1 MLENNASESHACQFF
16 SETKMGQK
24 NRPRGKIRKTI
35 SVLLCFALVLAL
47 IPISVLATAL
57 HFYPVIT
64 YTENGQ
70 TKTLS
75 LSNDDS
81 VGLWN
86 YGGDNDADLF
96 LISLPSGAEIQNIS
110 IPDMSQYVIEMEIDG
125 VDDVLDATSYYSQKT
140 FPTLQTIKE
149 QVTIISDTG
158 FRTPDS
164 NADEGYSYALADD
177 ETGITEEMLNKI
189 PNKSVEGYLL
199 VFYVKDSRDNWIA
212 LPGIIIQYP
221 TGNSSVP
228 ETPEIK
234 EIKTEIAKVDGE
246 AASKW
251 IQSGDRYNGKTTSQ
265 NEAGFWS
272 DLQPILT
279 TAKDIVAGKSSA
291 NPSEILT
298 KLKNAIVNLIP
309 IGQINPTNLYET
321 IERCKKSNDDLKGY
335 NDKTVNAYR
344 TALTEAN
351 AYLDALFQKDA
362 ETGKVEPTTE
372 NVAGNQGKADGYA
385 TKLTNAYK
393 ELASALDRYGSVS
406 LALDAIPALCELADK
421 AIGNTALD
429 GRDTLKTKRDAAYAV
444 WQEYV
449 ETQLNLN
456 ASEYREIRTAYRELF
471 DAYYL
476 GLTNT
481 ADSITVNVRV
491 TDSASLKKPTGFP
504 QGEWASTTWT
514 GSVTLTGD
522 QTLGALETQLTD
534 KGKLYYG
541 GKIDNYGA
549 ASYAAIINGVYPHSL
564 QSFNSY
570 FSDDYYENGTRV
582 YYSDRYVLH
591 DGDMVELALLPT
603 PEVSSYAGAG
613 NSLNENYTMRYMQT
627 ARFEQDGEP
636 VTGTLTVNEGEPLTL
651 HVSRA
656 YASLQNYTGEY
667 SAFSGAK
674 LYVSPENSG
683 TTAAAAGEAAAPTF
697 DTGYQTDEN
706 GNVTVTLY
714 GSGWVHLYAVDPRDG
729 KGFWGNT
736 DVSGGPQIEEL
747 PSMTVGASVWIY
759 VNAKSGDELTAG
771 LAALKQELD
780 DSYQDVDRTL
790 FTNDELKQIDDT
802 YAEKREA
809 FQTVTNLTNAKNLVR
824 EFDALVAQLEKAHK
838 NSDFPKERSI
848 QGALNCLPD
857 DVRDFTQGFAE
868 RFRYLQSMIDS
879 ATQHQI
885 NQMTTAQKAKYEKLK
900 EAYGEDGTNLPA
912 EVDPTVTVK
921 VMGDTDYQNDFIVAN
936 DRSYSYVPSDYAK
949 DDSRVNVPGSDDN
962 RIRTSAA
969 LGAFDGTDGY
979 RVQEGSYYQL
989 IIARKLEGGAYE
1001 CSYNATV
1008 VKVEVEDEDGNPIEG
1023 VTVRTPNYTDANPDS
1038 SRRRF
1043 FYEPSSTGYDGKG
1056 ANGMKAAIIT
1066 FDCVMP
1072 HNIVVK
1078 VYLEKVATPDELTAA
1093 KTSLKNELTTAYQAY
1108 VKSNYSNTNWN
1119 TLVKAYNDGIAN
1131 IGKAED
1137 VTTATA
1143 AKTAALEAMAA
1154 VDADMAQD
1162 YGTVYV
1168 TIENT
1173 TFTHDLWPTGKT
1185 YWEGTPIN
1193 HFEVNLTAASTM
1205 MTCVVDALDQ
1215 HGWSQTGASS
1225 NYISSINGLSA
1236 FDGGSQSGWMGTL
1249 NDWFTNE
1256 GFGNFTVANG
1266 KLGDGDEIR
1275 IMYTRTGYGEDLGGT
1290 WNNQNTTLRALD
1302 VTNGT
1307 IFPAFTSGTIGS
1319 TNEYT
1324 LQIDDEKAEIK
1335 ITPTA
1340 TNKNFLVKTFLNE
1353 QVTNNTEGVSFYK
1366 RTQTIPVVAGDTI
1379 YVGCGVKGWPT
1390 MNTQAGNTQTANGT
1404 WYVLKVVNAQ
1414 VDDGSA
1420 YVMGLIDKYCVKVE
1434 SYNYKSM
1441 ENGLSITRAAYEAL
1455 SDTSKQNVTNY
1466 QKLLDAEAGVAS
1478 FKKTADLS
1486 VKIAALPSVYRAT
1499 LEDVEQI
1506 KSVQEIYESLTQ
1518 EEKDRLTVNEY
1529 NKLMALIEKIDG
1541 LNQAAADKVIADSTA
1556 IGPIDEITL
1565 ESAKQIQKARAGYDA
1580 LNKYAQYIVEYAKP
1594 VNYYTLLDAEV
1605 KLKELQDAAAEQER
1619 IDRAAAAAVD
1629 NLIDAIGE
1637 VTLKSKQAIET
1648 ARAAYDNLTPTQK
1661 TYVTKLDTLTAA
1673 ETAYKALVDR
1683 KAADDVIEKINA
1695 IGKVTLESK
1704 TAIEAARAAYNAL
1717 TNDQKLLVENYD
1729 VLTAAE
1735 AELARLEAEAKD
1747 KADREAA
1754 AQVDEMIERLFP
1766 VTRYS
1771 GPAIRMARAAYEA
1784 LTEDQKAL
1792 VTRYSDLVRAEKEYS
1807 AIPPLTPSTPAKP
1820 SQKPDTSKDN
1830 LSFTDVTSG
1839 SWYYDG
1845 VKYVCDNGLMNGTSA
1860 NEFNPNANT
1869 TRSMIVTILARMEG
1883 VNTSGGETWYARGR
1897 EWSMGAGISDG
1908 TNMTGKITREQLAA
1922 MLYRYA
1928 KMKGYDVSASASL
1941 SGYTDASSVSGWAT
1955 DAMRWAVSAG
1965 LINGRTATTLAPQG
1979 NATRAEVASIL
1990 MRFMQKYT
1998 K

>member
-1 MLENNASESHACQFF
+1 
-16 SETKMGQK
+16 MGQK
-24 NRPRGKIRKTI
+24 EPSPRRSIALALAILITFGLFSPLCVAATSPYEIDSGNIVGSQNIGTLNGYNLYLVNISKQYDTIKLQEGNDSSTGELVSFLYGDGDYDGITGGSITRNSTNFEKTAAYFQKEKSNI
-35 SVLLCFALVLAL
+35 SAVTFSEQSDYLLCRLTEFDWVVTFMPVTVGYIL
-47 IPISVLATAL
+47 IAWEKAASVDKTAL
-57 HFYPVIT
+57 D
-64 YTENGQ
+64 
-70 TKTLS
+70 TK
-75 LSNDDS
+75 
-81 VGLWN
+81 
-86 YGGDNDADLF
+86 
-96 LISLPSGAEIQNIS
+96 
-110 IPDMSQYVIEMEIDG
+110 
-125 VDDVLDATSYYSQKT
+125 
-140 FPTLQTIKE
+140 
-149 QVTIISDTG
+149 
-158 FRTPDS
+158 
-164 NADEGYSYALADD
+164 
-177 ETGITEEMLNKI
+177 ITEAESKNAS
-189 PNKSVEGYLL
+189 NC
-199 VFYVKDSRDNWIA
+199 
-212 LPGIIIQYP
+212 
-221 TGNSSVP
+221 
-228 ETPEIK
+228 
-234 EIKTEIAKVDGE
+234 KTED
-246 AASKW
+246 
-251 IQSGDRYNGKTTSQ
+251 DRYNAGTKAVSE
-265 NEAGFWS
+265 NGFWS
-272 DLQPILT
+272 DFQTALT
-279 TAKDIVAGKSSA
+279 SAESVNNSAAATQDQVDSALETLTAAMA
-291 NPSEILT
+291 
-298 KLKNAIVNLIP
+298 NLIP

-321 IERCKKSNDDLKGY
+321 IERCKKYNDDLNGY
-335 NDKTVNAYR
+335 TEKTANAYR

-351 AYLDALFQKDA
+351 AYLASLFDENGATA
-362 ETGKVEPTTE
+362 ENIADNQPT
-372 NVAGNQGKADGYA
+372 ADGYA
-385 TKLTNAYK
+385 EKLTNAVK

-406 LALDAIPALCELADK
+406 LALDAIPALCDLADK
-421 AIGNTALD
+421 AVSNTALN
-429 GRDTLKTKRDAAYAV
+429 GRDELKTARDAAYAV
-444 WQEYV
+444 WQKYE
-449 ETQLNLN
+449 ETQLDLN
-456 ASEYREIRTAYRELF
+456 ASEYREIRTAYRTLF

-481 ADSITVNVRV
+481 AESITVNVRV
-491 TDSASLKKPTGFP
+491 TDSASLKDPDFYHVDSAWT
-504 QGEWASTTWT
+504 STTWT

-522 QTLGALETQLTD
+522 QTLGALETQL
-534 KGKLYYG
+534 GSKLYNKG
-541 GKIDNYGA
+541 RLDGYGA
-549 ASYAAIINGVYPHSL
+549 ASYAALVNGVYAHSL
-564 QSFNSY
+564 RSFSGY
-570 FSDDYYENGTRV
+570 FSDDFYENGTLV

-591 DGDMVELALLPT
+591 DGDTVELVLLPQ
-603 PEVSSYAGAG
+603 PKIASYAGAP
-613 NSLNENYTMRYMQT
+613 NPLAENYTMRYMQT
-627 ARFEQDGEP
+627 ARFEQGGAP
-636 VTGTLTVNEGEPLTL
+636 VTGTLTVTEGEPLTL

-656 YASLQNYTGEY
+656 YASLQSYTGEY

-683 TTAAAAGEAAAPTF
+683 NTAATAGEAAAPSF
-697 DTGYQTDEN
+697 DTGYQTDAN
-706 GNVTVTLY
+706 GDVTVTLY
-714 GSGWVHLYAVDPRDG
+714 GSGWVHLYAADLRED

-747 PSMTVGASVWIY
+747 PSMTAGASVWVY
-759 VNAKSGDELTAG
+759 VTAKSGDELTEG

-790 FTNDELKQIDDT
+790 FTTDELKQIDDK
-802 YAEKREA
+802 YSESCEK
-809 FQTVTNLTNAKNLVR
+809 FKSLDNLTDAKNLVR
-824 EFDALVAQLEKAHK
+824 EFNELIAKLTAEHQGGDNGGAYTIQYTIDAL
-838 NSDFPKERSI
+838 
-848 QGALNCLPD
+848 PD
-857 DVRDFTQGFAE
+857 EVGDFTQGFAE
-868 RFRYLQSMIDS
+868 RFRYLQNVIDN

-885 NQMTTAQKAKYEKLK
+885 NQMTTAQKAKYDKLK
-900 EAYGEDGTNLPA
+900 EAYGEDGTTLPA

-921 VMGDTDYQNDFIVAN
+921 VVEGKEYQGDFIVAN
-936 DRSYSYVPSDYAK
+936 NRSYPYVSKSYANDN
-949 DDSRVNVPGSDDN
+949 SRVNVPLATSTS
-962 RIRTSAA
+962 IRTSAA
-969 LGAFDGTDGY
+969 LGAFDGADGY
-979 RVQEGSYYQL
+979 RLQEGSEYHL
-989 IIARKLEGGAYE
+989 IIARKLDGKVYE
-1001 CSYNATV
+1001 CDYNAKV

-1023 VTVRTPNYTDANPDS
+1023 VTIRTPNYTEANSDS
-1038 SRRRF
+1038 SNMRF
-1043 FYEPSSTGYDGKG
+1043 FYDPTCSNDNNSKG
-1056 ANGMKAAIIT
+1056 EYGMKAAIIG
-1066 FDCVMP
+1066 FACVMP
-1072 HNIVVK
+1072 RNIVVK

-1093 KTSLKNELTTAYQAY
+1093 KTQLKNELTAAYQKY
-1108 VKSNYSNTNWN
+1108 TKSEYSNANWN

-1131 IGKAED
+1131 IEKAED

-1168 TIENT
+1168 TVENT

-1185 YWEGTPIN
+1185 YWEGAPIN
-1193 HFEVNLTAASTM
+1193 HFEVDLTAASTM

-1215 HGWSQTGASS
+1215 HGWAQTGASS

-1275 IMYTRTGYGEDLGGT
+1275 IMYTMTGYGADLGGT
-1290 WNNQNTTLRALD
+1290 WDNQNTTLKALD

-1307 IFPAFTSGTIGS
+1307 IFPDFTSGTIGS

-1340 TNKNFLVKTFLNE
+1340 ANKNFLVKTFLNE
-1353 QVTNNTEGVSFYK
+1353 QVTDNTEGVSFYK

-1390 MNTQAGNTQTANGT
+1390 MNAQAGNTQTANGT

-1414 VDDGSA
+1414 VDDGSE
-1420 YVMGLIDKYCVKVE
+1420 YVMGLIDRYC
-1434 SYNYKSM
+1434 YTPTLANYMYMDS
-1441 ENGLSITRAAYEAL
+1441 GLSITRAAYDAL
-1455 SDTSKQNVTNY
+1455 SDTSRDNVTNY
-1466 QKLLDAEAGVAS
+1466 QKLVDAEKGVAS

-1541 LNQAAADKVIADSTA
+1541 LNQAAADKVIADIAA

-1565 ESAKQIQKARAGYDA
+1565 ESAEQIQKARAGYDA

-1629 NLIDAIGE
+1629 SLIDEIGD
-1637 VTLKSKQAIET
+1637 VTLESKQAIET

-1673 ETAYKALVDR
+1673 EAAYKTLVDR
-1683 KAADDVIEKINA
+1683 KAADDVTEKINE

-1717 TNDQKLLVENYD
+1717 TDDQKPLVENYD

-1735 AELARLEAEAKD
+1735 AELARLEAEAKYE
-1747 KADREAA
+1747 ADLAAA

-1766 VTRYS
+1766 VNRYS
-1771 GPAIRMARAAYEA
+1771 GPAIRMARAAYDA

-1792 VTRYSDLVRAEKEYS
+1792 VKHYDDLVKAEAEFA
-1807 AIPPLTPSTPAKP
+1807 AIPPLHPVGPSKPSTPT
-1820 SQKPDTSKDN
+1820 KPDTSKDN
-1830 LSFTDVTSG
+1830 LPFTDVASG

-1845 VKYVCDNGLMNGTSA
+1845 VKYACDNGLMNGTGA
-1860 NEFNPNANT
+1860 NAFNPNADT

-1883 VNTSGGETWYARGR
+1883 VNTSGGATWYTAGR
-1897 EWSMGAGISDG
+1897 AWAMENGISDG
-1908 TNMTGKITREQLAA
+1908 TNMEGKITREQLAA

-1941 SGYTDASSVSGWAT
+1941 SGYADASSVSGWAKE
-1955 DAMRWAVSAG
+1955 AMQWAVGSG
-1965 LINGRTATTLAPQG
+1965 LIQGSG
-1979 NATRAEVASIL
+1979 NALTPQANASRAQIATIL
-1990 MRFMQKYT
+1990 MRFAQSIAK
-1998 K
+1998 

>member
-1 MLENNASESHACQFF
+1 MGKWFLGDAERHRPFHTRSIALALAILITFGLFSPLCVAATPSYEIDSGNIVGSQNIGTLNGYNLYLVNISKQYDTIKLQEGNDSSTGELVSFLYGDGDYDGITGGSITRNSTNFKKTATYFQKEKSNISAVTF
-16 SETKMGQK
+16 SEQ
-24 NRPRGKIRKTI
+24 
-35 SVLLCFALVLAL
+35 SDYLLCRLTEFDWVVTFAPVTVGYIL
-47 IPISVLATAL
+47 IAWEKAASVDKTAL
-57 HFYPVIT
+57 D
-64 YTENGQ
+64 
-70 TKTLS
+70 TK
-75 LSNDDS
+75 
-81 VGLWN
+81 
-86 YGGDNDADLF
+86 
-96 LISLPSGAEIQNIS
+96 
-110 IPDMSQYVIEMEIDG
+110 
-125 VDDVLDATSYYSQKT
+125 
-140 FPTLQTIKE
+140 
-149 QVTIISDTG
+149 
-158 FRTPDS
+158 
-164 NADEGYSYALADD
+164 
-177 ETGITEEMLNKI
+177 ITEAENK
-189 PNKSVEGYLL
+189 
-199 VFYVKDSRDNWIA
+199 
-212 LPGIIIQYP
+212 
-221 TGNSSVP
+221 NSSNC
-228 ETPEIK
+228 
-234 EIKTEIAKVDGE
+234 KTEK
-246 AASKW
+246 
-251 IQSGDRYNGKTTSQ
+251 DRYNAGTKAVS
-265 NEAGFWS
+265 EKGFWS
-272 DLQPILT
+272 DFQTALT
-279 TAKDIVAGKSSA
+279 SAKSVNENTAATQQQVDSA
-291 NPSEILT
+291 LGALT
-298 KLKNAIVNLIP
+298 ATMANLIP

-351 AYLDALFQKDA
+351 AYLESLFQKND

-406 LALDAIPALCELADK
+406 LALDAIPALCDLADK

-476 GLTNT
+476 DLTNT

-491 TDSASLKKPTGFP
+491 TDSASLKDPDFYHVDS
-504 QGEWASTTWT
+504 EWTSTTWT

-522 QTLGALETQLTD
+522 QTLGALETQL
-534 KGKLYYG
+534 GSKLYNKG
-541 GKIDNYGA
+541 RLDGYGA
-549 ASYAAIINGVYPHSL
+549 ASYAALINGVYAHSL
-564 QSFNSY
+564 QSFSYY
-570 FSDDYYENGTRV
+570 FSDDYNENGTRV

-591 DGDMVELALLPT
+591 DGDTVELVLLPQ
-603 PEVSSYAGAG
+603 PKISSYAGAP
-613 NSLNENYTMRYMQT
+613 NPLAENYTMRYMQT
-627 ARFEQDGEP
+627 ARFEQDGVP

-667 SAFSGAK
+667 SAFSGAE

-683 TTAAAAGEAAAPTF
+683 TTAATAGDAAAPSL
-697 DTGYQTDEN
+697 DTGYQTDAN
-706 GNVTVTLY
+706 GDVTVTLY
-714 GSGWVHLYAVDPRDG
+714 GSGWVHLYAADLRDD
-729 KGFWGNT
+729 KGYFGNT

-790 FTNDELKQIDDT
+790 FTDDERKQIDET
-802 YAEKREA
+802 YAEKCEA
-809 FQTVTNLTNAKNLVR
+809 FQTVTNLTDAKNLVR

-838 NSDFPKERSI
+838 NSDFPKETSI
-848 QGALNCLPD
+848 QSALNCLPD

-936 DRSYSYVPSDYAK
+936 NRSYNYVPSDYANA
-949 DDSRVNVPGSDDN
+949 DSRVNVPGSKE
-962 RIRTSAA
+962 RSIRTSAA

-1008 VKVEVEDEDGNPIEG
+1008 VKVEVEDEAGSPIEG
-1023 VTVRTPNYTDANPDS
+1023 VTVQTPNYTDANQYS

-1056 ANGMKAAIIT
+1056 EAGMKAAIIT

-1072 HNIVVK
+1072 RNIVVK
-1078 VYLEKVATPDELTAA
+1078 VYLEKVATPDELTKA

-1143 AKTAALEAMAA
+1143 AKTAALAAMAA

-1185 YWEGTPIN
+1185 YWEGAPIN

-1205 MTCVVDALDQ
+1205 MTCVVDALNE

-1390 MNTQAGNTQTANGT
+1390 MNAQAGNTQTANGT

-1441 ENGLSITRAAYEAL
+1441 ENGLSITRAAYDAL

-1466 QKLLDAEAGVAS
+1466 QKLLDAEVGVAS

-1529 NKLMALIEKIDG
+1529 NKLMALIEKIDR
-1541 LNQAAADKVIADSTA
+1541 LNQAAADKVIADIAA

-1565 ESAKQIQKARAGYDA
+1565 ESAEQIQKARAGYDA

-1683 KAADDVIEKINA
+1683 KAADDVIEKIKE

-1792 VTRYSDLVRAEKEYS
+1792 VKHYDDLVKAEAEFA
-1807 AIPPLTPSTPAKP
+1807 AIPPLRPVGPSKPSKPST
-1820 SQKPDTSKDN
+1820 PDTSKDN
-1830 LSFTDVTSG
+1830 LPFTDVASG

-1883 VNTSGGETWYARGR
+1883 VNTSGGATWYARGR
-1897 EWSMGAGISDG
+1897 EWAMGAGISDG

>member
-1 MLENNASESHACQFF
+1 
-16 SETKMGQK
+16 MGQK
-24 NRPRGKIRKTI
+24 EPSPRRSIALALAILITFGLFSPLCVAATPSYEIDSGNIVGSQNIGTLNGYNLYLVNISKQYDTIKLQEGNDSSTGELVSFLYGDGDYDGITGGSITRNSTNFEKTATYFQKEKSNI
-35 SVLLCFALVLAL
+35 SAVTFSEQSDYLLCRLTEFDWVVTFAPVTVGYIL
-47 IPISVLATAL
+47 IVWEKAASVDKTAL
-57 HFYPVIT
+57 D
-64 YTENGQ
+64 
-70 TKTLS
+70 TK
-75 LSNDDS
+75 
-81 VGLWN
+81 
-86 YGGDNDADLF
+86 
-96 LISLPSGAEIQNIS
+96 
-110 IPDMSQYVIEMEIDG
+110 
-125 VDDVLDATSYYSQKT
+125 
-140 FPTLQTIKE
+140 
-149 QVTIISDTG
+149 
-158 FRTPDS
+158 
-164 NADEGYSYALADD
+164 
-177 ETGITEEMLNKI
+177 ITEAESKNAS
-189 PNKSVEGYLL
+189 NC
-199 VFYVKDSRDNWIA
+199 
-212 LPGIIIQYP
+212 
-221 TGNSSVP
+221 
-228 ETPEIK
+228 
-234 EIKTEIAKVDGE
+234 KTED
-246 AASKW
+246 
-251 IQSGDRYNGKTTSQ
+251 DRYNAGTKAVSE
-265 NEAGFWS
+265 NGFWS
-272 DLQPILT
+272 DFQTALT
-279 TAKDIVAGKSSA
+279 SAESVNNSAAATQDQVDSALETLTAAMA
-291 NPSEILT
+291 
-298 KLKNAIVNLIP
+298 NLIP

-321 IERCKKSNDDLKGY
+321 IERCKKYNDDLNGY
-335 NDKTVNAYR
+335 TEKTANAYR

-351 AYLDALFQKDA
+351 AYLASLFDENGATA
-362 ETGKVEPTTE
+362 ENIADNQPT
-372 NVAGNQGKADGYA
+372 ADGYA
-385 TKLTNAYK
+385 EKLTNAVK

-406 LALDAIPALCELADK
+406 LALDAIPALCDLADK
-421 AIGNTALD
+421 AVSNTALN
-429 GRDTLKTKRDAAYAV
+429 GRDELKTARDAAYAV
-444 WQEYV
+444 WQKYE
-449 ETQLNLN
+449 ETQLDLN
-456 ASEYREIRTAYRELF
+456 ASEYREIRTAYRTLF

-481 ADSITVNVRV
+481 AESITVNVRV
-491 TDSASLKKPTGFP
+491 TDSASLKDPDFYHVDSAWT
-504 QGEWASTTWT
+504 STTWT

-522 QTLGALETQLTD
+522 QTLGALETQL
-534 KGKLYYG
+534 GSKLYNKG
-541 GKIDNYGA
+541 RLDGYGA
-549 ASYAAIINGVYPHSL
+549 ASYAALVNGVYAHSL
-564 QSFNSY
+564 RSFSGY
-570 FSDDYYENGTRV
+570 FSDDFYENGTLV

-591 DGDMVELALLPT
+591 DGDTVELVLLPQ
-603 PEVSSYAGAG
+603 PKIASYAGAP
-613 NSLNENYTMRYMQT
+613 NPLAENYTMRYMQT
-627 ARFEQDGEP
+627 ARFEQGGAP
-636 VTGTLTVNEGEPLTL
+636 VTGTLTVTEGEPLTL

-656 YASLQNYTGEY
+656 YASLQSYTGEY

-683 TTAAAAGEAAAPTF
+683 NTAATAGEAAAPSF
-697 DTGYQTDEN
+697 DTGYQTDAN
-706 GNVTVTLY
+706 GDVTVTLY
-714 GSGWVHLYAVDPRDG
+714 GSGWVHLYAADLRED

-747 PSMTVGASVWIY
+747 PSMTAGASVWVY
-759 VNAKSGDELTAG
+759 VTAKSGDELTEG

-790 FTNDELKQIDDT
+790 FTTDELKQIDDK
-802 YAEKREA
+802 YSESCEK
-809 FQTVTNLTNAKNLVR
+809 FKSLDNLTDAKNLVR
-824 EFDALVAQLEKAHK
+824 EFNELIAKLTAEHQGSDNGGAYTIQYTIDAL
-838 NSDFPKERSI
+838 
-848 QGALNCLPD
+848 PD
-857 DVRDFTQGFAE
+857 EVGDFTQGFAE
-868 RFRYLQSMIDS
+868 RFRYLQNVIDN

-885 NQMTTAQKAKYEKLK
+885 NQMTTAQKAKYDKLK
-900 EAYGEDGTNLPA
+900 EAYGEDGTTLPA

-921 VMGDTDYQNDFIVAN
+921 VVEGKEYQGDFIVAN
-936 DRSYSYVPSDYAK
+936 NRSYPYVSKSYANDN
-949 DDSRVNVPGSDDN
+949 SRVNVPLATSTS
-962 RIRTSAA
+962 IRTSAA
-969 LGAFDGTDGY
+969 LGAFDGADGY
-979 RVQEGSYYQL
+979 RLQEGSEYHL
-989 IIARKLEGGAYE
+989 IIARKLDGKVYE
-1001 CSYNATV
+1001 CDYNAKV

-1023 VTVRTPNYTDANPDS
+1023 VTIRTPNYTEANSDS
-1038 SRRRF
+1038 SNMRF
-1043 FYEPSSTGYDGKG
+1043 FYDPTCSNDNNSKG
-1056 ANGMKAAIIT
+1056 EYGMKAAIIG
-1066 FDCVMP
+1066 FACVMP
-1072 HNIVVK
+1072 RNIVVK

-1093 KTSLKNELTTAYQAY
+1093 KTQLKNELTAAYQKY
-1108 VKSNYSNTNWN
+1108 TKSEYSNANWN

-1131 IGKAED
+1131 IEKAED

-1168 TIENT
+1168 TVENT

-1185 YWEGTPIN
+1185 YWEGAPIN
-1193 HFEVNLTAASTM
+1193 HFEVDLTAASTM

-1215 HGWSQTGASS
+1215 HGWAQTGASS

-1275 IMYTRTGYGEDLGGT
+1275 IMYTMTGYGADLGGT
-1290 WNNQNTTLRALD
+1290 WDNQNTTLKALD

-1307 IFPAFTSGTIGS
+1307 IFPDFTSGTIGS

-1340 TNKNFLVKTFLNE
+1340 ANKNFLVKTFLNE
-1353 QVTNNTEGVSFYK
+1353 QVTDNTEGVSFYK

-1379 YVGCGVKGWPT
+1379 YVGCGVKGWLT
-1390 MNTQAGNTQTANGT
+1390 MNAQAGNTQTANGT

-1414 VDDGSA
+1414 VDDGSE
-1420 YVMGLIDKYCVKVE
+1420 YVMGLIDRYC
-1434 SYNYKSM
+1434 YTPTLANYMYMDS
-1441 ENGLSITRAAYEAL
+1441 GLSITRAAYDAL
-1455 SDTSKQNVTNY
+1455 SDTSRDNVTNY
-1466 QKLLDAEAGVAS
+1466 QKLVDAEKGVAS

-1541 LNQAAADKVIADSTA
+1541 LNQAAADKVIADIAA

-1683 KAADDVIEKINA
+1683 KAADDVIEKINE

-1792 VTRYSDLVRAEKEYS
+1792 VTRYNDLVRAEKEYA
-1807 AIPPLTPSTPAKP
+1807 AIPPLRPVGPSKPSKPST
-1820 SQKPDTSKDN
+1820 PDTSKDN
-1830 LSFTDVTSG
+1830 LPFTDVASG

-1845 VKYVCDNGLMNGTSA
+1845 VKYACDNGLMNGTSA
-1860 NEFNPNANT
+1860 NAFSPNADT

>member
-1 MLENNASESHACQFF
+1 MGKWFLGDAERHRPFHTRSIALALAILITFGLFSPLCVAATPSYEIDSGNIVGSQNIGTLNGYNLYLVNISKQYDTIKLQEGNDSSTGELVSFLYGDGDYDGITGGSITRNSTNFKKTATYFQKEKSNISAVTF
-16 SETKMGQK
+16 SEQ
-24 NRPRGKIRKTI
+24 
-35 SVLLCFALVLAL
+35 SDYLLCRLTEFDWVVTFAPVTVGYIL
-47 IPISVLATAL
+47 IAWEKAASVDKTAL
-57 HFYPVIT
+57 D
-64 YTENGQ
+64 
-70 TKTLS
+70 TK
-75 LSNDDS
+75 
-81 VGLWN
+81 
-86 YGGDNDADLF
+86 
-96 LISLPSGAEIQNIS
+96 
-110 IPDMSQYVIEMEIDG
+110 
-125 VDDVLDATSYYSQKT
+125 
-140 FPTLQTIKE
+140 
-149 QVTIISDTG
+149 
-158 FRTPDS
+158 
-164 NADEGYSYALADD
+164 
-177 ETGITEEMLNKI
+177 ITEAENK
-189 PNKSVEGYLL
+189 
-199 VFYVKDSRDNWIA
+199 
-212 LPGIIIQYP
+212 
-221 TGNSSVP
+221 NSSNC
-228 ETPEIK
+228 
-234 EIKTEIAKVDGE
+234 KTEK
-246 AASKW
+246 
-251 IQSGDRYNGKTTSQ
+251 DRYNAGTKAVS
-265 NEAGFWS
+265 EKGFWS
-272 DLQPILT
+272 DFQTALT
-279 TAKDIVAGKSSA
+279 SAKSVNENTAATQQQVDSA
-291 NPSEILT
+291 LGALT
-298 KLKNAIVNLIP
+298 ATMANLIP

-351 AYLDALFQKDA
+351 AYLESLFQKND

-406 LALDAIPALCELADK
+406 LALDAIPALCDLADK

-476 GLTNT
+476 DLTNT

-491 TDSASLKKPTGFP
+491 TDSASLKDPDFYHVDS
-504 QGEWASTTWT
+504 EWTSTTWT

-522 QTLGALETQLTD
+522 QTLGALETQL
-534 KGKLYYG
+534 GSKLYNKG
-541 GKIDNYGA
+541 RLDGYGA
-549 ASYAAIINGVYPHSL
+549 ASYAALINGVYAHSL
-564 QSFNSY
+564 QSFSYY
-570 FSDDYYENGTRV
+570 FSDDYNENGTRV

-591 DGDMVELALLPT
+591 DGDTVELVLLPQ
-603 PEVSSYAGAG
+603 PKISSYAGAP
-613 NSLNENYTMRYMQT
+613 NPLAENYTMRYMQT
-627 ARFEQDGEP
+627 ARFEQDGVP

-667 SAFSGAK
+667 SAFSGAE

-683 TTAAAAGEAAAPTF
+683 TTAATAGDAAAPSL
-697 DTGYQTDEN
+697 DTGYQTDAN
-706 GNVTVTLY
+706 GDVTVTLY
-714 GSGWVHLYAVDPRDG
+714 GSGWVHLYAADLRDD
-729 KGFWGNT
+729 KGYFGNT

-747 PSMTVGASVWIY
+747 PSMTAGASVWVY
-759 VNAKSGDELTAG
+759 VNPKSGDELASG

-790 FTNDELKQIDDT
+790 FTEAELKQIDDT
-802 YAEKREA
+802 YNESCEK
-809 FQTVTNLTNAKNLVR
+809 FKSLDNLTDAKKLVR
-824 EFDALVAQLEKAHK
+824 EFDALVAQLSKQHQG
-838 NSDFPKERSI
+838 SDAWRANNLRY
-848 QGALNCLPD
+848 ALDMLPD
-857 DVRDFTQGFAE
+857 DLNDFTQGFAE
-868 RFRYLQSMIDS
+868 RFRWLQSEMAL
-879 ATQHQI
+879 ATEHQI
-885 NQMTTAQKAKYEKLK
+885 NQMSTAQKAKYEKLK
-900 EAYGEDGTNLPA
+900 EAYGTDGSTLPA
-912 EVDPTVTVK
+912 AVNPTVTVT
-921 VMGDTDYQNDFIVAN
+921 VTDGTEYQGDFIVAN
-936 DRSYSYVPSDYAK
+936 NRSYAYVSDEYANGNE
-949 DDSRVNVPGSDDN
+949 RVNIPSATGKL
-962 RIRTSAA
+962 RKEAA
-969 LGAFDGTDGY
+969 LGAFDATDY
-979 RVQEGSYYQL
+979 RVQEGATYQL
-989 IIARKLEGGAYE
+989 TIARKLESGAYE
-1001 CSYNATV
+1001 CSYSAKV

-1023 VTVRTPNYTDANPDS
+1023 VTVQTPNYTDANPDS

-1056 ANGMKAAIIT
+1056 ESGMKAAIIT

-1072 HNIVVK
+1072 RNIVVK

-1193 HFEVNLTAASTM
+1193 HFEVGLTAASTM
-1205 MTCVVDALDQ
+1205 MTCVVDALNE

-1275 IMYTRTGYGEDLGGT
+1275 IMYTRTGYGEDIGGT

-1366 RTQTIPVVAGDTI
+1366 RTQSIPVVAGDTI

-1390 MNTQAGNTQTANGT
+1390 MNAQAGNTQTANGT

-1441 ENGLSITRAAYEAL
+1441 ESGLSITRAAYDAL

-1466 QKLLDAEAGVAS
+1466 QKLVDAENGVAS

-1499 LEDVEQI
+1499 LEDVEPI

-1529 NKLMALIEKIDG
+1529 NKLMALIEKIDR
-1541 LNQAAADKVIADSTA
+1541 LNQAAADKVIADIAA

-1792 VTRYSDLVRAEKEYS
+1792 VTRYSDLVRAEKEYA
-1807 AIPPLTPSTPAKP
+1807 AIPPLRPVGPSKPSKPST
-1820 SQKPDTSKDN
+1820 PDTSKDN
-1830 LSFTDVTSG
+1830 LPFTDVASG

-1883 VNTSGGETWYARGR
+1883 VNTSSGATWYAAGR
-1897 EWSMGAGISDG
+1897 EWAMGAGISDG

-1928 KMKGYDVSASASL
+1928 KLKGYDVSASADI
-1941 SGYTDASSVSGWAT
+1941 SGYTDASSVSSWAT

>member
-1 MLENNASESHACQFF
+1 M
-16 SETKMGQK
+16 K
-24 NRPRGKIRKTI
+24 NDTHINGEPRKCGVLHFRKSI
-35 SVLLCFALVLAL
+35 AVLLCVILIFGMLPTSVFAANSNYE
-47 IPISVLATAL
+47 ISNAFEANKKIGTYTD
-57 HFYPVIT
+57 HPVYLFVVSNSYNSITVQKPADEAYTSVFLSAGRGNSYTGKSIT
-64 YTENGQ
+64 Y
-70 TKTLS
+70 LS
-75 LSNDDS
+75 SEYTTANSFYNSTQFDATIVAQINTDYDHILLRLNKS
-81 VGLWN
+81 GR
-86 YGGDNDADLF
+86 GGG
-96 LISLPSGAEIQNIS
+96 IKG
-110 IPDMSQYVIEMEIDG
+110 YVIIEWEKPAS
-125 VDDVLDATSYYSQKT
+125 LDKT
-140 FPTLQTIKE
+140 
-149 QVTIISDTG
+149 G
-158 FRTPDS
+158 
-164 NADEGYSYALADD
+164 LASK
-177 ETGITEEMLNKI
+177 ITEAEGKNASNYKI
-189 PNKSVEGYLL
+189 E
-199 VFYVKDSRDNWIA
+199 D
-212 LPGIIIQYP
+212 
-221 TGNSSVP
+221 
-228 ETPEIK
+228 
-234 EIKTEIAKVDGE
+234 
-246 AASKW
+246 
-251 IQSGDRYNGKTTSQ
+251 DRYNAGTKAVSE
-265 NEAGFWS
+265 NGFWS
-272 DLQPILT
+272 DFQTALT
-279 TAKDIVAGKSSA
+279 SAKSVNGDANATQTEVDSA
-291 NPSEILT
+291 LETL
-298 KLKNAIVNLIP
+298 NATMANLIP

-321 IERCKKSNDDLKGY
+321 IERCKKSNDDLKGCTE
-335 NDKTVNAYR
+335 KTVNAYR

-351 AYLDALFQKDA
+351 AYLDALFQKNA
-362 ETGKVEPTTE
+362 EGVVEPTAE
-372 NVAGNQGKADGYA
+372 NVADNQGKADDYA
-385 TKLTNAYK
+385 TTLSKATA
-393 ELASALDRYGSVS
+393 ELARTLDRYGNVS
-406 LALDAIPALCELADK
+406 LALDAIPALCKLADK
-421 AIGNTALD
+421 AISNTALN

-444 WQEYV
+444 WQKYA

-456 ASEYREIRTAYRELF
+456 ASEYKEIRTAYRDLF
-471 DAYYL
+471 NAYYL

-481 ADSITVNVRV
+481 AESITVNVRV
-491 TDSASLKKPTGFP
+491 TDTASLKDPDFYHVDST
-504 QGEWASTTWT
+504 WTSTTWT

-522 QTLGALETQLTD
+522 QTLGALETQL
-534 KGKLYYG
+534 GSKLYNKG
-541 GKIDNYGA
+541 RQDGFGA
-549 ASYAAIINGVYPHSL
+549 VSYAALINGVYPHSL
-564 QSFNSY
+564 QRFGSY
-570 FSDDYYENGTRV
+570 FTDDYYENGTLV

-591 DGDMVELALLPT
+591 DGDTVELALLPQPT
-603 PEVSSYAGAG
+603 VSAYVGEVS
-613 NSLNENYTMRYMQT
+613 LDTNYTMRYMQT
-627 ARFEQDGEP
+627 ARFEQDDVP
-636 VTGTLTVNEGEPLTL
+636 VSGTLTVTEGEPLTL

-674 LYVSPENSG
+674 LYASPENSG
-683 TTAAAAGEAAAPTF
+683 TTAATAGEAAAPTF
-697 DTGYQTDEN
+697 DTGYQSDEN

-729 KGFWGNT
+729 KGFFGNT

-771 LAALKQELD
+771 LAALKQELN

-790 FTNDELKQIDDT
+790 FTNDELKQIDEA
-802 YAEKREA
+802 YAKKCEA
-809 FQTVTNLTNAKNLVR
+809 FQTVTNLTDAKNLVR

-838 NSDFPKERSI
+838 NSDFPKENSI
-848 QGALNCLPD
+848 QGALNRLPD

-885 NQMTTAQKAKYEKLK
+885 NQMTTAQRAKYEKLK

-912 EVDPTVTVK
+912 EVDPTVTVT
-921 VMGDTDYQNDFIVAN
+921 VMGGTDYQNDFIVAN
-936 DRSYSYVPSDYAK
+936 DRSYSYVLSDYANA
-949 DDSRVNVPGSDDN
+949 DSRVNVPGSKDS

-969 LGAFDGTDGY
+969 LGAFDGTDDY

-1008 VKVEVEDEDGNPIEG
+1008 VKVEVEDVDGNPIEG
-1023 VTVRTPNYTDANPDS
+1023 VTVQTPNYTDANQYS

-1072 HNIVVK
+1072 RNIVVK

-1108 VKSNYSNTNWN
+1108 VKSKYSNTKWN

-1143 AKTAALEAMAA
+1143 AKIAALEAMAA

-1193 HFEVNLTAASTM
+1193 HFEVDLTAASTM
-1205 MTCVVDALDQ
+1205 ITCVVDALDV

-1225 NYISSINGLSA
+1225 NYITSINGLAA

-1256 GFGNFTVANG
+1256 GFGNFSVANG

-1353 QVTNNTEGVSFYK
+1353 QVTDETEGVSFYK

-1390 MNTQAGNTQTANGT
+1390 MNAQAGNTQTSNGT

-1441 ENGLSITRAAYEAL
+1441 ESGLSITRAAYDAL

-1541 LNQAAADKVIADSTA
+1541 LNQAAADKVIADIAA

-1580 LNKYAQYIVEYAKP
+1580 LNKYAQYIVECAES
-1594 VNYYTLLDAEV
+1594 VNYYTLLDAEA

-1619 IDRAAAAAVD
+1619 IDKAAAAAVD
-1629 NLIDAIGE
+1629 SLIDEIGD
-1637 VTLKSKQAIET
+1637 VTLDSKQAIET
-1648 ARAAYDNLTPTQK
+1648 ARAAYDNLTPPQK
-1661 TYVTKLDTLTAA
+1661 TYVTKLNTLTAA
-1673 ETAYKALVDR
+1673 EAAYKNLVDQ
-1683 KAADDVIEKINA
+1683 KAADDVMEKINE

-1717 TNDQKLLVENYD
+1717 TDDQKPLVENYD
-1729 VLTAAE
+1729 VLTDAE
-1735 AELARLEAEAKD
+1735 TELARLEAEAKYE
-1747 KADREAA
+1747 ADLAAA

-1766 VTRYS
+1766 VNRYS
-1771 GPAIRMARAAYEA
+1771 GPAIRMARAAYDA

-1792 VTRYSDLVRAEKEYS
+1792 VKHYDDLVKAEAEFA
-1807 AIPPLTPSTPAKP
+1807 AIPPITPVGPSKPSKPST
-1820 SQKPDTSKDN
+1820 PDTSKDN
-1830 LSFTDVTSG
+1830 LPFTDVVSG

-1845 VKYVCDNGLMNGTSA
+1845 VKYACDNGLMNGTSA
-1860 NEFNPNANT
+1860 NAFSPNADT

-1883 VNTSGGETWYARGR
+1883 VNTSGGATWYTAGR
-1897 EWSMGAGISDG
+1897 AWAMENGISDG
-1908 TNMTGKITREQLAA
+1908 TNMEGKITREQLAA

-1941 SGYTDASSVSGWAT
+1941 SGYADASSVSGWAKE
-1955 DAMRWAVSAG
+1955 AMQWAVGSG
-1965 LINGRTATTLAPQG
+1965 LIQGSG
-1979 NATRAEVASIL
+1979 NALTPQANASRAQIATIL
-1990 MRFMQKYT
+1990 MRFAQSIAK
-1998 K
+1998 

>member
-1 MLENNASESHACQFF
+1 MKKKRIFAVCILIALAVSLLPINVFAALENNVTPIIKYSVG
-16 SETKMGQK
+16 SETGKIAELTNIGTWNGGTQYK
-24 NRPRGKIRKTI
+24 ECYVYLCKLPSAASICEITIQDADKYDVAVGIYGNNKKLVNRPTSYVGTTSEYVEDKTVISYVTGSQFRGERINTSACYYKLLSRITGKRDETLRKISTNPKTKG
-35 SVLLCFALVLAL
+35 
-47 IPISVLATAL
+47 
-57 HFYPVIT
+57 Y
-64 YTENGQ
+64 
-70 TKTLS
+70 
-75 LSNDDS
+75 
-81 VGLWN
+81 
-86 YGGDNDADLF
+86 
-96 LISLPSGAEIQNIS
+96 
-110 IPDMSQYVIEMEIDG
+110 G
-125 VDDVLDATSYYSQKT
+125 VD
-140 FPTLQTIKE
+140 I
-149 QVTIISDTG
+149 QVKSGKSAYDKPMIVVQ
-158 FRTPDS
+158 FE
-164 NADEGYSYALADD
+164 DEY
-177 ETGITEEMLNKI
+177 TGIDT
-189 PNKSVEGYLL
+189 
-199 VFYVKDSRDNWIA
+199 
-212 LPGIIIQYP
+212 
-221 TGNSSVP
+221 
-228 ETPEIK
+228 
-234 EIKTEIAKVDGE
+234 AKLE
-246 AASKW
+246 AAIK
-251 IQSGDRYNGKTTSQ
+251 
-265 NEAGFWS
+265 
-272 DLQPILT
+272 
-279 TAKDIVAGKSSA
+279 
-291 NPSEILT
+291 
-298 KLKNAIVNLIP
+298 
-309 IGQINPTNLYET
+309 
-321 IERCKKSNDDLKGY
+321 RCKVY
-335 NDKTVNAYR
+335 NDKLSRYTEKTANAYR
-344 TALTEAN
+344 IALDNAERYLASLFDDDGTPTA
-351 AYLDALFQKDA
+351 
-362 ETGKVEPTTE
+362 E
-372 NVAGNQGKADGYA
+372 NVKTNQSKADGYA
-385 TKLTNAYK
+385 DALDEATA
-393 ELASALDRYGSVS
+393 ELAPTLDRYGDVS
-406 LALDAIPALCELADK
+406 LALDAIPALCKLADK
-421 AIGNTALD
+421 AIGNTALN
-429 GRDTLKTKRDAAYAV
+429 GCDTLKTKRDAAYAV
-444 WQEYV
+444 WQKYA

-476 GLTNT
+476 GLANT
-481 ADSITVNVRV
+481 AESITVNVRV
-491 TDSASLKKPTGFP
+491 TDTASLNNPDGFKDD
-504 QGEWASTTWT
+504 WTSTTWT

-522 QTLGALETQLTD
+522 QTLGALETQIAD
-534 KGKLYYG
+534 KLYWG
-541 GKIDNYGA
+541 GKMDGFGA
-549 ASYAAIINGVYPHSL
+549 VSYAAIINGVYPHSL
-564 QSFNSY
+564 QNFSSY
-570 FSDDYYENGTRV
+570 FIDDYYEDHAYV
-582 YYSDRYVLH
+582 CYSDQYVLH
-591 DGDMVELALLPT
+591 DGDTVELALLPT
-603 PEVSSYAGAG
+603 PTVSSYVGEI
-613 NSLNENYTMRYMQT
+613 SLNTNYTMRYMQT
-627 ARFEQDGEP
+627 ARFEQDGAP
-636 VTGTLTVNEGEPLTL
+636 ITGTLTATEGEPLTL

-697 DTGYQTDEN
+697 DTGYQTDAN
-706 GNVTVTLY
+706 GDVTVTLY

-729 KGFWGNT
+729 KGFFGNT

-790 FTNDELKQIDDT
+790 FTDDELRQIDEA
-802 YAEKREA
+802 YAGKCEA
-809 FQTVTNLTNAKNLVR
+809 FQTVTNLTDAKNLVR

-838 NSDFPKERSI
+838 NSDFQKENSI
-848 QGALNCLPD
+848 QGALNRLPD
-857 DVRDFTQGFAE
+857 DVRDFTQGFAA

-936 DRSYSYVPSDYAK
+936 NRSYNYVPSDYANA
-949 DDSRVNVPGSDDN
+949 DSRVNVPGSKDSS
-962 RIRTSAA
+962 IRTSAA

-1008 VKVEVEDEDGNPIEG
+1008 VKVEVEDEDGSPIEG

-1056 ANGMKAAIIT
+1056 ESGMKAAIIT

-1072 HNIVVK
+1072 RNIVVK

-1205 MTCVVDALDQ
+1205 MTCVVDALDE

-1390 MNTQAGNTQTANGT
+1390 MNAQAGNTQTSNGT

-1455 SDTSKQNVTNY
+1455 SETSKQNVTNY

-1506 KSVQEIYESLTQ
+1506 KSAQEIYESLTQ

-1541 LNQAAADKVIADSTA
+1541 LNQAAADKVIADIAA
-1556 IGPIDEITL
+1556 IGPINEITL

-1580 LNKYAQYIVEYAKP
+1580 LNKYAQYIVECAEP
-1594 VNYYTLLDAEV
+1594 VNYYTLLDAEA

-1619 IDRAAAAAVD
+1619 IDKAAAAAVD
-1629 NLIDAIGE
+1629 SLVDEIGD
-1637 VTLKSKQAIET
+1637 VTLDSKQAIET

-1661 TYVTKLDTLTAA
+1661 TYVTKLNTLTAA
-1673 ETAYKALVDR
+1673 EAAYKNLVDQ
-1683 KAADDVIEKINA
+1683 KAADDVMEKINE
-1695 IGKVTLESK
+1695 IGEVTLDSK

-1717 TNDQKLLVENYD
+1717 TPDQKPLVENYN
-1729 VLTAAE
+1729 VLTDAE
-1735 AELARLEAEAKD
+1735 AELARLEAEAKYE
-1747 KADREAA
+1747 ADLAA
-1754 AQVDEMIERLFP
+1754 VAQVDEMIERLFP
-1766 VTRYS
+1766 VNRYS
-1771 GPAIRMARAAYEA
+1771 GPAIRMARAAYDA

-1792 VTRYSDLVRAEKEYS
+1792 VKHYDDLVKAEAEF
-1807 AIPPLTPSTPAKP
+1807 AEIPPITPVGPSKPSKPST
-1820 SQKPDTSKDN
+1820 PDTSKDN
-1830 LSFTDVTSG
+1830 LPFTDVASG

-1845 VKYVCDNGLMNGTSA
+1845 VKYACDNGLMNGTSA
-1860 NEFNPNANT
+1860 NAFSPNADT

-1883 VNTSGGETWYARGR
+1883 VNTSGGATWYTAGR
-1897 EWSMGAGISDG
+1897 AWAMENGISDG
-1908 TNMTGKITREQLAA
+1908 TNMEGKITREQLAA

-1941 SGYTDASSVSGWAT
+1941 SGYTDASSVSGWAKE
-1955 DAMRWAVSAG
+1955 AMQWAVGSG
-1965 LINGRTATTLAPQG
+1965 LIQGSG
-1979 NATRAEVASIL
+1979 NALTPQANASRAQIATIL
-1990 MRFMQKYT
+1990 MRFAQSIAK
-1998 K
+1998 

>member
-1 MLENNASESHACQFF
+1 MGRMF
-16 SETKMGQK
+16 SGGAERH
-24 NRPRGKIRKTI
+24 RPFYLR
-35 SVLLCFALVLAL
+35 S
-47 IPISVLATAL
+47 TAL
-57 HFYPVIT
+57 MLAIILIISAFILPCLAATSLYQIDLS
-64 YTENGQ
+64 
-70 TKTLS
+70 TLS
-75 LSNDDS
+75 ANQIAGTLDSFNVYIVNVASQYDAIKLVQPDGSAIYAYSSDENSGDDYNFLWGKEITKESTYYTRITAYLDTKKEQLSNVS
-81 VGLWN
+81 FA
-86 YGGDNDADLF
+86 DNTDY
-96 LISLPSGAEIQNIS
+96 SLCRVAEFS
-110 IPDMSQYVIEMEIDG
+110 W
-125 VDDVLDATSYYSQKT
+125 AT
-140 FPTLQTIKE
+140 F
-149 QVTIISDTG
+149 
-158 FRTPDS
+158 
-164 NADEGYSYALADD
+164 NA
-177 ETGITEEMLNKI
+177 ETT
-189 PNKSVEGYLL
+189 GYLL
-199 VFYVKDSRDNWIA
+199 IA
-212 LPGIIIQYP
+212 WEKSGGTAADKTALAAKITEADGK
-221 TGNSSVP
+221 NSSNC
-228 ETPEIK
+228 
-234 EIKTEIAKVDGE
+234 KTED
-246 AASKW
+246 
-251 IQSGDRYNGKTTSQ
+251 DRYNAGTKAVSE
-265 NEAGFWS
+265 NGFWS
-272 DLQPILT
+272 DFQ
-279 TAKDIVAGKSSA
+279 TALDSAKSVNKNDDATQDEVDSA
-291 NPSEILT
+291 LEALS
-298 KLKNAIVNLIP
+298 AAMANLIP

-351 AYLDALFQKDA
+351 AYLASLFQKND
-362 ETGKVEPTTE
+362 ETGTIEPTAE
-372 NVAGNQGKADGYA
+372 NVAANQGKADGYA
-385 TKLTNAYK
+385 TALSTAAA
-393 ELASALDRYGSVS
+393 ELAKALDRYGSTS
-406 LALDAIPALCELADK
+406 LALDAIPALCKLADE

-481 ADSITVNVRV
+481 AESITVNVRV
-491 TDSASLKKPTGFP
+491 TDTASLNNPDGFKDD
-504 QGEWASTTWT
+504 WTSTTWT

-522 QTLGALETQLTD
+522 QTLGALETQL
-534 KGKLYYG
+534 GSKLYNKG
-541 GKIDNYGA
+541 RQDGFGA
-549 ASYAAIINGVYPHSL
+549 VSYAALINGVYAHSL
-564 QSFNSY
+564 QSFSGY
-570 FSDDYYENGTRV
+570 FSDDYYENGTLV

-591 DGDMVELALLPT
+591 DGDTVELALLPQPT
-603 PEVSSYAGAG
+603 VSAYVGEI
-613 NSLNENYTMRYMQT
+613 SLDTNYTMRYMQT
-627 ARFEQDGEP
+627 ARFEQAGAP
-636 VTGTLTVNEGEPLTL
+636 VTGTLTATEGEPLTL

-683 TTAAAAGEAAAPTF
+683 TTAATAGEAAAPTF
-697 DTGYQTDEN
+697 DTGYQTDAN
-706 GNVTVTLY
+706 GDVTVTLY

-729 KGFWGNT
+729 KGFFGNT

-747 PSMTVGASVWIY
+747 PSMTAGASVWVY
-759 VNAKSGDELTAG
+759 VNAKSGDELASG

-790 FTNDELKQIDDT
+790 FTEEELKQIDDT
-802 YAEKREA
+802 YNESCEK
-809 FQTVTNLTNAKNLVR
+809 FKSLDNLTDAKALVR

-838 NSDFPKERSI
+838 NSDFPKETSI
-848 QGALNCLPD
+848 QGALNRLPD

-868 RFRYLQSMIDS
+868 RFRHLQSMIDS

-1008 VKVEVEDEDGNPIEG
+1008 VKVEVEDEDGSPIEG
-1023 VTVRTPNYTDANPDS
+1023 VTVQTPNYTDANPDS

-1056 ANGMKAAIIT
+1056 ESGMKAAIIT

-1072 HNIVVK
+1072 RNIVVK

-1093 KTSLKNELTTAYQAY
+1093 KTQLKNELAAAYQKY
-1108 VKSNYSNTNWN
+1108 TKSEYSNANWN

-1185 YWEGTPIN
+1185 YWEGAPIN
-1193 HFEVNLTAASTM
+1193 HFEVDLTAASTM
-1205 MTCVVDALDQ
+1205 MTCVVDALDE

-1390 MNTQAGNTQTANGT
+1390 MNAQAGNTQTSNGT

-1455 SDTSKQNVTNY
+1455 SETSKQNVTNY

-1506 KSVQEIYESLTQ
+1506 KSAQEIYESLTQ

-1541 LNQAAADKVIADSTA
+1541 LNQAAADKVIADIAA
-1556 IGPIDEITL
+1556 IGPINEITL

-1580 LNKYAQYIVEYAKP
+1580 LNKYAQYIVECAEP
-1594 VNYYTLLDAEV
+1594 VNYYTLLDAEA

-1619 IDRAAAAAVD
+1619 IDKAAAAAVD
-1629 NLIDAIGE
+1629 SLVDEIGD
-1637 VTLKSKQAIET
+1637 VTLDSKQAIET

-1661 TYVTKLDTLTAA
+1661 TYVTKLNTLTAA
-1673 ETAYKALVDR
+1673 EAAYKNLVDQ
-1683 KAADDVIEKINA
+1683 KAADDVMEKINE
-1695 IGKVTLESK
+1695 IGEVTLDSK

-1717 TNDQKLLVENYD
+1717 TPDQKPLVENYN
-1729 VLTAAE
+1729 VLTDAE
-1735 AELARLEAEAKD
+1735 AELARLEAEAKYE
-1747 KADREAA
+1747 ADLAAA

-1766 VTRYS
+1766 VNRYS
-1771 GPAIRMARAAYEA
+1771 GPAIRMARAAYDA

-1792 VTRYSDLVRAEKEYS
+1792 VKHYDDLVKAEAEF
-1807 AIPPLTPSTPAKP
+1807 AEIPPITPVGPSKPSKPST
-1820 SQKPDTSKDN
+1820 PDTSKDN
-1830 LSFTDVTSG
+1830 LPFTDVASG

-1845 VKYVCDNGLMNGTSA
+1845 VKYACDNGLMNGTSA
-1860 NEFNPNANT
+1860 NAFSPNADT

-1883 VNTSGGETWYARGR
+1883 VNTSGGATWYTAGR
-1897 EWSMGAGISDG
+1897 AWAMENGISDG
-1908 TNMTGKITREQLAA
+1908 TNMEGKITREQLAA

-1941 SGYTDASSVSGWAT
+1941 SGYTDASSVSGWAKE
-1955 DAMRWAVSAG
+1955 AMQWAVGSG
-1965 LINGRTATTLAPQG
+1965 LIQGSG
-1979 NATRAEVASIL
+1979 NALTPQANASRAQIATIL
-1990 MRFMQKYT
+1990 MRFAQSIAK
-1998 K
+1998 

>member
-1 MLENNASESHACQFF
+1 MGKWFLGDAERHRPFHTRSIALALAILITFGLFSPLCVAATPSYEIDSGNIVGSQNIGTLNGYNLYLVNISKQYDTIKLQEGNDSSTGELVSFLYGDGDYDGITGGSITRNSTNFKKTATYFQKEKSNISAVTF
-16 SETKMGQK
+16 SEQ
-24 NRPRGKIRKTI
+24 
-35 SVLLCFALVLAL
+35 SDYLLCRLTEFDWVVTFAPVTVGYIL
-47 IPISVLATAL
+47 IAWEKAASVDKTAL
-57 HFYPVIT
+57 D
-64 YTENGQ
+64 
-70 TKTLS
+70 TK
-75 LSNDDS
+75 
-81 VGLWN
+81 
-86 YGGDNDADLF
+86 
-96 LISLPSGAEIQNIS
+96 
-110 IPDMSQYVIEMEIDG
+110 
-125 VDDVLDATSYYSQKT
+125 
-140 FPTLQTIKE
+140 
-149 QVTIISDTG
+149 
-158 FRTPDS
+158 
-164 NADEGYSYALADD
+164 
-177 ETGITEEMLNKI
+177 ITEAENK
-189 PNKSVEGYLL
+189 
-199 VFYVKDSRDNWIA
+199 
-212 LPGIIIQYP
+212 
-221 TGNSSVP
+221 NSSNC
-228 ETPEIK
+228 
-234 EIKTEIAKVDGE
+234 KTEK
-246 AASKW
+246 
-251 IQSGDRYNGKTTSQ
+251 DRYNAGTKAVS
-265 NEAGFWS
+265 EKGFWS
-272 DLQPILT
+272 DFQTALT
-279 TAKDIVAGKSSA
+279 SAKSVNENTAATQQQVDSA
-291 NPSEILT
+291 LGALT
-298 KLKNAIVNLIP
+298 ATMANLIP

-351 AYLDALFQKDA
+351 AYLESLFQKND

-406 LALDAIPALCELADK
+406 LALDAIPALCDLADK

-476 GLTNT
+476 DLTNT

-491 TDSASLKKPTGFP
+491 TDSASLKDPDFYHVDS
-504 QGEWASTTWT
+504 EWTSTTWT

-522 QTLGALETQLTD
+522 QTLGALETQL
-534 KGKLYYG
+534 GSKLYNKG
-541 GKIDNYGA
+541 RFDGNGA
-549 ASYAAIINGVYPHSL
+549 ASYAALINDVYAHSL
-564 QSFNSY
+564 QSFSGY
-570 FSDDYYENGTRV
+570 FSDDYYENGTFT

-591 DGDMVELALLPT
+591 DGDTVELVLLPK

-627 ARFEQDGEP
+627 ARFEQDGAP
-636 VTGTLTVNEGEPLTL
+636 VTGTLTVTEGEPLTL

-656 YASLQNYTGEY
+656 YASLQSYTGEY
-667 SAFSGAK
+667 SAFSGAE

-683 TTAAAAGEAAAPTF
+683 TNAAAAGDAAAPSF
-697 DTGYQTDEN
+697 DTGYQTDAN
-706 GNVTVTLY
+706 GDVTVTLY
-714 GSGWVHLYAVDPRDG
+714 GSGWVHLYAADLRED

-790 FTNDELKQIDDT
+790 FTDDELKQIDEA
-802 YAEKREA
+802 YAKKCEA
-809 FQTVTNLTNAKNLVR
+809 FQTVTNLTAAKNLVR

-838 NSDFPKERSI
+838 NSDFPKETSI
-848 QGALNCLPD
+848 QSALNCLPD

-900 EAYGEDGTNLPA
+900 EAYGTDGSTLPA
-912 EVDPTVTVK
+912 AVNPTVTVTIAD
-921 VMGDTDYQNDFIVAN
+921 GADYQGDFIVAN
-936 DRSYSYVPSDYAK
+936 NRSYAYVSDEYANGN
-949 DDSRVNVPGSDDN
+949 DRVNVPGSTEKS
-962 RIRTSAA
+962 IRTSAA

-1023 VTVRTPNYTDANPDS
+1023 VTVQTPNYTDANQNS

-1056 ANGMKAAIIT
+1056 ESGMKAAIIT

-1072 HNIVVK
+1072 RNIVVK

-1205 MTCVVDALDQ
+1205 MTCVVDALDV

-1340 TNKNFLVKTFLNE
+1340 ANKNFLVKTFLNE
-1353 QVTNNTEGVSFYK
+1353 QVTDNTEGVSFYK
-1366 RTQTIPVVAGDTI
+1366 RTQTISVVAGDTI

-1390 MNTQAGNTQTANGT
+1390 MNAQAGNTQTANGT

-1455 SDTSKQNVTNY
+1455 SETSKQNVTNY
-1466 QKLLDAEAGVAS
+1466 QKLVDAENGVAS

-1499 LEDVEQI
+1499 LEDVEPI

-1529 NKLMALIEKIDG
+1529 NKLMALIEKIDR
-1541 LNQAAADKVIADSTA
+1541 LNQAAADKVIADIAA

-1683 KAADDVIEKINA
+1683 KAADDVIEKINE
-1695 IGKVTLESK
+1695 IGKVTLDSK

-1771 GPAIRMARAAYEA
+1771 GPAIRMARAAYDA

-1792 VTRYSDLVRAEKEYS
+1792 VTRYNDLVRAEKEYA
-1807 AIPPLTPSTPAKP
+1807 AIPPLRPVGPSKP

-1830 LSFTDVTSG
+1830 LPFTDVTSG

-1883 VNTSGGETWYARGR
+1883 VNTSGGATWYAAGR
-1897 EWSMGAGISDG
+1897 AWAMENGISDG
-1908 TNMTGKITREQLAA
+1908 TNMEGKITREQLAA

-1941 SGYTDASSVSGWAT
+1941 SGYTDASSVSGWAKE
-1955 DAMRWAVSAG
+1955 AMQWAVGSG
-1965 LINGRTATTLAPQG
+1965 LIQGSG
-1979 NATRAEVASIL
+1979 NALTPQANASRAQIATIL
-1990 MRFMQKYT
+1990 MRFAQSIAK
-1998 K
+1998 

>member
-1 MLENNASESHACQFF
+1 MGKWFLGDAERHRPFHTRSIALALAILITFGLFSPLCVAATPSYEIDSGNIVGSQNIGTLNGYNLYLVNISKQYDTIKLQEGNDSSTGELVSFLYGDRGSDGIKGGSITRNSDNFKKTATYFQKEKSNISAVTF
-16 SETKMGQK
+16 SEQ
-24 NRPRGKIRKTI
+24 
-35 SVLLCFALVLAL
+35 SDYLLCRLTEFDWVVTFSPVTVGYIL
-47 IPISVLATAL
+47 IAWEKAASVDKTAL
-57 HFYPVIT
+57 D
-64 YTENGQ
+64 
-70 TKTLS
+70 TK
-75 LSNDDS
+75 
-81 VGLWN
+81 
-86 YGGDNDADLF
+86 
-96 LISLPSGAEIQNIS
+96 
-110 IPDMSQYVIEMEIDG
+110 
-125 VDDVLDATSYYSQKT
+125 
-140 FPTLQTIKE
+140 
-149 QVTIISDTG
+149 
-158 FRTPDS
+158 
-164 NADEGYSYALADD
+164 
-177 ETGITEEMLNKI
+177 ITEAENK
-189 PNKSVEGYLL
+189 
-199 VFYVKDSRDNWIA
+199 
-212 LPGIIIQYP
+212 
-221 TGNSSVP
+221 NSSNC
-228 ETPEIK
+228 
-234 EIKTEIAKVDGE
+234 KTED
-246 AASKW
+246 
-251 IQSGDRYNGKTTSQ
+251 DRYNAGTKAVS
-265 NEAGFWS
+265 EKGFWS
-272 DLQPILT
+272 DFQTALT
-279 TAKDIVAGKSSA
+279 SAKSVNDAANATQTEVNSALEALTATMA
-291 NPSEILT
+291 
-298 KLKNAIVNLIP
+298 NLIP
-309 IGQINPTNLYET
+309 AEQINPTNLYET
-321 IERCKKSNDDLKGY
+321 IERCKKSNDDLKRY
-335 NDKTVNAYR
+335 TEKTANAYR

-351 AYLDALFQKDA
+351 AYLDALFQKNA
-362 ETGKVEPTTE
+362 EGVVEPTAE
-372 NVAGNQGKADGYA
+372 NVKTNQSKADGYA
-385 TKLTNAYK
+385 GALDEATA
-393 ELASALDRYGSVS
+393 ELARTLDRFGSVS
-406 LALDAIPALCELADK
+406 LALDAIPALCKLADK
-421 AIGNTALD
+421 AISNTALN

-667 SAFSGAK
+667 SAFSGAE
-674 LYVSPENSG
+674 LYVSPESASS
-683 TTAAAAGEAAAPTF
+683 TAATAGEAVAPSL
-697 DTGYQTDEN
+697 DTGYQTDAN
-706 GNVTVTLY
+706 GDVTVTLY
-714 GSGWVHLYAVDPRDG
+714 GSGWVHLYAADLRDD

-747 PSMTVGASVWIY
+747 PSMTAGASVWVY
-759 VNAKSGDELTAG
+759 VNAKSGDELASG

-790 FTNDELKQIDDT
+790 FTEEELKQIDDT
-802 YAEKREA
+802 YNESCEK
-809 FQTVTNLTNAKNLVR
+809 FKSLDNLTDAKALVR
-824 EFDALVAQLEKAHK
+824 EFDALVAQLSKQHQG
-838 NSDFPKERSI
+838 SDAWRANNLRY
-848 QGALNCLPD
+848 ALDMLPD
-857 DVRDFTQGFAE
+857 DLNDFTQGFAE
-868 RFRYLQSMIDS
+868 RFRWLQSEMAL
-879 ATQHQI
+879 ATEHQI
-885 NQMTTAQKAKYEKLK
+885 NQMSTAQKAKYEKLK
-900 EAYGEDGTNLPA
+900 EAYGTDGSTLPA
-912 EVDPTVTVK
+912 AVNPTVTVT
-921 VMGDTDYQNDFIVAN
+921 VTDGTEYQGDFIVAN
-936 DRSYSYVPSDYAK
+936 NRSYAYVSDEYANGN
-949 DDSRVNVPGSDDN
+949 DRVNVPGSTEKS
-962 RIRTSAA
+962 IRTSAA

-1056 ANGMKAAIIT
+1056 ENGMKAAIIT

-1131 IGKAED
+1131 IEKAAD
-1137 VTTATA
+1137 VTAATA

-1185 YWEGTPIN
+1185 YWEGAPIN
-1193 HFEVNLTAASTM
+1193 HFEVGLTAASTM
-1205 MTCVVDALDQ
+1205 MTCVVDALNE

-1225 NYISSINGLSA
+1225 NYITSINGLAA

-1249 NDWFTNE
+1249 NDWFTNV

-1266 KLGDGDEIR
+1266 QLGDGDEIR
-1275 IMYTRTGYGEDLGGT
+1275 IMYTRTGFGADLGGT
-1290 WNNQNTTLRALD
+1290 WGGEDAQNTTLKALE
-1302 VTNGT
+1302 VTGGT

-1324 LQIDDEKAEIK
+1324 LKIDDEKAEIK

-1353 QVTNNTEGVSFYK
+1353 QVTDKNEGVSFYK

-1390 MNTQAGNTQTANGT
+1390 MNTQAGNTQTSNGT
-1404 WYVLKVVNAQ
+1404 WYVLKVVNAK

-1420 YVMGLIDKYCVKVE
+1420 YVMGLIDKYCIKVE

-1455 SDTSKQNVTNY
+1455 SETSKQNVTNY

-1499 LEDVEQI
+1499 LEDVEPI

-1529 NKLMALIEKIDG
+1529 NKLMALIEKIDR
-1541 LNQAAADKVIADSTA
+1541 LNQAAADKVIADIAA

-1580 LNKYAQYIVEYAKP
+1580 LNKYAQDIVEYAKP

-1792 VTRYSDLVRAEKEYS
+1792 VKHYDDLVKAEAEFA
-1807 AIPPLTPSTPAKP
+1807 AIPPITPVGPSKPSKPST
-1820 SQKPDTSKDN
+1820 PDTSKDN
-1830 LSFTDVTSG
+1830 LPFTDVASG

-1883 VNTSGGETWYARGR
+1883 VNTSGGATWYARGR
-1897 EWSMGAGISDG
+1897 EWAMENGISDG
-1908 TNMTGKITREQLAA
+1908 TNMEGKITREQLAA

-1928 KMKGYDVSASASL
+1928 KLKGYDVSASADI
-1941 SGYTDASSVSGWAT
+1941 SGYTDASSVSSWAT

>member
-1 MLENNASESHACQFF
+1 MGNGSPANNASCYSNGWWSLDLENHFSTGLSSISGESFYN
-16 SETKMGQK
+16 ST
-24 NRPRGKIRKTI
+24 
-35 SVLLCFALVLAL
+35 
-47 IPISVLATAL
+47 ATYYGA
-57 HFYPVIT
+57 VVWD
-64 YTENGQ
+64 ENGNFVCRIIFQ
-70 TKTLS
+70 
-75 LSNDDS
+75 
-81 VGLWN
+81 VGGTDESPIPTDGLETAI
-86 YGGDNDADLF
+86 NDAK
-96 LISLPSGAEIQNIS
+96 A
-110 IPDMSQYVIEMEIDG
+110 
-125 VDDVLDATSYYSQKT
+125 LDASNYYTS
-140 FPTLQTIKE
+140 
-149 QVTIISDTG
+149 D
-158 FRTPDS
+158 
-164 NADEGYSYALADD
+164 
-177 ETGITEEMLNKI
+177 
-189 PNKSVEGYLL
+189 
-199 VFYVKDSRDNWIA
+199 
-212 LPGIIIQYP
+212 
-221 TGNSSVP
+221 
-228 ETPEIK
+228 
-234 EIKTEIAKVDGE
+234 
-246 AASKW
+246 
-251 IQSGDRYNGKTTSQ
+251 DRYNAKFDKTST
-265 NEAGFWS
+265 NGFWN
-272 DLQPILT
+272 DLQT
-279 TAKDIVAGKSSA
+279 
-291 NPSEILT
+291 EILSAE
-298 KLKNAIVNLIP
+298 AIKENPTSEDEVNDAIDALGEAVANLIP

-321 IERCKKSNDDLKGY
+321 IERCKKSNDALKGY

-351 AYLDALFQKDA
+351 AYLDALFQKNA
-362 ETGKVEPTTE
+362 EGIVEPTTE
-372 NVAGNQGKADGYA
+372 NVADNQGKADGYA
-385 TKLTNAYK
+385 TALSTADA
-393 ELASALDRYGSVS
+393 ELARTPDRYGDVS

-421 AIGNTALD
+421 AISNTALN

-444 WQEYV
+444 WQKYA

-456 ASEYREIRTAYRELF
+456 ASEYTEIRTAYRDLF

-481 ADSITVNVRV
+481 AESITVNVRV
-491 TDSASLKKPTGFP
+491 TDTASLEDPDFYHVDST
-504 QGEWASTTWT
+504 WTSTTWT

-522 QTLGALETQLTD
+522 QTLGALETQL
-534 KGKLYYG
+534 GSKLYNKG
-541 GKIDNYGA
+541 RQDGFGA
-549 ASYAAIINGVYPHSL
+549 VSYAAIINGVYPHSL
-564 QSFNSY
+564 QRFGSY
-570 FSDDYYENGTRV
+570 FTDDYYENGTLV

-591 DGDMVELALLPT
+591 DGDTVELALLPQPT
-603 PEVSSYAGAG
+603 VSAYVGEVP
-613 NSLNENYTMRYMQT
+613 LDTNYTMRYMQT
-627 ARFEQDGEP
+627 ARFEQDDVP
-636 VTGTLTVNEGEPLTL
+636 VSGTLTVTEGEPLTL

-674 LYVSPENSG
+674 LYASPENSG
-683 TTAAAAGEAAAPTF
+683 TTAATAGEAAAPTF
-697 DTGYQTDEN
+697 DTGYQSDEN

-729 KGFWGNT
+729 KGFFGNT
-736 DVSGGPQIEEL
+736 DVSGGPQIKEL

-790 FTNDELKQIDDT
+790 FTNDELKQIDET
-802 YAEKREA
+802 YAEKCEA
-809 FQTVTNLTNAKNLVR
+809 FQTVTNLTDAKNLVR

-857 DVRDFTQGFAE
+857 DVRDFTLGFAE

-885 NQMTTAQKAKYEKLK
+885 NQMTTAQRAKYEKLK

-936 DRSYSYVPSDYAK
+936 DRSYSYVLSDYANA
-949 DDSRVNVPGSDDN
+949 DSRVNVPGSTES

-1023 VTVRTPNYTDANPDS
+1023 VTVQTPNYTDANQNS

-1056 ANGMKAAIIT
+1056 ENGMKAAIIS

-1072 HNIVVK
+1072 RNIVVK

-1093 KTSLKNELTTAYQAY
+1093 KTQLKNELAAAYQKY
-1108 VKSNYSNTNWN
+1108 TKSEYSNANWN

-1193 HFEVNLTAASTM
+1193 HFEVDLTSASTM
-1205 MTCVVDALDQ
+1205 MTCVVDALDV

-1256 GFGNFTVANG
+1256 GFGNFSVANG

-1353 QVTNNTEGVSFYK
+1353 QVTDNTEGVSFYK

-1390 MNTQAGNTQTANGT
+1390 MNAQAGNTQTSNGT

-1420 YVMGLIDKYCVKVE
+1420 YVMGLIDKYCIKVE

-1441 ENGLSITRAAYEAL
+1441 ESGLSITRAAYEAL

-1541 LNQAAADKVIADSTA
+1541 LNQAAADKVIADIAA

-1580 LNKYAQYIVEYAKP
+1580 LNKYAQYIVECAEP
-1594 VNYYTLLDAEV
+1594 VNYYTLLDAEA

-1629 NLIDAIGE
+1629 SLIDEIGD
-1637 VTLKSKQAIET
+1637 VTLDSKQAIET

-1661 TYVTKLDTLTAA
+1661 TYVTKLNTLTAA
-1673 ETAYKALVDR
+1673 EAAYKNLVDQ
-1683 KAADDVIEKINA
+1683 KAADDVMEKINE
-1695 IGKVTLESK
+1695 IGEVTLDSK

-1717 TNDQKLLVENYD
+1717 TPDQKPLVENYN
-1729 VLTAAE
+1729 VLTDAE
-1735 AELARLEAEAKD
+1735 AELARLEAEAKYE
-1747 KADREAA
+1747 ADLAAA

-1766 VTRYS
+1766 VNRYS
-1771 GPAIRMARAAYEA
+1771 GPAIRMARAAYDA

-1792 VTRYSDLVRAEKEYS
+1792 VKHYDDLVKAEAEFA
-1807 AIPPLTPSTPAKP
+1807 AIPPITPVGPSKPSKPST
-1820 SQKPDTSKDN
+1820 PDTSKDN
-1830 LSFTDVTSG
+1830 LPFTDVVSG

-1845 VKYVCDNGLMNGTSA
+1845 VKYACDNGLMNGTSA
-1860 NEFNPNANT
+1860 NAFSPNADT

-1883 VNTSGGETWYARGR
+1883 VNTSGGATWYTAGR
-1897 EWSMGAGISDG
+1897 AWAMENGISDG
-1908 TNMTGKITREQLAA
+1908 TNMEGKITREQLAA

-1941 SGYTDASSVSGWAT
+1941 SGYTDASSVSGWAKE
-1955 DAMRWAVSAG
+1955 AMQWAVGSG
-1965 LINGRTATTLAPQG
+1965 LIQGSG
-1979 NATRAEVASIL
+1979 NALTPQANASRAQIATIL
-1990 MRFMQKYT
+1990 MRFAQSIAK
-1998 K
+1998 

>member
-1 MLENNASESHACQFF
+1 MPVTVGYILIAWEKAASVDKTALDTKITEAESKNASNC
-16 SETKMGQK
+16 
-24 NRPRGKIRKTI
+24 
-35 SVLLCFALVLAL
+35 
-47 IPISVLATAL
+47 
-57 HFYPVIT
+57 
-64 YTENGQ
+64 
-70 TKTLS
+70 
-75 LSNDDS
+75 
-81 VGLWN
+81 
-86 YGGDNDADLF
+86 
-96 LISLPSGAEIQNIS
+96 
-110 IPDMSQYVIEMEIDG
+110 
-125 VDDVLDATSYYSQKT
+125 
-140 FPTLQTIKE
+140 
-149 QVTIISDTG
+149 
-158 FRTPDS
+158 
-164 NADEGYSYALADD
+164 
-177 ETGITEEMLNKI
+177 
-189 PNKSVEGYLL
+189 
-199 VFYVKDSRDNWIA
+199 
-212 LPGIIIQYP
+212 
-221 TGNSSVP
+221 
-228 ETPEIK
+228 
-234 EIKTEIAKVDGE
+234 KTED
-246 AASKW
+246 
-251 IQSGDRYNGKTTSQ
+251 DRYNAGTKAVSE
-265 NEAGFWS
+265 NGFWS
-272 DLQPILT
+272 DFQTALT
-279 TAKDIVAGKSSA
+279 SAESVNNSAAATQDQVDSALETLTAAMA
-291 NPSEILT
+291 
-298 KLKNAIVNLIP
+298 NLIP

-406 LALDAIPALCELADK
+406 LALDAIPALCDLADK

-476 GLTNT
+476 DLTNT

-491 TDSASLKKPTGFP
+491 TDSASLKDPDFYHVDS
-504 QGEWASTTWT
+504 EWTSTTWT

-522 QTLGALETQLTD
+522 QTLGALETQL
-534 KGKLYYG
+534 GSKLYNKG
-541 GKIDNYGA
+541 RQDGFGA
-549 ASYAAIINGVYPHSL
+549 VSYAAIINGVYPHSL
-564 QSFNSY
+564 QHFSSY
-570 FSDDYYENGTRV
+570 FTDDYYEDQAYV
-582 YYSDRYVLH
+582 CYSDRYVLH
-591 DGDMVELALLPT
+591 DGDTVELALLPT
-603 PEVSSYAGAG
+603 PTVSSYVGEI
-613 NSLNENYTMRYMQT
+613 SLNTNYTMRYMQT
-627 ARFEQDGEP
+627 ARFEQDGAP
-636 VTGTLTVNEGEPLTL
+636 VTGTLTATEGEPLTL

-683 TTAAAAGEAAAPTF
+683 TTAATAGEAAAPTF
-697 DTGYQTDEN
+697 DTGYQSDAN

-729 KGFWGNT
+729 KGFFGNT
-736 DVSGGPQIEEL
+736 DVSGGPQIKEL

-790 FTNDELKQIDDT
+790 FTDDERKQIDET
-802 YAEKREA
+802 YAEKCEA
-809 FQTVTNLTNAKNLVR
+809 FQTVTNLTAAKNLVR

-838 NSDFPKERSI
+838 NSDFPKETSI
-848 QGALNCLPD
+848 QSALNCLPD

-936 DRSYSYVPSDYAK
+936 DRSYNYVPSDYANA
-949 DDSRVNVPGSDDN
+949 DSRVNVPGSKE
-962 RIRTSAA
+962 RSIRTSAA

-1008 VKVEVEDEDGNPIEG
+1008 VKVEVEDEAGNPIEG
-1023 VTVRTPNYTDANPDS
+1023 VTVQTPNYTDANQNS

-1056 ANGMKAAIIT
+1056 ESGMKAAIIT

-1193 HFEVNLTAASTM
+1193 HFEVGLTAASTM

-1256 GFGNFTVANG
+1256 GFGNFSVANG

-1290 WNNQNTTLRALD
+1290 WSNQNTTLEALD

-1307 IFPAFTSGTIGS
+1307 IFPDFTSGTIGS

-1340 TNKNFLVKTFLNE
+1340 ANKNFLVKTFLNE

-1390 MNTQAGNTQTANGT
+1390 MNAQAGNTQTANGT

-1455 SDTSKQNVTNY
+1455 SETSKQNVTNY
-1466 QKLLDAEAGVAS
+1466 QKLVDAENGVAS

-1499 LEDVEQI
+1499 LEDVEPI

-1529 NKLMALIEKIDG
+1529 NKLMALIEKIDR
-1541 LNQAAADKVIADSTA
+1541 LNQAAADKVIADIAA

-1683 KAADDVIEKINA
+1683 KAADDVIEKINE

-1717 TNDQKLLVENYD
+1717 TPDQKPLVENYD

-1771 GPAIRMARAAYEA
+1771 GPAIRMARAAYDA

-1792 VTRYSDLVRAEKEYS
+1792 VTRYNDLVRAEKEYA

-1830 LSFTDVTSG
+1830 LPFTDVTSG

-1845 VKYVCDNGLMNGTSA
+1845 VKYAYDNGLMNGTSA

-1883 VNTSGGETWYARGR
+1883 VNTSGGATWYTAGR
-1897 EWSMGAGISDG
+1897 AWAMENGISDG
-1908 TNMTGKITREQLAA
+1908 TNMEGKITREQLAA

>member
-1 MLENNASESHACQFF
+1 MGKWFLGDAERHRPFHTRSIALALAILITFGLFSPLCVAATPSYEIDSGNIVGSQNIGTLNGYNLYLVNISKQYDTIKLQEGNDSSTGELVSFLYGDGDYDGITGGSITRNSTNFKKTATYFQKEKSNISAVTF
-16 SETKMGQK
+16 SEQ
-24 NRPRGKIRKTI
+24 
-35 SVLLCFALVLAL
+35 SDYLLCRLTEFDWVVTFAPVTVGYIL
-47 IPISVLATAL
+47 IAWEKAASVDKTAL
-57 HFYPVIT
+57 D
-64 YTENGQ
+64 
-70 TKTLS
+70 TK
-75 LSNDDS
+75 
-81 VGLWN
+81 
-86 YGGDNDADLF
+86 
-96 LISLPSGAEIQNIS
+96 
-110 IPDMSQYVIEMEIDG
+110 
-125 VDDVLDATSYYSQKT
+125 
-140 FPTLQTIKE
+140 
-149 QVTIISDTG
+149 
-158 FRTPDS
+158 
-164 NADEGYSYALADD
+164 
-177 ETGITEEMLNKI
+177 ITEAENK
-189 PNKSVEGYLL
+189 
-199 VFYVKDSRDNWIA
+199 
-212 LPGIIIQYP
+212 
-221 TGNSSVP
+221 NSSNC
-228 ETPEIK
+228 
-234 EIKTEIAKVDGE
+234 KTEK
-246 AASKW
+246 
-251 IQSGDRYNGKTTSQ
+251 DRYNAGTKAVS
-265 NEAGFWS
+265 EKGFWS
-272 DLQPILT
+272 DFQTALT
-279 TAKDIVAGKSSA
+279 SAKSVNENTAATQQQVDSA
-291 NPSEILT
+291 LGALT
-298 KLKNAIVNLIP
+298 ATMANLIP

-351 AYLDALFQKDA
+351 AYLESLFQKND

-406 LALDAIPALCELADK
+406 LALDAIPALCDLADK

-476 GLTNT
+476 DLTNT

-491 TDSASLKKPTGFP
+491 TDSASLKDPDFYHVDS
-504 QGEWASTTWT
+504 EWTSTTWT

-522 QTLGALETQLTD
+522 QTLGALETQL
-534 KGKLYYG
+534 GSKLYNKG
-541 GKIDNYGA
+541 RLDGYGA
-549 ASYAAIINGVYPHSL
+549 ASYAALINGVYAHSL
-564 QSFNSY
+564 QSFSYY
-570 FSDDYYENGTRV
+570 FSDDYNENGTRV

-591 DGDMVELALLPT
+591 DGDTVELVLLPQ
-603 PEVSSYAGAG
+603 PKISSYAGAP
-613 NSLNENYTMRYMQT
+613 NPLAENYTMRYMQT
-627 ARFEQDGEP
+627 ARFEQDGVP

-667 SAFSGAK
+667 SAFSGAE

-683 TTAAAAGEAAAPTF
+683 TTAATAGDAAAPSL
-697 DTGYQTDEN
+697 DTGYQTDAN
-706 GNVTVTLY
+706 GDVTVTLY
-714 GSGWVHLYAVDPRDG
+714 GSGWVHLYAADLRDD
-729 KGFWGNT
+729 KGYFGNT

-747 PSMTVGASVWIY
+747 PSMTAGASVWVY
-759 VNAKSGDELTAG
+759 VNPKSGDELASG

-790 FTNDELKQIDDT
+790 FTNDELKQIDET
-802 YAEKREA
+802 YAEKCEA
-809 FQTVTNLTNAKNLVR
+809 FQTVTNLTDAKNLVR

-838 NSDFPKERSI
+838 NSDFPKENSI
-848 QGALNCLPD
+848 QGALNRLPD

-868 RFRYLQSMIDS
+868 RFRYLQSMIGS

-885 NQMTTAQKAKYEKLK
+885 NQMTTAQKAKYEKLAK
-900 EAYGEDGTNLPA
+900 AYGEDGSTLLPA
-912 EVDPTVTVK
+912 VNPTVTVTIADGK
-921 VMGDTDYQNDFIVAN
+921 DYQDDFIVAN
-936 DRSYSYVPSDYAK
+936 NRSYNYVSDEYANGN
-949 DDSRVNVPGSDDN
+949 DRVNVPGSTEDN
-962 RIRTSAA
+962 IRTSAA

-989 IIARKLEGGAYE
+989 IIARKLEGGAYA
-1001 CSYNATV
+1001 CSYNAKV
-1008 VKVEVEDEDGNPIEG
+1008 VKVEVEDEAGNPIEG
-1023 VTVRTPNYTDANPDS
+1023 VTVQTPNYTDANQDS

-1043 FYEPSSTGYDGKG
+1043 FYEPSSTGHDGKG
-1056 ANGMKAAIIT
+1056 ENGMKAAIIT

-1072 HNIVVK
+1072 RNIVVK
-1078 VYLEKVATPDELTAA
+1078 VYLEKVATPDELTKA

-1131 IGKAED
+1131 IEKAAD

-1162 YGTVYV
+1162 YGSVYV

-1173 TFTHDLWPTGKT
+1173 TFTHDLWPTGKK
-1185 YWEGTPIN
+1185 YWEGTPID
-1193 HFEVNLTAASTM
+1193 HVKVNLTAASTM
-1205 MTCVVDALDQ
+1205 MTCVVDALDAY
-1215 HGWSQTGASS
+1215 GWSQTGASS
-1225 NYISSINGLSA
+1225 NYISSINDLAA
-1236 FDGGSQSGWMGTL
+1236 FNGGSQSGWMGTL
-1249 NDWFTNE
+1249 NDWFTNV

-1266 KLGDGDEIR
+1266 NLGDGDEIR

-1290 WNNQNTTLRALD
+1290 WSNQNTTLRALD

-1307 IFPAFTSGTIGS
+1307 IFPDFTSGTIGS

-1324 LQIDDEKAEIK
+1324 LKIDDEKAEIK

-1340 TNKNFLVKTFLNE
+1340 ANKNFLVKTFLNE
-1353 QVTNNTEGVSFYK
+1353 QVTGNTEGVSFYK

-1390 MNTQAGNTQTANGT
+1390 MNAQAGNTQTANGT

-1420 YVMGLIDKYCVKVE
+1420 YVMGLIDKYCIKVE

-1441 ENGLSITRAAYEAL
+1441 ESGLGITRAAYEAL
-1455 SDTSKQNVTNY
+1455 SETSKQNVTNY

-1529 NKLMALIEKIDG
+1529 NKLMALIEKIDR
-1541 LNQAAADKVIADSTA
+1541 LNQAAADKVIADITA

-1580 LNKYAQYIVEYAKP
+1580 LNKYAQYIVECAEP
-1594 VNYYTLLDAEV
+1594 VNYYTLLDAEA

-1629 NLIDAIGE
+1629 SLVDEIGD
-1637 VTLKSKQAIET
+1637 VTLDSKQAIET

-1673 ETAYKALVDR
+1673 ETAYKNLVDQ
-1683 KAADDVIEKINA
+1683 KAADDVMEKINE
-1695 IGKVTLESK
+1695 IGEVTLDSK

-1717 TNDQKLLVENYD
+1717 TNDQKLLVENYN

-1735 AELARLEAEAKD
+1735 AELARLEAEAKYE
-1747 KADREAA
+1747 ADLAAA

-1766 VTRYS
+1766 VNRYS

-1792 VTRYSDLVRAEKEYS
+1792 VTRYNDLVRAEKEYA
-1807 AIPPLTPSTPAKP
+1807 AIPPLTPSRPAKP

-1830 LSFTDVTSG
+1830 LPFTDVTSG

-1883 VNTSGGETWYARGR
+1883 VNTSGGATWYAAGR
-1897 EWSMGAGISDG
+1897 EWAMGAGISDG

-1928 KMKGYDVSASASL
+1928 KMKGYDVSASADI
-1941 SGYTDASSVSGWAT
+1941 SGYTDASSVSSWAT

>member
-1 MLENNASESHACQFF
+1 MISWSEKTSVTVNKSKLTEKITEA
-16 SETKMGQK
+16 K
-24 NRPRGKIRKTI
+24 NKNSSNCK
-35 SVLLCFALVLAL
+35 
-47 IPISVLATAL
+47 
-57 HFYPVIT
+57 
-64 YTENGQ
+64 TEN
-70 TKTLS
+70 
-75 LSNDDS
+75 
-81 VGLWN
+81 
-86 YGGDNDADLF
+86 
-96 LISLPSGAEIQNIS
+96 
-110 IPDMSQYVIEMEIDG
+110 
-125 VDDVLDATSYYSQKT
+125 
-140 FPTLQTIKE
+140 
-149 QVTIISDTG
+149 
-158 FRTPDS
+158 
-164 NADEGYSYALADD
+164 
-177 ETGITEEMLNKI
+177 
-189 PNKSVEGYLL
+189 
-199 VFYVKDSRDNWIA
+199 
-212 LPGIIIQYP
+212 
-221 TGNSSVP
+221 
-228 ETPEIK
+228 
-234 EIKTEIAKVDGE
+234 
-246 AASKW
+246 
-251 IQSGDRYNGKTTSQ
+251 DRYNAGTKAVS
-265 NEAGFWS
+265 EKGFWS
-272 DLQPILT
+272 DFQTALT
-279 TAKDIVAGKSSA
+279 SAKSVNENANAAQADVDSALEALTATMA
-291 NPSEILT
+291 
-298 KLKNAIVNLIP
+298 NLIP
-309 IGQINPTNLYET
+309 AEQINPTNLYET
-321 IERCKKSNDDLKGY
+321 IERCKKSNDVLKGCTE
-335 NDKTVNAYR
+335 KTVNAYR

-351 AYLDALFQKDA
+351 AYLDALFQKNA
-362 ETGKVEPTTE
+362 EGIVEPTAE
-372 NVAGNQGKADGYA
+372 NVKTNQSKADGYA
-385 TKLTNAYK
+385 DALDEATA
-393 ELASALDRYGSVS
+393 ELARTPDRYGDVS

-421 AIGNTALD
+421 AISNTALN
-429 GRDTLKTKRDAAYAV
+429 GRNELKAARDAAYAV
-444 WQEYV
+444 WQKYA

-456 ASEYREIRTAYRELF
+456 ASEYREIRTAYRTLF

-481 ADSITVNVRV
+481 AERITVNVRV
-491 TDSASLKKPTGFP
+491 TDSASLKKLTGFP

-522 QTLGALETQLTD
+522 QTLGALETQIAD
-534 KGKLYYG
+534 KLYWG
-541 GKIDNYGA
+541 GKMDGFGA

-564 QSFNSY
+564 QHFGSY
-570 FSDDYYENGTRV
+570 FIDDYYEDHAYV
-582 YYSDRYVLH
+582 CYSDQYVLH
-591 DGDMVELALLPT
+591 DGDTVELALLPHPT
-603 PEVSSYAGAG
+603 VSAYVGEVS
-613 NSLNENYTMRYMQT
+613 LDTNYTMRYMQT
-627 ARFEQDGEP
+627 ARFEQDGAP
-636 VTGTLTVNEGEPLTL
+636 VTGTLTATEGEPLTL

-683 TTAAAAGEAAAPTF
+683 TTAATAGEAAAPTF
-697 DTGYQTDEN
+697 DTGYQTDAN
-706 GNVTVTLY
+706 GDVTVTLY

-729 KGFWGNT
+729 KGFFGNT

-790 FTNDELKQIDDT
+790 FTEEELKQIDDT
-802 YAEKREA
+802 YKESCEK
-809 FQTVTNLTNAKNLVR
+809 FKSLDNLTDAKNLVR

-838 NSDFPKERSI
+838 NSDFQKETSI
-848 QGALNCLPD
+848 QGALNRLPD

-868 RFRYLQSMIDS
+868 RFRYLQSMIGS

-885 NQMTTAQKAKYEKLK
+885 NQMTTAQRAKYEKLAK
-900 EAYGEDGTNLPA
+900 AYGENGSTLLPA
-912 EVDPTVTVK
+912 VNPTVTVTIADGK
-921 VMGDTDYQNDFIVAN
+921 DYQDDFIVAN
-936 DRSYSYVPSDYAK
+936 NRSYDYVSDEYANGN
-949 DDSRVNVPGSDDN
+949 DRVNVPGSTEDN
-962 RIRTSAA
+962 IRTSAA

-989 IIARKLEGGAYE
+989 IIARKLESGAYA
-1001 CSYNATV
+1001 CSYNAKV
-1008 VKVEVEDEDGNPIEG
+1008 VKVEVEDEAGNPIEG
-1023 VTVRTPNYTDANPDS
+1023 VTVQTPNYTDANQNS

-1043 FYEPSSTGYDGKG
+1043 FYEPSSTGHDGKG
-1056 ANGMKAAIIT
+1056 ENGMKAAIIT

-1072 HNIVVK
+1072 RNIVVK

-1108 VKSNYSNTNWN
+1108 VKSKYSNTNWN

-1193 HFEVNLTAASTM
+1193 HFEVGLTAASTM
-1205 MTCVVDALDQ
+1205 MTCVVDALNE

-1225 NYISSINGLSA
+1225 NYITSINDLAA

-1366 RTQTIPVVAGDTI
+1366 RTQSIPVVAGDTI

-1390 MNTQAGNTQTANGT
+1390 MNAQAGNTQTANGT

-1441 ENGLSITRAAYEAL
+1441 ESGLSITRAAYDAL

-1466 QKLLDAEAGVAS
+1466 QKLVDAENGVAS

-1499 LEDVEQI
+1499 LEDVEPI

-1529 NKLMALIEKIDG
+1529 NKLMALIEKIDR
-1541 LNQAAADKVIADSTA
+1541 LNQAAADKVIADIAA

-1792 VTRYSDLVRAEKEYS
+1792 VTRYSDLVRAEKEYA
-1807 AIPPLTPSTPAKP
+1807 AIPPLRPVGPSKPSKPST
-1820 SQKPDTSKDN
+1820 PDTSKDN
-1830 LSFTDVTSG
+1830 LPFTDVASG

-1883 VNTSGGETWYARGR
+1883 VNTSGGATWYAAGR
-1897 EWSMGAGISDG
+1897 EWAMGAGISDG

-1928 KMKGYDVSASASL
+1928 KLKGYDVSASADI
-1941 SGYTDASSVSGWAT
+1941 SGYTDASSVSSWAT

>member
-1 MLENNASESHACQFF
+1 
-16 SETKMGQK
+16 MGQK
-24 NRPRGKIRKTI
+24 EPSPRRSIALALAILITFGLFSPLCVAATPSYEIDSGNIVGSQNIGTLNGYNLYLVNISKQYDTIKLQEGNDSSTGELVSFLYGDGDYDGITGGSITRNSTNFKKTATYFQKEKSNI
-35 SVLLCFALVLAL
+35 SAVTFSEQSDYLLCRLTEFDWVVTFAPVTVGYIL
-47 IPISVLATAL
+47 IAWEKAASVDKTAL
-57 HFYPVIT
+57 D
-64 YTENGQ
+64 
-70 TKTLS
+70 TK
-75 LSNDDS
+75 
-81 VGLWN
+81 
-86 YGGDNDADLF
+86 
-96 LISLPSGAEIQNIS
+96 
-110 IPDMSQYVIEMEIDG
+110 
-125 VDDVLDATSYYSQKT
+125 
-140 FPTLQTIKE
+140 
-149 QVTIISDTG
+149 
-158 FRTPDS
+158 
-164 NADEGYSYALADD
+164 
-177 ETGITEEMLNKI
+177 ITEAENK
-189 PNKSVEGYLL
+189 
-199 VFYVKDSRDNWIA
+199 
-212 LPGIIIQYP
+212 
-221 TGNSSVP
+221 NSSNC
-228 ETPEIK
+228 
-234 EIKTEIAKVDGE
+234 KTEK
-246 AASKW
+246 
-251 IQSGDRYNGKTTSQ
+251 DRYNAGTKAVS
-265 NEAGFWS
+265 EKGFWS
-272 DLQPILT
+272 DFQTALT
-279 TAKDIVAGKSSA
+279 SAKSVNENTAATQQQVDSA
-291 NPSEILT
+291 LGALT
-298 KLKNAIVNLIP
+298 ATMANLIP

-351 AYLDALFQKDA
+351 AYLESLFQKND

-406 LALDAIPALCELADK
+406 LALDAIPALCDLADK

-476 GLTNT
+476 DLTNT

-491 TDSASLKKPTGFP
+491 TDSASLKDPDFYHVDS
-504 QGEWASTTWT
+504 EWTSTTWT

-522 QTLGALETQLTD
+522 QTLGVLETQL
-534 KGKLYYG
+534 GSKLYNKG
-541 GKIDNYGA
+541 RLDGYGA
-549 ASYAAIINGVYPHSL
+549 ASYAALINGVYAHSL
-564 QSFNSY
+564 QSFSYY
-570 FSDDYYENGTRV
+570 FSDDYNENGTRV

-591 DGDMVELALLPT
+591 DGDTVELVLLPQ
-603 PEVSSYAGAG
+603 PKISSYAGAP
-613 NSLNENYTMRYMQT
+613 NPLAENYTMRYMQT
-627 ARFEQDGEP
+627 ARFEQDGVP

-667 SAFSGAK
+667 SAFSGAE

-683 TTAAAAGEAAAPTF
+683 TTAATAGDAAAPSL
-697 DTGYQTDEN
+697 DTGYQTDAN
-706 GNVTVTLY
+706 GDVTVTLY
-714 GSGWVHLYAVDPRDG
+714 GSGWVHLYAADLRDD
-729 KGFWGNT
+729 KGYFGNT

-747 PSMTVGASVWIY
+747 PSMTAGASVWVY
-759 VNAKSGDELTAG
+759 VNPKSGDELASG

-790 FTNDELKQIDDT
+790 FTEAELKQIDDT
-802 YAEKREA
+802 YNESCEK
-809 FQTVTNLTNAKNLVR
+809 FKSLDNLTDAKKLVR
-824 EFDALVAQLEKAHK
+824 EFDALVAQLSKQHQG
-838 NSDFPKERSI
+838 SDAWRANNLRY
-848 QGALNCLPD
+848 ALDMLPD
-857 DVRDFTQGFAE
+857 DLNDFTQGFAE
-868 RFRYLQSMIDS
+868 RFRWLQSEMAL
-879 ATQHQI
+879 ATEHQI
-885 NQMTTAQKAKYEKLK
+885 NQMSTAQKAKYEKLK
-900 EAYGEDGTNLPA
+900 EAYGTDGSTLKEAVN
-912 EVDPTVTVK
+912 PTVTVT
-921 VMGDTDYQNDFIVAN
+921 VADGAEYQNDFIVAN
-936 DRSYSYVPSDYAK
+936 NRSYSYVSDEYANGNE
-949 DDSRVNVPGSDDN
+949 RVNIPSATGN
-962 RIRTSAA
+962 LRKEAA
-969 LGAFDGTDGY
+969 LGAFDATDY
-979 RVQEGSYYQL
+979 RVQEGSEYQL
-989 IIARKLEGGAYE
+989 IIARKLDGKVTE
-1001 CSYNATV
+1001 CDYNAKV
-1008 VKVEVEDEDGNPIEG
+1008 VKIEVLDKDTGKPIEG
-1023 VTVRTPNYTDANPDS
+1023 VTTGIYNYTEDRGS
-1038 SRRRF
+1038 SRARF
-1043 FYEPSSTGYDGKG
+1043 YYTPDGGGAYDQGEY
-1056 ANGMKAAIIT
+1056 GMTAAT
-1066 FDCVMP
+1066 VRFTCVMP
-1072 HNIVVK
+1072 HNILVK

-1093 KTSLKNELTTAYQAY
+1093 KTSLKNELTAAYQTY
-1108 VKSNYSNTNWN
+1108 TKSEYSNTNWN

-1131 IGKAED
+1131 IEKAED
-1137 VTTATA
+1137 VTTATD
-1143 AKTAALEAMAA
+1143 AKTAALAAMAA
-1154 VDADMAQD
+1154 VVKDMEAA

-1168 TIENT
+1168 TVENT
-1173 TFTHDLWPTGKT
+1173 TFTRDLWPTGKT
-1185 YWEGTPIN
+1185 YWDGTPID
-1193 HFEVNLTAASTM
+1193 HFPVELDSTSTM
-1205 MTCVVDALDQ
+1205 MSCVVEALDE
-1215 HGWSQTGASS
+1215 HGWKQTGASS
-1225 NYISSINGLSA
+1225 NYITSINGLSA

-1249 NDWFTNE
+1249 NDWFNNE

-1275 IMYTRTGYGEDLGGT
+1275 IMYTRTGYGADLGGT
-1290 WNNQNTTLRALD
+1290 WGGEDAQNTTLKALE
-1302 VTNGT
+1302 VTGGT
-1307 IFPAFTSGTIGS
+1307 IFPDFTSGTIGS

-1324 LQIDDEKAEIK
+1324 LQIADEKAEIK

-1353 QVTNNTEGVSFYK
+1353 QVTDNTEGVSFYK

-1390 MNTQAGNTQTANGT
+1390 MNTQAGNTQTSGGT

-1420 YVMGLIDKYCVKVE
+1420 YVMGLIDKYCIKVE

-1441 ENGLSITRAAYEAL
+1441 ESGLSITRAAYDAL
-1455 SDTSKQNVTNY
+1455 SEDSQKNVTNY

-1478 FKKTADLS
+1478 FKKTAELS

-1506 KSVQEIYESLTQ
+1506 KSVQETYESLTQ

-1541 LNQAAADKVIADSTA
+1541 LNQAAADKVIADIAA

-1565 ESAKQIQKARAGYDA
+1565 ESAEQIQKARAGYDA
-1580 LNKYAQYIVEYAKP
+1580 LNKYAQYIVECAEP
-1594 VNYYTLLDAEV
+1594 VSYYTLLEAEA
-1605 KLKELQDAAAEQER
+1605 KLKELQEAAAEQER

-1629 NLIDAIGE
+1629 SLIDEIGD
-1637 VTLKSKQAIET
+1637 VTLESKQAIET

-1673 ETAYKALVDR
+1673 EAAYKTLVDR
-1683 KAADDVIEKINA
+1683 KAADDVTEKINE
-1695 IGKVTLESK
+1695 IGEVTLDSK

-1792 VTRYSDLVRAEKEYS
+1792 VTRYNDLVRAEKEYA
-1807 AIPPLTPSTPAKP
+1807 AIPPLRPVGPSKPSKPST
-1820 SQKPDTSKDN
+1820 PDTSKDN
-1830 LSFTDVTSG
+1830 LPFTDVASG

-1845 VKYVCDNGLMNGTSA
+1845 VKYACDNGLMNGTSA

-1883 VNTSGGETWYARGR
+1883 VNTSGGATWYAAGR
-1897 EWSMGAGISDG
+1897 EWAMGAGISDG

-1928 KMKGYDVSASASL
+1928 KMKGYDVSASADI
-1941 SGYTDASSVSGWAT
+1941 SGYTDASSVSSWAT

>member
-1 MLENNASESHACQFF
+1 
-16 SETKMGQK
+16 MGQK
-24 NRPRGKIRKTI
+24 EPSPRRSIALALAILITFGLFSPLCVAATPSYEIDSGNIVGSQNIGTLNGYNLYLVNISKQYDTIKLQEGNDSSTGELVSFLYGDGDYDGITGGSITRNSTNFKKTATYFQKEKSNI
-35 SVLLCFALVLAL
+35 SAVTFSEQSDYLLCRLTEFDWVVTFAPVTVGYIL
-47 IPISVLATAL
+47 IAWEKAASVDKTAL
-57 HFYPVIT
+57 D
-64 YTENGQ
+64 
-70 TKTLS
+70 TK
-75 LSNDDS
+75 
-81 VGLWN
+81 
-86 YGGDNDADLF
+86 
-96 LISLPSGAEIQNIS
+96 
-110 IPDMSQYVIEMEIDG
+110 
-125 VDDVLDATSYYSQKT
+125 
-140 FPTLQTIKE
+140 
-149 QVTIISDTG
+149 
-158 FRTPDS
+158 
-164 NADEGYSYALADD
+164 
-177 ETGITEEMLNKI
+177 ITEAENK
-189 PNKSVEGYLL
+189 
-199 VFYVKDSRDNWIA
+199 
-212 LPGIIIQYP
+212 
-221 TGNSSVP
+221 NSSNC
-228 ETPEIK
+228 
-234 EIKTEIAKVDGE
+234 KTEK
-246 AASKW
+246 
-251 IQSGDRYNGKTTSQ
+251 DRYNAGTKAVS
-265 NEAGFWS
+265 EKGFWS
-272 DLQPILT
+272 DFQTALT
-279 TAKDIVAGKSSA
+279 SAKSVNENTAATQQQVDSA
-291 NPSEILT
+291 LGALT
-298 KLKNAIVNLIP
+298 ATMANLIP

-351 AYLDALFQKDA
+351 AYLESLFQKND

-406 LALDAIPALCELADK
+406 LALDAIPALCDLADK

-476 GLTNT
+476 DLTNT

-491 TDSASLKKPTGFP
+491 TDSASLKDPDFYHVDST
-504 QGEWASTTWT
+504 WTSTTWT

-522 QTLGALETQLTD
+522 QTLGALETQL
-534 KGKLYYG
+534 GSKLYNKG
-541 GKIDNYGA
+541 RFDGNGA
-549 ASYAAIINGVYPHSL
+549 ASYAALINGVYAHSL
-564 QSFNSY
+564 QSFSGY
-570 FSDDYYENGTRV
+570 FSDDYYENGTFT

-591 DGDMVELALLPT
+591 DGDTVELVLLPK

-627 ARFEQDGEP
+627 ARFEQDGAP
-636 VTGTLTVNEGEPLTL
+636 VTGTLTVTEGEPLTL

-656 YASLQNYTGEY
+656 YASLQSYTGEY
-667 SAFSGAK
+667 SAFSGAE

-683 TTAAAAGEAAAPTF
+683 TNAAAAGDAAAPSF
-697 DTGYQTDEN
+697 DTGYQTDAN
-706 GNVTVTLY
+706 GDVTVTLY
-714 GSGWVHLYAVDPRDG
+714 GSGWVHLYAADLRED

-790 FTNDELKQIDDT
+790 FTDDELKQIDEA
-802 YAEKREA
+802 YAKKCEA
-809 FQTVTNLTNAKNLVR
+809 FQTVTNLTAAKNLVR

-838 NSDFPKERSI
+838 NSDFPKETSI
-848 QGALNCLPD
+848 QSALNCLPD

-900 EAYGEDGTNLPA
+900 EAYGTDGSTLPA
-912 EVDPTVTVK
+912 AVNPTVTVTIAD
-921 VMGDTDYQNDFIVAN
+921 GADYQGDFIVAN
-936 DRSYSYVPSDYAK
+936 NRSYAYVSDEYANGN
-949 DDSRVNVPGSDDN
+949 DRVNVPGSTEKS
-962 RIRTSAA
+962 IRTSAA

-1008 VKVEVEDEDGNPIEG
+1008 VKVEVEDEDGSPIEG
-1023 VTVRTPNYTDANPDS
+1023 VTVQTPNYTDANQNS

-1056 ANGMKAAIIT
+1056 ESGMKAAIIT

-1193 HFEVNLTAASTM
+1193 HFEVGLTAASTM
-1205 MTCVVDALDQ
+1205 MTCVVDALNE

-1266 KLGDGDEIR
+1266 QLGDGDEIR

-1290 WNNQNTTLRALD
+1290 WNNQNTTLKALD
-1302 VTNGT
+1302 VTGGT

-1324 LQIDDEKAEIK
+1324 LKIDDEKAEIK

-1340 TNKNFLVKTFLNE
+1340 ANKNFLVKTFLNE
-1353 QVTNNTEGVSFYK
+1353 QVTGNTEGVSFYK

-1390 MNTQAGNTQTANGT
+1390 MNTQAGNTQTSNGT
-1404 WYVLKVVNAQ
+1404 WYVLKVVNAK

-1441 ENGLSITRAAYEAL
+1441 ESGLSITRAAYAAL
-1455 SDTSKQNVTNY
+1455 SETSQKNVTNY
-1466 QKLLDAEAGVAS
+1466 QKLVDAENGVAS

-1541 LNQAAADKVIADSTA
+1541 LNQAAADKVIADITA

-1580 LNKYAQYIVEYAKP
+1580 LNKYAQYIVECAKP

-1637 VTLKSKQAIET
+1637 VTLESKQAIET

-1661 TYVTKLDTLTAA
+1661 TYVTKQDTLTAA

-1683 KAADDVIEKINA
+1683 KAADDVIEKINE

-1792 VTRYSDLVRAEKEYS
+1792 VTRYNDLVRAEKEYA
-1807 AIPPLTPSTPAKP
+1807 AIPPLRPVGPSKPSTPT
-1820 SQKPDTSKDN
+1820 KPDTSKDN
-1830 LSFTDVTSG
+1830 LPFTDVTSG

-1883 VNTSGGETWYARGR
+1883 VNTSGGATWYARGR
-1897 EWSMGAGISDG
+1897 EWAMGAGISDG

-1928 KMKGYDVSASASL
+1928 KLKGYDVSASADI
-1941 SGYTDASSVSGWAT
+1941 SGYTDASGVSGWAT

>member
-1 MLENNASESHACQFF
+1 MGKWFLGDAERHRPFHTRSIALALAILITFGLFSPLCVAATPSYEIDSGNIVGSQNIGTLNGYNLYLVNISKQYDTIKLQEGNDSSTGELVSFLYGDGDYDGITGGSITRNSTNFKKTATYFQKEKSNISAVTF
-16 SETKMGQK
+16 SEQ
-24 NRPRGKIRKTI
+24 
-35 SVLLCFALVLAL
+35 SDYLLCRLTEFDWVVTFAPVTVGYIL
-47 IPISVLATAL
+47 IAWEKAASVDKTAL
-57 HFYPVIT
+57 D
-64 YTENGQ
+64 
-70 TKTLS
+70 TK
-75 LSNDDS
+75 
-81 VGLWN
+81 
-86 YGGDNDADLF
+86 
-96 LISLPSGAEIQNIS
+96 
-110 IPDMSQYVIEMEIDG
+110 
-125 VDDVLDATSYYSQKT
+125 
-140 FPTLQTIKE
+140 
-149 QVTIISDTG
+149 
-158 FRTPDS
+158 
-164 NADEGYSYALADD
+164 
-177 ETGITEEMLNKI
+177 ITEAENK
-189 PNKSVEGYLL
+189 
-199 VFYVKDSRDNWIA
+199 
-212 LPGIIIQYP
+212 
-221 TGNSSVP
+221 NSSNC
-228 ETPEIK
+228 
-234 EIKTEIAKVDGE
+234 KTEK
-246 AASKW
+246 
-251 IQSGDRYNGKTTSQ
+251 DRYNAGTKAVS
-265 NEAGFWS
+265 EKGFWS
-272 DLQPILT
+272 DFQAAL
-279 TAKDIVAGKSSA
+279 SSA
-291 NPSEILT
+291 KSVNENTAATRQQVDSALEALT
-298 KLKNAIVNLIP
+298 AAMANLIP

-321 IERCKKSNDDLKGY
+321 IERCKKSNDDLKGCTE
-335 NDKTVNAYR
+335 KTVNAYR

-351 AYLDALFQKDA
+351 AYLDALFQKNA
-362 ETGKVEPTTE
+362 EGVVEPTAE
-372 NVAGNQGKADGYA
+372 NVETNQGKADGYA
-385 TKLTNAYK
+385 TTLSKATA
-393 ELASALDRYGSVS
+393 ELAPTMDRFGSVS
-406 LALDAIPALCELADK
+406 LALNAIPALCELADK
-421 AIGNTALD
+421 AISNSALN

-444 WQEYV
+444 WQKYA

-456 ASEYREIRTAYRELF
+456 ASEYKEIRTAYRDLF

-476 GLTNT
+476 GLKNT
-481 ADSITVNVRV
+481 AESITVNVRV

-522 QTLGALETQLTD
+522 QTLGALETQL
-534 KGKLYYG
+534 GSKLYNKG
-541 GKIDNYGA
+541 RFDGYGA
-549 ASYAAIINGVYPHSL
+549 ASYAALINGVYAHSL
-564 QSFNSY
+564 QSFSGY
-570 FSDDYYENGTRV
+570 FSDDYYENDTFT

-591 DGDMVELALLPT
+591 DGDTVELVLLPK

-627 ARFEQDGEP
+627 ARFEQDGAP
-636 VTGTLTVNEGEPLTL
+636 ITGTLTATEGEPLTL

-656 YASLQNYTGEY
+656 YASLQSYTGEY
-667 SAFSGAK
+667 SAFSGAE

-683 TTAAAAGEAAAPTF
+683 TNAAAAGDAAAPSF
-697 DTGYQTDEN
+697 DTGYQTDAN
-706 GNVTVTLY
+706 GDVTVTLY
-714 GSGWVHLYAVDPRDG
+714 GSGWVHLYAADLRED

-747 PSMTVGASVWIY
+747 PSMTAGASVWVY
-759 VNAKSGDELTAG
+759 VTPKSGDELTAG

-790 FTNDELKQIDDT
+790 FTDDELKQIDET
-802 YAEKREA
+802 YAEKCEA
-809 FQTVTNLTNAKNLVR
+809 FQTVTNLTDAKNLVR

-838 NSDFPKERSI
+838 NSDFPKENSI

-868 RFRYLQSMIDS
+868 RFRYLQSMIGS

-921 VMGDTDYQNDFIVAN
+921 VMGATDYQNDFIVAN
-936 DRSYSYVPSDYAK
+936 DRSYSYVLSDYANA
-949 DDSRVNVPGSDDN
+949 DSRVNVPGSTES

-1008 VKVEVEDEDGNPIEG
+1008 VKVEVEDEAGNPIEG
-1023 VTVRTPNYTDANPDS
+1023 VTVQTPNYTDANQNS

-1056 ANGMKAAIIT
+1056 ENGMKAAIIS

-1072 HNIVVK
+1072 RNIVVK

-1093 KTSLKNELTTAYQAY
+1093 KTSLKNELTAAYQKY
-1108 VKSNYSNTNWN
+1108 TKSDYSNANWN

-1193 HFEVNLTAASTM
+1193 HFEVDLTAASTM
-1205 MTCVVDALDQ
+1205 MTCVVDALNV

-1256 GFGNFTVANG
+1256 GFGNFSVANG
-1266 KLGDGDEIR
+1266 KLSDGDEIC

-1353 QVTNNTEGVSFYK
+1353 QVTDNTEGVSFYK

-1390 MNTQAGNTQTANGT
+1390 MNTQAGNTQTSGGT
-1404 WYVLKVVNAQ
+1404 WYVLKVVNAK

-1441 ENGLSITRAAYEAL
+1441 ESGLSITRAAYEAL

-1466 QKLLDAEAGVAS
+1466 QKLVDAENGVAS

-1541 LNQAAADKVIADSTA
+1541 LNQEAANKVIADIAA

-1565 ESAKQIQKARAGYDA
+1565 ESAEQIQKARAGYDA
-1580 LNKYAQYIVEYAKP
+1580 LNKYAQYIVECAKP

-1619 IDRAAAAAVD
+1619 IDKAAAAAVD
-1629 NLIDAIGE
+1629 SLIAEIGD
-1637 VTLKSKQAIET
+1637 VTLDSKQAIET

-1661 TYVTKLDTLTAA
+1661 TYVTKLNTLTAA
-1673 ETAYKALVDR
+1673 EAAYKNLVDQ
-1683 KAADDVIEKINA
+1683 KAADDVMEKINE
-1695 IGKVTLESK
+1695 IGEVTLDSK

-1717 TNDQKLLVENYD
+1717 TPDQKPLVENYN

-1792 VTRYSDLVRAEKEYS
+1792 VTRYNDLVRAEKEYA

-1830 LSFTDVTSG
+1830 LPFTDVTSG

-1845 VKYVCDNGLMNGTSA
+1845 VKYVCDNGLMNGTGA
-1860 NEFNPNANT
+1860 NTFNPNADT

-1883 VNTSGGETWYARGR
+1883 VNTSGGVTWYTAGR
-1897 EWSMGAGISDG
+1897 AWAMENGISDG
-1908 TNMTGKITREQLAA
+1908 TNMEGKITREQLAA

-1941 SGYTDASSVSGWAT
+1941 SGYTDASGVSGWAKE
-1955 DAMRWAVSAG
+1955 AMQWAVGSG
-1965 LINGRTATTLAPQG
+1965 LIQGSNNALTPQANASRAQIAT
-1979 NATRAEVASIL
+1979 IL
-1990 MRFMQKYT
+1990 MRFAQSIAK
-1998 K
+1998 

>member
-1 MLENNASESHACQFF
+1 M
-16 SETKMGQK
+16 KI
-24 NRPRGKIRKTI
+24 IRKI
-35 SVLLCFALVLAL
+35 LSFVIAAAL
-47 IPISVLATAL
+47 ILAAIPVTLAGNVVEFQQKISSISGVESYEIVASARRNPNRTDGTWVTYVIRIPNTESITIIPSFDEYTSECWMNETCDDAEFEGAYVFADHEECIEDKDGTVPWVDGDKHDFYGIELYTGSTTNGDYQSILVYVYLDNSTSDLPDKKALAEK
-57 HFYPVIT
+57 IT
-64 YTENGQ
+64 EAKGKNSSNCKTEN
-70 TKTLS
+70 
-75 LSNDDS
+75 
-81 VGLWN
+81 
-86 YGGDNDADLF
+86 
-96 LISLPSGAEIQNIS
+96 
-110 IPDMSQYVIEMEIDG
+110 
-125 VDDVLDATSYYSQKT
+125 
-140 FPTLQTIKE
+140 
-149 QVTIISDTG
+149 
-158 FRTPDS
+158 
-164 NADEGYSYALADD
+164 
-177 ETGITEEMLNKI
+177 
-189 PNKSVEGYLL
+189 
-199 VFYVKDSRDNWIA
+199 
-212 LPGIIIQYP
+212 
-221 TGNSSVP
+221 
-228 ETPEIK
+228 
-234 EIKTEIAKVDGE
+234 
-246 AASKW
+246 
-251 IQSGDRYNGKTTSQ
+251 DRYNAGTKAVS
-265 NEAGFWS
+265 EKGFWS
-272 DLQPILT
+272 DFQTALNSAESVNANANATRQQVDSALGALT
-279 TAKDIVAGKSSA
+279 AAMA
-291 NPSEILT
+291 
-298 KLKNAIVNLIP
+298 NLIP

-321 IERCKKSNDDLKGY
+321 IERCKKSNDDLKGCTE
-335 NDKTVNAYR
+335 KTVNAYR

-351 AYLDALFQKDA
+351 AYLDSLFQKND
-362 ETGKVEPTTE
+362 ETGKIEPTAE
-372 NVAGNQGKADGYA
+372 NVKTNQSKADGYA
-385 TKLTNAYK
+385 DALDEATA
-393 ELASALDRYGSVS
+393 ELARTPDRYGDVL

-421 AIGNTALD
+421 AIGNTALI
-429 GRDTLKTKRDAAYAV
+429 GRDTLKIKRDAAYAV
-444 WQEYV
+444 WQKYA

-456 ASEYREIRTAYRELF
+456 ASEYTEIRTAYRELF

-481 ADSITVNVRV
+481 AESITVNVRV
-491 TDSASLKKPTGFP
+491 TDSASLKDPDFYHVDS
-504 QGEWASTTWT
+504 EWTSTTWT

-522 QTLGALETQLTD
+522 QTLGALETQL
-534 KGKLYYG
+534 GRKLYNKG
-541 GKIDNYGA
+541 RFDGNGA
-549 ASYAAIINGVYPHSL
+549 ASYAALINGVYAHSL
-564 QSFNSY
+564 QSFSGY
-570 FSDDYYENGTRV
+570 FSDDYYENGTFT

-591 DGDMVELALLPT
+591 DGDTVELVLLPK

-627 ARFEQDGEP
+627 ARFEQDGAP
-636 VTGTLTVNEGEPLTL
+636 VTGTLTVTEGEPLTL

-656 YASLQNYTGEY
+656 YASLQSYTGEY
-667 SAFSGAK
+667 SAFSGAE

-683 TTAAAAGEAAAPTF
+683 TNAAAAGDAAAPSF
-697 DTGYQTDEN
+697 DTGYQTDAN
-706 GNVTVTLY
+706 GDVTVTLY
-714 GSGWVHLYAVDPRDG
+714 GSGWVHLYAADLRED

-747 PSMTVGASVWIY
+747 PSMTAGASVWVY
-759 VNAKSGDELTAG
+759 VTPKSGDELASG

-780 DSYQDVDRTL
+780 DSYRDVDRTL
-790 FTNDELKQIDDT
+790 FTDDERKQIDDT
-802 YAEKREA
+802 YNESCEK
-809 FQTVTNLTNAKNLVR
+809 FKTLDNLTVAKNLVR
-824 EFDALVAQLEKAHK
+824 EFDALVAQLAKKH
-838 NSDFPKERSI
+838 
-848 QGALNCLPD
+848 QGNDAWRANNLRYALDMLPD
-857 DVRDFTQGFAE
+857 DLNDFTQGFAE
-868 RFRYLQSMIDS
+868 RFRWLQSEMAL
-879 ATQHQI
+879 ATEHQI
-885 NQMTTAQKAKYEKLK
+885 NQMSTAQKAKYEKLAK
-900 EAYGEDGTNLPA
+900 AYGENGSTLLPA
-912 EVDPTVTVK
+912 VNPTVTVTIAD
-921 VMGDTDYQNDFIVAN
+921 GADYQGDFIVAN
-936 DRSYSYVPSDYAK
+936 NRSYAYVSDEYANGNE
-949 DDSRVNVPGSDDN
+949 RVNIPSATGKL
-962 RIRTSAA
+962 RKEAA
-969 LGAFDGTDGY
+969 LGAFNATDY
-979 RVQEGSYYQL
+979 RVQEGATYQL
-989 IIARKLEGGAYE
+989 TIARKLKSGAYE
-1001 CSYNATV
+1001 CNYRAKV

-1023 VTVRTPNYTDANPDS
+1023 ATTGIYNYTEDHDS
-1038 SRRRF
+1038 TRRRH
-1043 FYEPSSTGYDGKG
+1043 YYDPSDATKG
-1056 ANGMKAAIIT
+1056 EAGMTAAT
-1066 FDCVMP
+1066 VSFSCVMP
-1072 HNIVVK
+1072 RNIVVK
-1078 VYLEKVATPDELTAA
+1078 VYLEKVATPDELTAT
-1093 KTSLKNELTTAYQAY
+1093 KTSLKNELTAAYQKY
-1108 VKSNYSNTNWN
+1108 TKSDYSNANWN

-1131 IGKAED
+1131 IEKAAN
-1137 VTTATA
+1137 VTA
-1143 AKTAALEAMAA
+1143 ATEAKNAALAAMAA

-1185 YWEGTPIN
+1185 YWDGTPID
-1193 HFEVNLTAASTM
+1193 HFPVELDSTSTM
-1205 MTCVVDALDQ
+1205 MSCVVEALDE
-1215 HGWSQTGASS
+1215 HGWKQTGASS
-1225 NYISSINGLSA
+1225 NYITSINGLSA

-1249 NDWFTNE
+1249 NDWFNNE

-1275 IMYTRTGYGEDLGGT
+1275 IMYTRTGYGADLGGT
-1290 WNNQNTTLRALD
+1290 WGGEDAQNTTLKELK
-1302 VTNGT
+1302 VTGGT
-1307 IFPAFTSGTIGS
+1307 IFPDFTSGTIGS
-1319 TNEYT
+1319 TTEYT
-1324 LQIDDEKAEIK
+1324 LQIADEKAEIK

-1353 QVTNNTEGVSFYK
+1353 QVTDNTEGVSFYK

-1390 MNTQAGNTQTANGT
+1390 MNTQAGNTQTSGGT

-1420 YVMGLIDKYCVKVE
+1420 YVMGLIDKYCIKVE

-1441 ENGLSITRAAYEAL
+1441 ESGLSITRAAYDAL
-1455 SDTSKQNVTNY
+1455 SEDSQKNVTNY

-1541 LNQAAADKVIADSTA
+1541 LNQAAADKVIADIAA

-1565 ESAKQIQKARAGYDA
+1565 ESAEQIQKARAGYDA
-1580 LNKYAQYIVEYAKP
+1580 LNKYAQYIVECAEP
-1594 VNYYTLLDAEV
+1594 VSYYTLVEAEAR
-1605 KLKELQDAAAEQER
+1605 LKELQEAAAEQER

-1683 KAADDVIEKINA
+1683 KAADDVTEKINE

-1717 TNDQKLLVENYD
+1717 TPDQKLLVKNYD

-1792 VTRYSDLVRAEKEYS
+1792 VTRYSDLVRAEKEYA
-1807 AIPPLTPSTPAKP
+1807 AIPPLRPVGPSKPSKPST
-1820 SQKPDTSKDN
+1820 SDTSKDN
-1830 LSFTDVTSG
+1830 LPFTDVTSG

-1883 VNTSGGETWYARGR
+1883 VNTSGGATWYAAGR
-1897 EWSMGAGISDG
+1897 AWAMGAGISDG

-1928 KMKGYDVSASASL
+1928 KLKGYDVSASADI
-1941 SGYTDASSVSGWAT
+1941 SGYTDASGVSSWAT

>member
-1 MLENNASESHACQFF
+1 M
-16 SETKMGQK
+16 K
-24 NRPRGKIRKTI
+24 KIVSFLLVIT
-35 SVLLCFALVLAL
+35 LLCGLLVPVYAEEKTVTVELLA
-47 IPISVLATAL
+47 SGLAENT
-57 HFYPVIT
+57 YDST
-64 YTENGQ
+64 YTG
-70 TKTLS
+70 
-75 LSNDDS
+75 
-81 VGLWN
+81 
-86 YGGDNDADLF
+86 
-96 LISLPSGAEIQNIS
+96 NIS
-110 IPDMSQYVIEMEIDG
+110 IPNN
-125 VDDVLDATSYYSQKT
+125 KT
-140 FPTLQTIKE
+140 FSGTTYIKITEDVGATLEYKN
-149 QVTIISDTG
+149 STG
-158 FRTPDS
+158 KNIALKYTGLLTSPRVGLNGTS
-164 NADEGYSYALADD
+164 ALASAL
-177 ETGITEEMLNKI
+177 TGISVTDVDLIKAGFPEASIKSGYDYYFIVIFCSQLKKRGKPI
-189 PNKSVEGYLL
+189 GDDYAVLVQIKKAVSAPVNKSDLATKITEAEG
-199 VFYVKDSRDNWIA
+199 KNASNC
-212 LPGIIIQYP
+212 
-221 TGNSSVP
+221 
-228 ETPEIK
+228 
-234 EIKTEIAKVDGE
+234 KTEN
-246 AASKW
+246 
-251 IQSGDRYNGKTTSQ
+251 DRYNAGTKAVS
-265 NEAGFWS
+265 EKGFWS
-272 DLQPILT
+272 DFQTALT
-279 TAKDIVAGKSSA
+279 SAKSVNENANAAQADVDSALKALTATMA
-291 NPSEILT
+291 
-298 KLKNAIVNLIP
+298 NLIP
-309 IGQINPTNLYET
+309 AEQINPTNLYET
-321 IERCKKSNDDLKGY
+321 IERCKKSNDDLKGCTE
-335 NDKTVNAYR
+335 KTVNAYR

-351 AYLDALFQKDA
+351 AYLDALFQKNA
-362 ETGKVEPTTE
+362 EGIVEPTTE
-372 NVAGNQGKADGYA
+372 NVATNQGKADGYA
-385 TKLTNAYK
+385 TTLSKATA
-393 ELASALDRYGSVS
+393 ELARTLDRYGDVS
-406 LALDAIPALCELADK
+406 LALDAIPALCKLADK
-421 AIGNTALD
+421 AISNTALN
-429 GRDTLKTKRDAAYAV
+429 GRDELKTKRDAAYAV
-444 WQEYV
+444 WQKYK

-456 ASEYREIRTAYRELF
+456 ASEYKEIRTAYRELF

-481 ADSITVNVRV
+481 AESITVNVRV
-491 TDSASLKKPTGFP
+491 TDTASLKDPDFYHVDST
-504 QGEWASTTWT
+504 WTSTTWT

-522 QTLGALETQLTD
+522 QTLGALETQLG
-534 KGKLYYG
+534 GKLYNKG
-541 GKIDNYGA
+541 RQDGFGA
-549 ASYAAIINGVYPHSL
+549 VSYAALINGVYPHSL
-564 QSFNSY
+564 QHFSSY
-570 FSDDYYENGTRV
+570 FTDDYYENHVSV

-591 DGDMVELALLPT
+591 DGDTVELALLPQPT
-603 PEVSSYAGAG
+603 VSAYVGEI
-613 NSLNENYTMRYMQT
+613 SLDTNYTMRYMQT
-627 ARFEQDGEP
+627 ARFEQAGAP
-636 VTGTLTVNEGEPLTL
+636 VTGTLTVTEGEPLTL

-674 LYVSPENSG
+674 LYASPENSG
-683 TTAAAAGEAAAPTF
+683 TTAATAGEAAAPTF
-697 DTGYQTDEN
+697 DTGYQSDAN

-736 DVSGGPQIEEL
+736 DVSGGPQIKEL

-771 LAALKQELD
+771 LAALKRELD

-790 FTNDELKQIDDT
+790 FTADELKQIDET
-802 YAEKREA
+802 YAEKCED
-809 FQTVTNLTNAKNLVR
+809 FQTVTNLTDAKNLVR

-868 RFRYLQSMIDS
+868 RFRYLQSMIGS

-885 NQMTTAQKAKYEKLK
+885 NQMTTAQRAKYEKLK

-921 VMGDTDYQNDFIVAN
+921 VMGATDYQNDFIVAN
-936 DRSYSYVPSDYAK
+936 DRSYSYVRSDYANA
-949 DDSRVNVPGSDDN
+949 DSRVNVPGSKE
-962 RIRTSAA
+962 RSIRTSAA

-989 IIARKLEGGAYE
+989 IIARKLKGGAYE
-1001 CSYNATV
+1001 CRYNATV
-1008 VKVEVEDEDGNPIEG
+1008 VKVEVEDEAGNPIEG
-1023 VTVRTPNYTDANPDS
+1023 VTVQTPNYTDANRDS

-1043 FYEPSSTGYDGKG
+1043 FYEPNSNGYDGKG
-1056 ANGMKAAIIT
+1056 ENGMKAAIIS

-1072 HNIVVK
+1072 RNIVVK
-1078 VYLEKVATPDELTAA
+1078 VYLEKVATPDDLTKA
-1093 KTSLKNELTTAYQAY
+1093 KTQLKNELTAAYQKY
-1108 VKSNYSNTNWN
+1108 TKSEYSNANWN

-1131 IGKAED
+1131 IEKAAD
-1137 VTTATA
+1137 VTAATA
-1143 AKTAALEAMAA
+1143 AKTAALAAMQAVAKDMEA
-1154 VDADMAQD
+1154 D
-1162 YGTVYV
+1162 YGKVHV
-1168 TIENT
+1168 IVENQ
-1173 TFTHDLWPTGKT
+1173 TFTSDMWAGKT
-1185 YWEGTPIN
+1185 YWEGVLVDEWID
-1193 HFEVNLTAASTM
+1193 LTADSTM
-1205 MTCVVDALDQ
+1205 MSCVVEALENADCDL
-1215 HGWSQTGASS
+1215 TGASS
-1225 NYISSINGLSA
+1225 NYITSINGLAA

-1256 GFGNFTVANG
+1256 GFGNFSVANR

-1290 WNNQNTTLRALD
+1290 WNNQNTTLKTLEVAG
-1302 VTNGT
+1302 GT

-1324 LQIDDEKAEIK
+1324 LQIGDEKAEIK

-1340 TNKNFLVKTFLNE
+1340 ANKNFLVKTFLNE
-1353 QVTNNTEGVSFYK
+1353 QVTGKNEGVSFYK

-1379 YVGCGVKGWPT
+1379 YVGCGVKDWPT
-1390 MNTQAGNTQTANGT
+1390 MNAQAGNTQTSDGT
-1404 WYVLKVVNAQ
+1404 WYVLKVVNAK

-1420 YVMGLIDKYCVKVE
+1420 YVMGLIDKYCIKVE

-1441 ENGLSITRAAYEAL
+1441 ESGLSITRAAYNAL
-1455 SDTSKQNVTNY
+1455 SETSQKNVTNY
-1466 QKLLDAEAGVAS
+1466 QKLVDAENGVAS

-1541 LNQAAADKVIADSTA
+1541 LNQEAANKVIADIVA
-1556 IGPIDEITL
+1556 IGSIDEITL
-1565 ESAKQIQKARAGYDA
+1565 ESAKQIQKAHAGYDA
-1580 LNKYAQYIVEYAKP
+1580 LNKYAQYIVKCAKP
-1594 VNYYTLLDAEV
+1594 VNYYTLLDAEA

-1629 NLIDAIGE
+1629 SLIDEIGD
-1637 VTLKSKQAIET
+1637 VTLDSKQAIET

-1661 TYVTKLDTLTAA
+1661 TYVTKLNTLTAA
-1673 ETAYKALVDR
+1673 EAAYKNLVDQ
-1683 KAADDVIEKINA
+1683 KAADDVMEKINE
-1695 IGKVTLESK
+1695 IDKVTLESK

-1717 TNDQKLLVENYD
+1717 TNDQKPLVKNYD

-1754 AQVDEMIERLFP
+1754 ALVDEMIERLFP

-1771 GPAIRMARAAYEA
+1771 GPAIRMARAAYDA

-1792 VTRYSDLVRAEKEYS
+1792 VTRYNDLVRAEKEYA

-1830 LSFTDVTSG
+1830 LPFTDVTSG

-1883 VNTSGGETWYARGR
+1883 VNTSGGATWYAAGR
-1897 EWSMGAGISDG
+1897 AWAMGAGISDG

-1928 KMKGYDVSASASL
+1928 KLKGYDVSASADI
-1941 SGYTDASSVSGWAT
+1941 SGYTDASSVSSWAT

-1965 LINGRTATTLAPQG
+1965 LINGRTATTLAPQD

>member
-1 MLENNASESHACQFF
+1 MGKWFLGDAERHRPFHTRSIALALAILITFGLFSPLCVAATSPYEIDSGNIVGSQNIGTLNGYNLYLVNISKQYDTIKLQEGNDSSTGELVSFLYGDGDYDGITGGSITRNSTNFEKTAAYFQKEKSNISAVTFSEQSDYLLCRLTEFDWVVTFMPVTVGYILIAWEKAASVDKTALDTKITEAESKNASNC
-16 SETKMGQK
+16 
-24 NRPRGKIRKTI
+24 
-35 SVLLCFALVLAL
+35 
-47 IPISVLATAL
+47 
-57 HFYPVIT
+57 
-64 YTENGQ
+64 
-70 TKTLS
+70 
-75 LSNDDS
+75 
-81 VGLWN
+81 
-86 YGGDNDADLF
+86 
-96 LISLPSGAEIQNIS
+96 
-110 IPDMSQYVIEMEIDG
+110 
-125 VDDVLDATSYYSQKT
+125 
-140 FPTLQTIKE
+140 
-149 QVTIISDTG
+149 
-158 FRTPDS
+158 
-164 NADEGYSYALADD
+164 
-177 ETGITEEMLNKI
+177 
-189 PNKSVEGYLL
+189 
-199 VFYVKDSRDNWIA
+199 
-212 LPGIIIQYP
+212 
-221 TGNSSVP
+221 
-228 ETPEIK
+228 
-234 EIKTEIAKVDGE
+234 KTED
-246 AASKW
+246 
-251 IQSGDRYNGKTTSQ
+251 DRYNAGTKAVSE
-265 NEAGFWS
+265 NGFWS
-272 DLQPILT
+272 DFQTALT
-279 TAKDIVAGKSSA
+279 SAESVNNSAAATQDQVDSALETLTAAMA
-291 NPSEILT
+291 
-298 KLKNAIVNLIP
+298 NLIP

-456 ASEYREIRTAYRELF
+456 ASEYREIRTAYRDLF

-481 ADSITVNVRV
+481 AESITVNVRV
-491 TDSASLKKPTGFP
+491 TDTASLKDPDFYHVDST
-504 QGEWASTTWT
+504 WTSTTWT

-522 QTLGALETQLTD
+522 QTLGALETQL
-534 KGKLYYG
+534 GSKLYNKG
-541 GKIDNYGA
+541 RQDGFGA
-549 ASYAAIINGVYPHSL
+549 VSYAALINGVYAHSL
-564 QSFNSY
+564 QSFSGY
-570 FSDDYYENGTRV
+570 FSDDYYENGALV

-591 DGDMVELALLPT
+591 DGDTVELALLPQPT
-603 PEVSSYAGAG
+603 VSAYVGEVS
-613 NSLNENYTMRYMQT
+613 LDTNYTMRYMQT
-627 ARFEQDGEP
+627 ARFEQDDVP
-636 VTGTLTVNEGEPLTL
+636 VSGTLTVTEGEPLTL

-656 YASLQNYTGEY
+656 YASLQNYTGKY

-683 TTAAAAGEAAAPTF
+683 TTADTAGEAAAPTF
-697 DTGYQTDEN
+697 DTGYQTDAN
-706 GNVTVTLY
+706 GDVTVTLY

-729 KGFWGNT
+729 KGFFGNT

-790 FTNDELKQIDDT
+790 FTDDELRQIDET
-802 YAEKREA
+802 YAEKCEA
-809 FQTVTNLTNAKNLVR
+809 FQTVTNLTDAKNLVR

-838 NSDFPKERSI
+838 NSDFPKETSI

-885 NQMTTAQKAKYEKLK
+885 NQMTTAQKAKHEKLK

-969 LGAFDGTDGY
+969 LGSFDGTDGY

-1008 VKVEVEDEDGNPIEG
+1008 VKVEVEDEGGNPIEG

-1043 FYEPSSTGYDGKG
+1043 FYEPSSTGHDGKG
-1056 ANGMKAAIIT
+1056 ENGMKAAIIS

-1072 HNIVVK
+1072 RNIVVK

-1108 VKSNYSNTNWN
+1108 VKSNYSNANWN

-1185 YWEGTPIN
+1185 YWEGAPIN
-1193 HFEVNLTAASTM
+1193 HFEVDLTAASTM

-1225 NYISSINGLSA
+1225 NYVSSINGLSA

-1256 GFGNFTVANG
+1256 GFGNFSVANG

-1290 WNNQNTTLRALD
+1290 WSNQNTTLEALD

-1307 IFPAFTSGTIGS
+1307 IFPDFTSGTIGS

-1340 TNKNFLVKTFLNE
+1340 ANKNFLVKTFLNE
-1353 QVTNNTEGVSFYK
+1353 QVTDNTEGVSFYK

-1390 MNTQAGNTQTANGT
+1390 MNTQAGNTQTSNGT

-1420 YVMGLIDKYCVKVE
+1420 YVMGLIDKYCIKVE
-1434 SYNYKSM
+1434 NYNYKSM
-1441 ENGLSITRAAYEAL
+1441 ESGLSITRAAYDAL

-1541 LNQAAADKVIADSTA
+1541 LNQAAADKVIADIAA

-1565 ESAKQIQKARAGYDA
+1565 ESAEQIQKARAGYDA
-1580 LNKYAQYIVEYAKP
+1580 LNKYAQYIVECAEP
-1594 VNYYTLLDAEV
+1594 ASYYTLVEAEAR
-1605 KLKELQDAAAEQER
+1605 LKELQDAAAEQER

-1629 NLIDAIGE
+1629 SLIDEIGD
-1637 VTLKSKQAIET
+1637 VTLESKQDIET

-1792 VTRYSDLVRAEKEYS
+1792 VTRYSDLVRAEKEYA
-1807 AIPPLTPSTPAKP
+1807 AIPPLRPVGPSKPSKPST
-1820 SQKPDTSKDN
+1820 PDTSKDN
-1830 LSFTDVTSG
+1830 LPFTDVASG

-1883 VNTSGGETWYARGR
+1883 VNTSSGATWYAAGR
-1897 EWSMGAGISDG
+1897 EWAMGAGISDG

-1928 KMKGYDVSASASL
+1928 KLKGYDVSASADI
-1941 SGYTDASSVSGWAT
+1941 SGYTDASSVSSWAT

>member
-1 MLENNASESHACQFF
+1 MGKWFLGDAERHRPFHTRSIALALAILITFGLFSPLCVAATPSYEIDSGNIVGSQNIGTLNGYNLYLVNISKQYDTIKLQEGNDSSTGELVSFLYGDGDYDGITGGSITRNSTNFKKTATYFQKEKSNISAVTF
-16 SETKMGQK
+16 SEQ
-24 NRPRGKIRKTI
+24 
-35 SVLLCFALVLAL
+35 SDYLLCRLTEFDWVVTFAPVTVGYIL
-47 IPISVLATAL
+47 IAWEKAASVDKTAL
-57 HFYPVIT
+57 D
-64 YTENGQ
+64 
-70 TKTLS
+70 TK
-75 LSNDDS
+75 
-81 VGLWN
+81 
-86 YGGDNDADLF
+86 
-96 LISLPSGAEIQNIS
+96 
-110 IPDMSQYVIEMEIDG
+110 
-125 VDDVLDATSYYSQKT
+125 
-140 FPTLQTIKE
+140 
-149 QVTIISDTG
+149 
-158 FRTPDS
+158 
-164 NADEGYSYALADD
+164 
-177 ETGITEEMLNKI
+177 ITEAENK
-189 PNKSVEGYLL
+189 
-199 VFYVKDSRDNWIA
+199 
-212 LPGIIIQYP
+212 
-221 TGNSSVP
+221 NSSNC
-228 ETPEIK
+228 
-234 EIKTEIAKVDGE
+234 KTEK
-246 AASKW
+246 
-251 IQSGDRYNGKTTSQ
+251 DRYNAGTKAVS
-265 NEAGFWS
+265 EKGFWS
-272 DLQPILT
+272 DFQTALT
-279 TAKDIVAGKSSA
+279 SAKSVNENTAATQQQVDSA
-291 NPSEILT
+291 LGALT
-298 KLKNAIVNLIP
+298 ATMANLIP

-351 AYLDALFQKDA
+351 AYLESLFQKND

-406 LALDAIPALCELADK
+406 LALDAIPALCDLADK

-476 GLTNT
+476 DLTNT

-491 TDSASLKKPTGFP
+491 TDSASLKDPDFYHVDS
-504 QGEWASTTWT
+504 EWTSTTWT

-522 QTLGALETQLTD
+522 QTLGALETQL
-534 KGKLYYG
+534 GSKLYNKG
-541 GKIDNYGA
+541 RLDGYGA
-549 ASYAAIINGVYPHSL
+549 ASYAALINGVYAHSL
-564 QSFNSY
+564 QSFSYY
-570 FSDDYYENGTRV
+570 FSDDYNENGTRV

-591 DGDMVELALLPT
+591 DGDTVELVLLPQ
-603 PEVSSYAGAG
+603 PKISSYAGAP
-613 NSLNENYTMRYMQT
+613 NPLAENYTMRYMQT
-627 ARFEQDGEP
+627 ARFEQDGVP

-667 SAFSGAK
+667 SAFSGAE

-683 TTAAAAGEAAAPTF
+683 TTAATAGDAAAPSL
-697 DTGYQTDEN
+697 DTGYQTDAN
-706 GNVTVTLY
+706 GDVTVTLY
-714 GSGWVHLYAVDPRDG
+714 GSGWVHLYAADLRDD
-729 KGFWGNT
+729 KGYFGNT

-790 FTNDELKQIDDT
+790 FTDDELKQIDDT
-802 YAEKREA
+802 YNESCEK
-809 FQTVTNLTNAKNLVR
+809 FKTLDNLTVAKNLVR

-838 NSDFPKERSI
+838 NSDFPKETSI
-848 QGALNCLPD
+848 QSALNCLPD

-936 DRSYSYVPSDYAK
+936 DRSYNYVPSDYANA
-949 DDSRVNVPGSDDN
+949 DSRVNVPGS
-962 RIRTSAA
+962 RERSIRTSAA

-1008 VKVEVEDEDGNPIEG
+1008 VKVEVEDEAGSPIEG
-1023 VTVRTPNYTDANPDS
+1023 VTVQTPNYTDANQYS

-1056 ANGMKAAIIT
+1056 ENGMKAAIIT

-1078 VYLEKVATPDELTAA
+1078 VYLEKVATPDELTKA

-1185 YWEGTPIN
+1185 YWEGAPIN
-1193 HFEVNLTAASTM
+1193 HFEVDLTAASTM
-1205 MTCVVDALDQ
+1205 MTCVVDALDA
-1215 HGWSQTGASS
+1215 HGWSQTGAAS

-1499 LEDVEQI
+1499 LEDVEPI

-1529 NKLMALIEKIDG
+1529 NKLMALIEKIDR
-1541 LNQAAADKVIADSTA
+1541 LNQAAADKVIADIAA

-1673 ETAYKALVDR
+1673 ETAYKNLVDR
-1683 KAADDVIEKINA
+1683 KAADDVIEKINE

-1717 TNDQKLLVENYD
+1717 TNDQKLLVENYN

-1792 VTRYSDLVRAEKEYS
+1792 VKHYDDLVKAEAEFA
-1807 AIPPLTPSTPAKP
+1807 AIPPLRPVGPSKPSKPST
-1820 SQKPDTSKDN
+1820 PDTSKDN
-1830 LSFTDVTSG
+1830 LPFTDVASG

-1883 VNTSGGETWYARGR
+1883 VNTSGGATWYARGR
-1897 EWSMGAGISDG
+1897 EWAMGAGISDG

-1941 SGYTDASSVSGWAT
+1941 SGYTDASSVSSWAT

>member
-1 MLENNASESHACQFF
+1 MIKIGGTNGSSTIKTDLATKITEAEGKNASNC
-16 SETKMGQK
+16 
-24 NRPRGKIRKTI
+24 
-35 SVLLCFALVLAL
+35 
-47 IPISVLATAL
+47 
-57 HFYPVIT
+57 
-64 YTENGQ
+64 
-70 TKTLS
+70 
-75 LSNDDS
+75 
-81 VGLWN
+81 
-86 YGGDNDADLF
+86 
-96 LISLPSGAEIQNIS
+96 
-110 IPDMSQYVIEMEIDG
+110 
-125 VDDVLDATSYYSQKT
+125 
-140 FPTLQTIKE
+140 
-149 QVTIISDTG
+149 
-158 FRTPDS
+158 
-164 NADEGYSYALADD
+164 
-177 ETGITEEMLNKI
+177 
-189 PNKSVEGYLL
+189 
-199 VFYVKDSRDNWIA
+199 
-212 LPGIIIQYP
+212 
-221 TGNSSVP
+221 
-228 ETPEIK
+228 
-234 EIKTEIAKVDGE
+234 KTED
-246 AASKW
+246 
-251 IQSGDRYNGKTTSQ
+251 DRYNAGTKAVSE
-265 NEAGFWS
+265 NGFWS
-272 DLQPILT
+272 DFQTALT
-279 TAKDIVAGKSSA
+279 SAKSVNGDANATQTEVDSALEELTATMA
-291 NPSEILT
+291 
-298 KLKNAIVNLIP
+298 NLIP
-309 IGQINPTNLYET
+309 AEQINPTNLYET
-321 IERCKKSNDDLKGY
+321 IERCKKSNDALKGY

-351 AYLDALFQKDA
+351 AYLDSLFQKND
-362 ETGKVEPTTE
+362 ETGKIEPTAE
-372 NVAGNQGKADGYA
+372 NVADNQGKADGYA
-385 TKLTNAYK
+385 TALSTADA
-393 ELASALDRYGSVS
+393 ELARTPDRYGDVS
-406 LALDAIPALCELADK
+406 LALDAIPALCKLADK
-421 AIGNTALD
+421 AISNTALN
-429 GRDTLKTKRDAAYAV
+429 GRDTLKTKRDAASAV
-444 WQEYV
+444 WQKYA

-456 ASEYREIRTAYRELF
+456 ASEYREIRTAYRDLF

-481 ADSITVNVRV
+481 AESITVNVRV
-491 TDSASLKKPTGFP
+491 TDTASLKDPDFYHVDST
-504 QGEWASTTWT
+504 WTSTTWT

-522 QTLGALETQLTD
+522 QTLGALETQL
-534 KGKLYYG
+534 GSKLYNKG
-541 GKIDNYGA
+541 RQDGFGA
-549 ASYAAIINGVYPHSL
+549 VSYAALINGVYAHSL
-564 QSFNSY
+564 QSFNGY
-570 FSDDYYENGTRV
+570 FSDNYYENGTLLV

-591 DGDMVELALLPT
+591 DGDTVELALLPKPT
-603 PEVSSYAGAG
+603 VSSYVGEI
-613 NSLNENYTMRYMQT
+613 SLDTNYTMRYMQT
-627 ARFEQDGEP
+627 ARFEQDGAP
-636 VTGTLTVNEGEPLTL
+636 VTGTLTATEGEPLTL

-697 DTGYQTDEN
+697 DTGYQTDAN
-706 GNVTVTLY
+706 GDVTVTLY

-729 KGFWGNT
+729 KGFFGNT
-736 DVSGGPQIEEL
+736 DVSGGPQIKEL

-790 FTNDELKQIDDT
+790 FTDDELRQIDEA
-802 YAEKREA
+802 YAEKCEA
-809 FQTVTNLTNAKNLVR
+809 FQTVTNLTDAKNLVR

-838 NSDFPKERSI
+838 NSDFPKETSI
-848 QGALNCLPD
+848 QSALNCLPD
-857 DVRDFTQGFAE
+857 DVRDFTQGFAA

-885 NQMTTAQKAKYEKLK
+885 NQMTTAQKAKYEKLA
-900 EAYGEDGTNLPA
+900 EAYGTDGSTLPA

-936 DRSYSYVPSDYAK
+936 NRSYSYVLSDYANA
-949 DDSRVNVPGSDDN
+949 DSRVNVPGSKE
-962 RIRTSAA
+962 RSIRTSAA

-1056 ANGMKAAIIT
+1056 ENGMKAAIIT

-1072 HNIVVK
+1072 RNIVVK

-1193 HFEVNLTAASTM
+1193 HFEVDLTAASTM
-1205 MTCVVDALDQ
+1205 MTCVVDALDV
-1215 HGWSQTGASS
+1215 HGWSQTAASS
-1225 NYISSINGLSA
+1225 NYIWTIYGLSA

-1256 GFGNFTVANG
+1256 GFGNFSVANG

-1324 LQIDDEKAEIK
+1324 LQIGDEKAEIK

-1340 TNKNFLVKTFLNE
+1340 ANKNFLVKTFLNE

-1390 MNTQAGNTQTANGT
+1390 MNAQAGNTQTSNGT
-1404 WYVLKVVNAQ
+1404 WYVLEVVNAQ

-1420 YVMGLIDKYCVKVE
+1420 YVMELIDKYCVKVE

-1441 ENGLSITRAAYEAL
+1441 ESGLSITRAAYEAL
-1455 SDTSKQNVTNY
+1455 SETSKQNVTNY
-1466 QKLLDAEAGVAS
+1466 QKLVDAENGVAS

-1499 LEDVEQI
+1499 LEDVEPI

-1529 NKLMALIEKIDG
+1529 NKLMALIEKIDR
-1541 LNQAAADKVIADSTA
+1541 LNQAAADKVIADIAA

-1565 ESAKQIQKARAGYDA
+1565 ESAEQIQKARAGYDA
-1580 LNKYAQYIVEYAKP
+1580 LNKYAQYIVECAEP
-1594 VNYYTLLDAEV
+1594 VNYYTLLDAEA

-1619 IDRAAAAAVD
+1619 IDKAAAAAVD
-1629 NLIDAIGE
+1629 SLVDEIGD
-1637 VTLKSKQAIET
+1637 VTLDSKQAIET

-1661 TYVTKLDTLTAA
+1661 TYVTKLNTLTAA
-1673 ETAYKALVDR
+1673 EAAYKNLVDQ
-1683 KAADDVIEKINA
+1683 KAADDVMEKINE
-1695 IGKVTLESK
+1695 IGEVTLDSK

-1717 TNDQKLLVENYD
+1717 TPDQKPLVENYN

-1735 AELARLEAEAKD
+1735 ADLARLEAEAKYE
-1747 KADREAA
+1747 ADLAAA

-1766 VTRYS
+1766 VNRYS
-1771 GPAIRMARAAYEA
+1771 GPAIRMARAAYDA

-1792 VTRYSDLVRAEKEYS
+1792 VKHYDDLVKAEAEFA
-1807 AIPPLTPSTPAKP
+1807 AIPPITPVGPSKPSKPST
-1820 SQKPDTSKDN
+1820 PDTSKDN
-1830 LSFTDVTSG
+1830 LPFTDVASG

-1845 VKYVCDNGLMNGTSA
+1845 VKYACDNGLMNGTGA
-1860 NEFNPNANT
+1860 NAFSPNADT
-1869 TRSMIVTILARMEG
+1869 TRGMIVTILARMEG
-1883 VNTSGGETWYARGR
+1883 VNTSGGASWYALGS
-1897 EWSMGAGISDG
+1897 EWAMNAGISDG
-1908 TNMTGKITREQLAA
+1908 TNMEGKITREQLAV

-1928 KMKGYDVSASASL
+1928 KMKGYDVSASADISA
-1941 SGYTDASSVSGWAT
+1941 YTDASGVSGWAKE
-1955 DAMRWAVSAG
+1955 AMQWAVGSG
-1965 LINGRTATTLAPQG
+1965 LIQGSGNALAPQA
-1979 NATRAEVASIL
+1979 NASRAQIATIL
-1990 MRFMQKYT
+1990 MRFAQSIAK
-1998 K
+1998 

>member
-1 MLENNASESHACQFF
+1 MGKWFLGDAERHRPFHTRSIALALAILITFGLFSPLCVAATSPYEIDSGNIVGSQNIGTLNGYNLYLVNISKQYDTIKLQEGNDSSTGELVSFLYGDGDYDGITGGSITRNSTNFEKTAAYFQKEKSNISAVTFSEQSDYLLCRLTEFDWVVTFMPVTVGYILIAWEKAASVDKTALDTKITEAESKNASNC
-16 SETKMGQK
+16 
-24 NRPRGKIRKTI
+24 
-35 SVLLCFALVLAL
+35 
-47 IPISVLATAL
+47 
-57 HFYPVIT
+57 
-64 YTENGQ
+64 
-70 TKTLS
+70 
-75 LSNDDS
+75 
-81 VGLWN
+81 
-86 YGGDNDADLF
+86 
-96 LISLPSGAEIQNIS
+96 
-110 IPDMSQYVIEMEIDG
+110 
-125 VDDVLDATSYYSQKT
+125 
-140 FPTLQTIKE
+140 
-149 QVTIISDTG
+149 
-158 FRTPDS
+158 
-164 NADEGYSYALADD
+164 
-177 ETGITEEMLNKI
+177 
-189 PNKSVEGYLL
+189 
-199 VFYVKDSRDNWIA
+199 
-212 LPGIIIQYP
+212 
-221 TGNSSVP
+221 
-228 ETPEIK
+228 
-234 EIKTEIAKVDGE
+234 KTED
-246 AASKW
+246 
-251 IQSGDRYNGKTTSQ
+251 DRYNAGTKAVSE
-265 NEAGFWS
+265 NGFWS
-272 DLQPILT
+272 DFQTALT
-279 TAKDIVAGKSSA
+279 SAESVNNSAAATQDQVDSALETLTAAMA
-291 NPSEILT
+291 
-298 KLKNAIVNLIP
+298 NLIP

-406 LALDAIPALCELADK
+406 LALDAIPALCDLADK

-476 GLTNT
+476 DLTNT

-491 TDSASLKKPTGFP
+491 TDSASLKDPDFYHVDS
-504 QGEWASTTWT
+504 EWTSTTWT

-522 QTLGALETQLTD
+522 QTLGALETQL
-534 KGKLYYG
+534 GSKLYNKG
-541 GKIDNYGA
+541 RQDGFGA
-549 ASYAAIINGVYPHSL
+549 VSYAAIINGVYPHSL
-564 QSFNSY
+564 QHFSSY
-570 FSDDYYENGTRV
+570 FTDDYYEDQAYV
-582 YYSDRYVLH
+582 CYSDRYVLH
-591 DGDMVELALLPT
+591 DGDTVELALLPT
-603 PEVSSYAGAG
+603 PTVSSYVGEI
-613 NSLNENYTMRYMQT
+613 SLNTNYTMRYMQT
-627 ARFEQDGEP
+627 ARFEQDGAP
-636 VTGTLTVNEGEPLTL
+636 VTGTLTATEGEPLTL

-683 TTAAAAGEAAAPTF
+683 TTAATAGEAAAPTF
-697 DTGYQTDEN
+697 DTGYQSDAN

-729 KGFWGNT
+729 KGFFGNT
-736 DVSGGPQIEEL
+736 DVSGGPQIKEL

-790 FTNDELKQIDDT
+790 FTDDERKQIDET
-802 YAEKREA
+802 YAEKCEA
-809 FQTVTNLTNAKNLVR
+809 FQTVTNLTAAKNLVR

-838 NSDFPKERSI
+838 NSDFPKETSI
-848 QGALNCLPD
+848 QSALNCLPD

-936 DRSYSYVPSDYAK
+936 DRSYNYVPSDYANA
-949 DDSRVNVPGSDDN
+949 DSRVNVPGSKE
-962 RIRTSAA
+962 RSIRTSAA

-1008 VKVEVEDEDGNPIEG
+1008 VKVEVEDEAGNPIEG
-1023 VTVRTPNYTDANPDS
+1023 VTVQTPNYTDANQNS

-1056 ANGMKAAIIT
+1056 ESGMKAAIIT

-1193 HFEVNLTAASTM
+1193 HFEVGLTAASTM

-1256 GFGNFTVANG
+1256 GFGNFSVANG

-1290 WNNQNTTLRALD
+1290 WSNQNTTLEALD

-1307 IFPAFTSGTIGS
+1307 IFPDFTSGTIGS

-1340 TNKNFLVKTFLNE
+1340 ANKNFLVKTFLNE

-1390 MNTQAGNTQTANGT
+1390 MNAQAGNTQTANGT

-1455 SDTSKQNVTNY
+1455 SETSKQNVTNY
-1466 QKLLDAEAGVAS
+1466 QKLVDAENGVAS

-1499 LEDVEQI
+1499 LEDVEPI

-1529 NKLMALIEKIDG
+1529 NKLMALIEKIDR
-1541 LNQAAADKVIADSTA
+1541 LNQAAADKVIADIAA

-1683 KAADDVIEKINA
+1683 KAADDVIEKINE

-1717 TNDQKLLVENYD
+1717 TPDQKPLVENYD

-1771 GPAIRMARAAYEA
+1771 GPAIRMARAAYDA

-1792 VTRYSDLVRAEKEYS
+1792 VTRYNDLVRAEKEYA

-1830 LSFTDVTSG
+1830 LPFTDVTSG

-1845 VKYVCDNGLMNGTSA
+1845 VKYAYDNGLMNGTSA

-1883 VNTSGGETWYARGR
+1883 VNTSGGATWYTAGR
-1897 EWSMGAGISDG
+1897 AWAMENGISDG
-1908 TNMTGKITREQLAA
+1908 TNMEGKITREQLAA

>member
-1 MLENNASESHACQFF
+1 M
-16 SETKMGQK
+16 K
-24 NRPRGKIRKTI
+24 KIVSLLLVIT
-35 SVLLCFALVLAL
+35 LLCGLLVPVYAEAKTVTVELLASGLAENTYDSTYTGSISLPNNKTFSGTTYIKAIEDIGATLEYKNSTNKNIGLKYTGLL
-47 IPISVLATAL
+47 ISPTVGLNGTSVLASAL
-57 HFYPVIT
+57 TGISVSGTDLTSAGFPEASIKSGYDYYFIVIFCSQLKKGGKPIGDDYAVLVQIKKAGSDSVDKSDLAAEIT
-64 YTENGQ
+64 KAEGKNASNCKTEN
-70 TKTLS
+70 
-75 LSNDDS
+75 
-81 VGLWN
+81 
-86 YGGDNDADLF
+86 
-96 LISLPSGAEIQNIS
+96 
-110 IPDMSQYVIEMEIDG
+110 
-125 VDDVLDATSYYSQKT
+125 
-140 FPTLQTIKE
+140 
-149 QVTIISDTG
+149 
-158 FRTPDS
+158 
-164 NADEGYSYALADD
+164 
-177 ETGITEEMLNKI
+177 
-189 PNKSVEGYLL
+189 
-199 VFYVKDSRDNWIA
+199 
-212 LPGIIIQYP
+212 
-221 TGNSSVP
+221 
-228 ETPEIK
+228 
-234 EIKTEIAKVDGE
+234 
-246 AASKW
+246 
-251 IQSGDRYNGKTTSQ
+251 DRYNAGTKAVSE
-265 NEAGFWS
+265 NGFWS
-272 DLQPILT
+272 DFQAALTSAKSVNDSTAATQKQVDSALEALT
-279 TAKDIVAGKSSA
+279 TAMA
-291 NPSEILT
+291 
-298 KLKNAIVNLIP
+298 NLIP

-351 AYLDALFQKDA
+351 AYLESLFQKND

-406 LALDAIPALCELADK
+406 LALDAIPALCDLADK

-476 GLTNT
+476 DLTNT

-491 TDSASLKKPTGFP
+491 TDSASLKDPDFYHVDS
-504 QGEWASTTWT
+504 EWTSTTWT

-522 QTLGALETQLTD
+522 QTLGALETQL
-534 KGKLYYG
+534 GSKLYNKG
-541 GKIDNYGA
+541 RLDGYGA
-549 ASYAAIINGVYPHSL
+549 ASYAALINGVYAHSL
-564 QSFNSY
+564 QSFSYY
-570 FSDDYYENGTRV
+570 FSDDYNENGTRV

-591 DGDMVELALLPT
+591 DGDTVELVLLPQ
-603 PEVSSYAGAG
+603 PKISSYAGAP
-613 NSLNENYTMRYMQT
+613 NPLAENYTMRYMQT
-627 ARFEQDGEP
+627 ARFEQDGVP

-667 SAFSGAK
+667 SAFSGAE

-683 TTAAAAGEAAAPTF
+683 TTAATAGDAAAPSL
-697 DTGYQTDEN
+697 DTGYQTDAN
-706 GNVTVTLY
+706 GDVTVTLY
-714 GSGWVHLYAVDPRDG
+714 GSGWVHLYAADLRDD
-729 KGFWGNT
+729 KGYFGNT

-747 PSMTVGASVWIY
+747 PSMTAGASVWVY
-759 VNAKSGDELTAG
+759 VNPKSGDELASG

-790 FTNDELKQIDDT
+790 FTEAELKQIDDT
-802 YAEKREA
+802 YNESCEK
-809 FQTVTNLTNAKNLVR
+809 FKSLDNLTDAKKLVR
-824 EFDALVAQLEKAHK
+824 EFDALVAQLSKQHQG
-838 NSDFPKERSI
+838 SDAWRANNLRY
-848 QGALNCLPD
+848 ALDMLPD
-857 DVRDFTQGFAE
+857 DLNDFTQGFAE
-868 RFRYLQSMIDS
+868 RFRWLQSEMAL
-879 ATQHQI
+879 ATEHQI
-885 NQMTTAQKAKYEKLK
+885 NQMSTAQKAKYEKLK
-900 EAYGEDGTNLPA
+900 EAYGTDGSTLKEAVN
-912 EVDPTVTVK
+912 PTVTVT
-921 VMGDTDYQNDFIVAN
+921 VADGAEYQNDFIVAN
-936 DRSYSYVPSDYAK
+936 NRSYSYVSDEYANGNE
-949 DDSRVNVPGSDDN
+949 RVNIPSATGN
-962 RIRTSAA
+962 LRKEAA
-969 LGAFDGTDGY
+969 LGAFDATDY
-979 RVQEGSYYQL
+979 RVQEGSEYQL
-989 IIARKLEGGAYE
+989 IIARKLDGKVTE
-1001 CSYNATV
+1001 CDYNAKV
-1008 VKVEVEDEDGNPIEG
+1008 VKIEVLDKDTGKPIEG
-1023 VTVRTPNYTDANPDS
+1023 VTTGIYNYTEDRGS
-1038 SRRRF
+1038 SRARF
-1043 FYEPSSTGYDGKG
+1043 YYTPDGGGAYDQGEY
-1056 ANGMKAAIIT
+1056 GMTAAT
-1066 FDCVMP
+1066 VRFTCVMP
-1072 HNIVVK
+1072 HNILVK

-1093 KTSLKNELTTAYQAY
+1093 KTSLKNELTAAYQTY
-1108 VKSNYSNTNWN
+1108 TKSEYSNTNWN

-1131 IGKAED
+1131 IEKAED
-1137 VTTATA
+1137 VTTATD
-1143 AKTAALEAMAA
+1143 AKTAALAAMAA
-1154 VDADMAQD
+1154 VVKDMEAA

-1168 TIENT
+1168 TVENT
-1173 TFTHDLWPTGKT
+1173 TFTRDLWPTGKT
-1185 YWEGTPIN
+1185 YWDGTPID
-1193 HFEVNLTAASTM
+1193 HFPVELDSTSTM
-1205 MTCVVDALDQ
+1205 MSCVVEALDE
-1215 HGWSQTGASS
+1215 HGWKQTGASS
-1225 NYISSINGLSA
+1225 NYITSINGLSA

-1249 NDWFTNE
+1249 NDWFNNE

-1275 IMYTRTGYGEDLGGT
+1275 IMYTRTGYGADLGGT
-1290 WNNQNTTLRALD
+1290 WGGEDAQNTTLKELK
-1302 VTNGT
+1302 VTGGT
-1307 IFPAFTSGTIGS
+1307 IFPDFTSGTIGS
-1319 TNEYT
+1319 TTEYT
-1324 LQIDDEKAEIK
+1324 LQIADEKAEIK

-1353 QVTNNTEGVSFYK
+1353 QVTDNTEGVSFYK

-1390 MNTQAGNTQTANGT
+1390 MNTQAGNTQTSGGT

-1420 YVMGLIDKYCVKVE
+1420 YVMGLIDKYCIKVE

-1441 ENGLSITRAAYEAL
+1441 ESGLSITRAAYDAL
-1455 SDTSKQNVTNY
+1455 SEDSQKNVTNY

-1541 LNQAAADKVIADSTA
+1541 LNQAAADKVIADIAA

-1565 ESAKQIQKARAGYDA
+1565 ESAEQIQKARAGYDA
-1580 LNKYAQYIVEYAKP
+1580 LNKYAQYIVECAEP
-1594 VNYYTLLDAEV
+1594 VSYYTLVEAEAR
-1605 KLKELQDAAAEQER
+1605 LKELQEAAAEQER

-1629 NLIDAIGE
+1629 SLIDEIGD
-1637 VTLKSKQAIET
+1637 VTLESKQAIET

-1661 TYVTKLDTLTAA
+1661 TYVTKLNTLTAA
-1673 ETAYKALVDR
+1673 ETAYKALVDQ
-1683 KAADDVIEKINA
+1683 KAADDVMEKINE
-1695 IGKVTLESK
+1695 IGEVTLDSK
-1704 TAIEAARAAYNAL
+1704 TAIEAARVAYDAL
-1717 TNDQKLLVENYD
+1717 TNDQKTLVENYD

-1735 AELARLEAEAKD
+1735 AELARLEAEAKYE
-1747 KADREAA
+1747 ADLAAA

-1766 VTRYS
+1766 VNRYS

-1784 LTEDQKAL
+1784 LTADQKAL
-1792 VTRYSDLVRAEKEYS
+1792 VKHYDDLVKAEAEFA
-1807 AIPPLTPSTPAKP
+1807 AIPPLRPVGPTKPSKPST
-1820 SQKPDTSKDN
+1820 PDTSKDN
-1830 LSFTDVTSG
+1830 LPFTDVTSG

-1845 VKYVCDNGLMNGTSA
+1845 VKYACDNGLMNGTSSNA
-1860 NEFNPNANT
+1860 FSPNADT
-1869 TRSMIVTILARMEG
+1869 TRSMIVTILARLDG
-1883 VNTSGGETWYARGR
+1883 VDTSGSSPWYAAGR
-1897 EWSMGAGISDG
+1897 TWAMNNGISDG

-1928 KMKGYDVSASASL
+1928 KLKGYDVSASADI
-1941 SGYTDASSVSGWAT
+1941 SGYTDASSVSSWAT

>member
-1 MLENNASESHACQFF
+1 MNVSNVGKQCKRKPRLPVLFGNKNGTKEPSPRISRSIALALAILITFGLFSPLCVAATPSYEIDSGNIVGSQNIGTLNGYNLYLVNISKQYDTIKLQEGNDSSTGELVSFLYGDGDYDGITGGSITRNSTNFKKTATYFQKEKSNISAVTF
-16 SETKMGQK
+16 SEQ
-24 NRPRGKIRKTI
+24 
-35 SVLLCFALVLAL
+35 SDYLLCRLTEFDWVVTFAPVTVGYIL
-47 IPISVLATAL
+47 IAWEKAASVDKTAL
-57 HFYPVIT
+57 D
-64 YTENGQ
+64 
-70 TKTLS
+70 TK
-75 LSNDDS
+75 
-81 VGLWN
+81 
-86 YGGDNDADLF
+86 
-96 LISLPSGAEIQNIS
+96 
-110 IPDMSQYVIEMEIDG
+110 
-125 VDDVLDATSYYSQKT
+125 
-140 FPTLQTIKE
+140 
-149 QVTIISDTG
+149 
-158 FRTPDS
+158 
-164 NADEGYSYALADD
+164 
-177 ETGITEEMLNKI
+177 ITEAENK
-189 PNKSVEGYLL
+189 
-199 VFYVKDSRDNWIA
+199 
-212 LPGIIIQYP
+212 
-221 TGNSSVP
+221 NSSNC
-228 ETPEIK
+228 
-234 EIKTEIAKVDGE
+234 KTEK
-246 AASKW
+246 
-251 IQSGDRYNGKTTSQ
+251 DRYNAGTKAVS
-265 NEAGFWS
+265 EKGFWS
-272 DLQPILT
+272 DFQTALT
-279 TAKDIVAGKSSA
+279 SAKSVNENTAATQQQVDSA
-291 NPSEILT
+291 LGALT
-298 KLKNAIVNLIP
+298 ATMANLIP

-351 AYLDALFQKDA
+351 AYLESLFQKND

-406 LALDAIPALCELADK
+406 LALDAIPALCDLADK

-444 WQEYV
+444 WQKYE

-456 ASEYREIRTAYRELF
+456 ASEYKEIRTAYRELF

-481 ADSITVNVRV
+481 AESITVNVRV
-491 TDSASLKKPTGFP
+491 TDTASLKDPDFYHVDST
-504 QGEWASTTWT
+504 WTSTTWT

-522 QTLGALETQLTD
+522 QTLGALETQL
-534 KGKLYYG
+534 GSKLYNKG
-541 GKIDNYGA
+541 RQDGFGA
-549 ASYAAIINGVYPHSL
+549 VSYAALINGVYAHSL
-564 QSFNSY
+564 QSFSGY
-570 FSDDYYENGTRV
+570 FSDNYYENGTLLV

-591 DGDMVELALLPT
+591 DGDTVELALLPKPT
-603 PEVSSYAGAG
+603 VSSYVGEI
-613 NSLNENYTMRYMQT
+613 SLDTNYTMRYMQT
-627 ARFEQDGEP
+627 ARFEQDDVP
-636 VTGTLTVNEGEPLTL
+636 VSGTLTATEGEPLTL

-683 TTAAAAGEAAAPTF
+683 TTAATAGEAAAPTF
-697 DTGYQTDEN
+697 DTGYQSDAN
-706 GNVTVTLY
+706 GDVTVTLY

-736 DVSGGPQIEEL
+736 DVSGGPQIKEL

-790 FTNDELKQIDDT
+790 FTDDELKQIDET
-802 YAEKREA
+802 YAEKCEA
-809 FQTVTNLTNAKNLVR
+809 FQTVTNLTAAKNLVR

-838 NSDFPKERSI
+838 NSDFQKETSI
-848 QGALNCLPD
+848 QSALNCLPD

-936 DRSYSYVPSDYAK
+936 NRSYNYVPSDYANA
-949 DDSRVNVPGSDDN
+949 DSRVNVPGSKDSS
-962 RIRTSAA
+962 IRTSAA

-1008 VKVEVEDEDGNPIEG
+1008 VKVEVEDEAGNPIEG
-1023 VTVRTPNYTDANPDS
+1023 VTVQTPNYTDANQYS

-1056 ANGMKAAIIT
+1056 ENGMKAAIIT

-1072 HNIVVK
+1072 RNIVVK
-1078 VYLEKVATPDELTAA
+1078 VYLEKVATPDELTAT

-1193 HFEVNLTAASTM
+1193 HFEVGLTAASTM
-1205 MTCVVDALDQ
+1205 MTCVVDALDE

-1256 GFGNFTVANG
+1256 GFGNFSVANG

-1390 MNTQAGNTQTANGT
+1390 MNAQAGNTQTANGT

-1455 SDTSKQNVTNY
+1455 SETSKQNVTNY

-1478 FKKTADLS
+1478 FKKTAELS

-1541 LNQAAADKVIADSTA
+1541 LNQAAADKVIADIAA

-1637 VTLKSKQAIET
+1637 VTLESKQAIET

-1683 KAADDVIEKINA
+1683 KAADDVIEKINE

-1717 TNDQKLLVENYD
+1717 TNDQKLLVENYN

-1771 GPAIRMARAAYEA
+1771 GPAIRMARAAYDA

-1792 VTRYSDLVRAEKEYS
+1792 VTRYNDLVRAEKEYA
-1807 AIPPLTPSTPAKP
+1807 AIPPLRPVGPSKP

-1830 LSFTDVTSG
+1830 LPFTDVTSG

-1883 VNTSGGETWYARGR
+1883 VNTSGGATWYAAGR
-1897 EWSMGAGISDG
+1897 EWAMGAGISDG

-1928 KMKGYDVSASASL
+1928 KLKGYDVSASADI
-1941 SGYTDASSVSGWAT
+1941 SGYTDASSVSGWST

>member
-1 MLENNASESHACQFF
+1 MIVVQF
-16 SETKMGQK
+16 E
-24 NRPRGKIRKTI
+24 
-35 SVLLCFALVLAL
+35 
-47 IPISVLATAL
+47 
-57 HFYPVIT
+57 
-64 YTENGQ
+64 
-70 TKTLS
+70 
-75 LSNDDS
+75 
-81 VGLWN
+81 
-86 YGGDNDADLF
+86 
-96 LISLPSGAEIQNIS
+96 
-110 IPDMSQYVIEMEIDG
+110 
-125 VDDVLDATSYYSQKT
+125 
-140 FPTLQTIKE
+140 
-149 QVTIISDTG
+149 
-158 FRTPDS
+158 
-164 NADEGYSYALADD
+164 DEY
-177 ETGITEEMLNKI
+177 TGIDT
-189 PNKSVEGYLL
+189 
-199 VFYVKDSRDNWIA
+199 
-212 LPGIIIQYP
+212 
-221 TGNSSVP
+221 
-228 ETPEIK
+228 
-234 EIKTEIAKVDGE
+234 AKLE
-246 AASKW
+246 AAIK
-251 IQSGDRYNGKTTSQ
+251 
-265 NEAGFWS
+265 
-272 DLQPILT
+272 
-279 TAKDIVAGKSSA
+279 
-291 NPSEILT
+291 
-298 KLKNAIVNLIP
+298 
-309 IGQINPTNLYET
+309 
-321 IERCKKSNDDLKGY
+321 RCKVY
-335 NDKTVNAYR
+335 NDKLSRYTEKTANAYR
-344 TALTEAN
+344 IALDNAERYLASLFDDDGTPTA
-351 AYLDALFQKDA
+351 
-362 ETGKVEPTTE
+362 E
-372 NVAGNQGKADGYA
+372 NVKTNQSKADGYA
-385 TKLTNAYK
+385 DALDEATA
-393 ELASALDRYGSVS
+393 ELAPTLDRYGDVS
-406 LALDAIPALCELADK
+406 LALDAIPALCKLADK
-421 AIGNTALD
+421 AIGNTALN
-429 GRDTLKTKRDAAYAV
+429 GCDTLKTKRDAAYAV
-444 WQEYV
+444 WQKYA

-476 GLTNT
+476 GLANT
-481 ADSITVNVRV
+481 AESITVNVRV
-491 TDSASLKKPTGFP
+491 TDTASLNNPDGFKDD
-504 QGEWASTTWT
+504 WTSTTWT

-522 QTLGALETQLTD
+522 QTLGALETQIAD
-534 KGKLYYG
+534 KLYWG
-541 GKIDNYGA
+541 GKMDGFGA
-549 ASYAAIINGVYPHSL
+549 VSYAAIINGVYPHSL
-564 QSFNSY
+564 QNFSSY
-570 FSDDYYENGTRV
+570 FIDDYYEDHAYV
-582 YYSDRYVLH
+582 CYSDQYVLH
-591 DGDMVELALLPT
+591 DGDTVELALLPT
-603 PEVSSYAGAG
+603 PTVSSYVGEI
-613 NSLNENYTMRYMQT
+613 SLNTNYTMRYMQT
-627 ARFEQDGEP
+627 ARFEQDGAP
-636 VTGTLTVNEGEPLTL
+636 ITGTLTATEGEPLTL

-697 DTGYQTDEN
+697 DTGYQTNAN
-706 GNVTVTLY
+706 GDVTVTLY

-729 KGFWGNT
+729 KGFFGNT

-790 FTNDELKQIDDT
+790 FTDDELRQIDEA
-802 YAEKREA
+802 YAGKCEA
-809 FQTVTNLTNAKNLVR
+809 FQTVTNLTDAKNLVR

-838 NSDFPKERSI
+838 NSDFQKENSI
-848 QGALNCLPD
+848 QGALNRLPD
-857 DVRDFTQGFAE
+857 DVRDFTQGFAA

-936 DRSYSYVPSDYAK
+936 NRSYNYVPSDYANA
-949 DDSRVNVPGSDDN
+949 DSRVNVPGSKDSS
-962 RIRTSAA
+962 IRTSAA

-1008 VKVEVEDEDGNPIEG
+1008 VKVEVEDEDGSPIEG

-1056 ANGMKAAIIT
+1056 ESGMKAAIIT

-1072 HNIVVK
+1072 RNIVVK

-1205 MTCVVDALDQ
+1205 MTCVVDALDE

-1390 MNTQAGNTQTANGT
+1390 MNAQAGNTQTSNGT

-1455 SDTSKQNVTNY
+1455 SETSKQNVTNY

-1506 KSVQEIYESLTQ
+1506 KSAQEIYESLTQ

-1541 LNQAAADKVIADSTA
+1541 LNQAAADKVIADIAA
-1556 IGPIDEITL
+1556 IGPINEITL

-1580 LNKYAQYIVEYAKP
+1580 LNKYAQYIVECAEP
-1594 VNYYTLLDAEV
+1594 VNYYTLLDAEA

-1619 IDRAAAAAVD
+1619 IDKAAAAAVD
-1629 NLIDAIGE
+1629 SLVDEIGD
-1637 VTLKSKQAIET
+1637 VTLDSKQAIET

-1661 TYVTKLDTLTAA
+1661 TYVTKLNTLTAA
-1673 ETAYKALVDR
+1673 EAAYKNLVDQ
-1683 KAADDVIEKINA
+1683 KAADDVMEKINE
-1695 IGKVTLESK
+1695 IGEVTLDSK

-1717 TNDQKLLVENYD
+1717 TPDQKPLVENYN
-1729 VLTAAE
+1729 VLTDAE
-1735 AELARLEAEAKD
+1735 AELARLEAEAKYE
-1747 KADREAA
+1747 ADLAAA

-1766 VTRYS
+1766 VNRYS
-1771 GPAIRMARAAYEA
+1771 GPAIRMARAAYDA

-1792 VTRYSDLVRAEKEYS
+1792 VKHYDDLVKAEAEF
-1807 AIPPLTPSTPAKP
+1807 AEIPPITP
-1820 SQKPDTSKDN
+1820 
-1830 LSFTDVTSG
+1830 
-1839 SWYYDG
+1839 
-1845 VKYVCDNGLMNGTSA
+1845 
-1860 NEFNPNANT
+1860 
-1869 TRSMIVTILARMEG
+1869 LARR
-1883 VNTSGGETWYARGR
+1883 SPPAL
-1897 EWSMGAGISDG
+1897 D
-1908 TNMTGKITREQLAA
+1908 TRHQ
-1922 MLYRYA
+1922 
-1928 KMKGYDVSASASL
+1928 
-1941 SGYTDASSVSGWAT
+1941 
-1955 DAMRWAVSAG
+1955 
-1965 LINGRTATTLAPQG
+1965 QG
-1979 NATRAEVASIL
+1979 
-1990 MRFMQKYT
+1990 
-1998 K
+1998 

>member
-1 MLENNASESHACQFF
+1 MAQINTDYDHILLRLNKSGKGGGIKGYVIIEWEKPASLDKTGLASKITEAEGKNAS
-16 SETKMGQK
+16 
-24 NRPRGKIRKTI
+24 NYKI
-35 SVLLCFALVLAL
+35 
-47 IPISVLATAL
+47 
-57 HFYPVIT
+57 
-64 YTENGQ
+64 E
-70 TKTLS
+70 
-75 LSNDDS
+75 D
-81 VGLWN
+81 
-86 YGGDNDADLF
+86 
-96 LISLPSGAEIQNIS
+96 
-110 IPDMSQYVIEMEIDG
+110 
-125 VDDVLDATSYYSQKT
+125 
-140 FPTLQTIKE
+140 
-149 QVTIISDTG
+149 
-158 FRTPDS
+158 
-164 NADEGYSYALADD
+164 
-177 ETGITEEMLNKI
+177 
-189 PNKSVEGYLL
+189 
-199 VFYVKDSRDNWIA
+199 
-212 LPGIIIQYP
+212 
-221 TGNSSVP
+221 
-228 ETPEIK
+228 
-234 EIKTEIAKVDGE
+234 
-246 AASKW
+246 
-251 IQSGDRYNGKTTSQ
+251 DRYNAGTKAVS
-265 NEAGFWS
+265 EKGFWS
-272 DLQPILT
+272 DFQAAL
-279 TAKDIVAGKSSA
+279 SSA
-291 NPSEILT
+291 KSVNENPAATRQQVDSALEALT
-298 KLKNAIVNLIP
+298 AAMANLIP

-321 IERCKKSNDDLKGY
+321 IERCKKSNDALKGY

-351 AYLDALFQKDA
+351 AYLDALFQKNA
-362 ETGKVEPTTE
+362 EGVVEPTTE

-385 TKLTNAYK
+385 DALDEATA
-393 ELASALDRYGSVS
+393 ELARTPDRYGDVS

-421 AIGNTALD
+421 AISNTALN
-429 GRDTLKTKRDAAYAV
+429 GRNELKAARDAAYAV
-444 WQEYV
+444 WQKYE

-456 ASEYREIRTAYRELF
+456 ASEYREIRTAYRDLF

-481 ADSITVNVRV
+481 AESITVNVRV
-491 TDSASLKKPTGFP
+491 TDTASLKDPDFYHVDSAWT
-504 QGEWASTTWT
+504 STTWT

-522 QTLGALETQLTD
+522 QTLGALETQL
-534 KGKLYYG
+534 GSKLYNKG
-541 GKIDNYGA
+541 RQDGFGA
-549 ASYAAIINGVYPHSL
+549 VSYAALINGVYAHSL
-564 QSFNSY
+564 QSFSGY
-570 FSDDYYENGTRV
+570 FSDDYYENGTLV

-591 DGDMVELALLPT
+591 DGDTVELALLPQPT
-603 PEVSSYAGAG
+603 VSAYVGEVP
-613 NSLNENYTMRYMQT
+613 LDTNYTMRYMQT
-627 ARFEQDGEP
+627 ARFEQDDVP
-636 VTGTLTVNEGEPLTL
+636 VSGTLTVTEGEPLTL

-674 LYVSPENSG
+674 LYASPENSG
-683 TTAAAAGEAAAPTF
+683 TTAATAGEAAAPSF
-697 DTGYQTDEN
+697 DTGYQTDAN
-706 GNVTVTLY
+706 GDVTVTLY
-714 GSGWVHLYAVDPRDG
+714 GSGWVHLYAADLRED

-747 PSMTVGASVWIY
+747 PSMTAGASVWVY
-759 VNAKSGDELTAG
+759 VNPKSGDELASG

-790 FTNDELKQIDDT
+790 FTDDELRQIDEA
-802 YAEKREA
+802 YAGKCEA
-809 FQTVTNLTNAKNLVR
+809 FQTVTNLTAAKNLVR

-838 NSDFPKERSI
+838 NSDFPKETSI

-885 NQMTTAQKAKYEKLK
+885 NQMTTAQRAKYEKLK

-936 DRSYSYVPSDYAK
+936 NRSYNYVLSDYANA
-949 DDSRVNVPGSDDN
+949 DSRVNVPGSKE
-962 RIRTSAA
+962 RSIRTSAA
-969 LGAFDGTDGY
+969 LGAFDGKDGY

-1023 VTVRTPNYTDANPDS
+1023 VTVQTPNYTDANPDS

-1056 ANGMKAAIIT
+1056 KSGMKAAIIT

-1072 HNIVVK
+1072 RNIVVK
-1078 VYLEKVATPDELTAA
+1078 VYLEKVATPDELTKA

-1137 VTTATA
+1137 VTTATE
-1143 AKTAALEAMAA
+1143 AKNAALAAMAA
-1154 VDADMAQD
+1154 VVKDMAQD
-1162 YGTVYV
+1162 YGSVYV

-1173 TFTHDLWPTGKT
+1173 TFTHDLWPTGKK
-1185 YWEGTPIN
+1185 YWEGTPID
-1193 HFEVNLTAASTM
+1193 HVKVNLTAASTM
-1205 MTCVVDALDQ
+1205 MTCVVDALDAY
-1215 HGWSQTGASS
+1215 GWSQTGASS
-1225 NYISSINGLSA
+1225 NYISTINGLSA

-1249 NDWFTNE
+1249 NDWFTNV

-1266 KLGDGDEIR
+1266 QLGDGDEIR

-1340 TNKNFLVKTFLNE
+1340 ANKNFLVKTFLNE
-1353 QVTNNTEGVSFYK
+1353 QVTGNTEGVSFYK

-1390 MNTQAGNTQTANGT
+1390 MNTQAGNTQTSGGT
-1404 WYVLKVVNAQ
+1404 WYVLKVVNAK

-1420 YVMGLIDKYCVKVE
+1420 YVMGLIDKYCIKVE

-1441 ENGLSITRAAYEAL
+1441 ESGLSITRAAYDAL

-1541 LNQAAADKVIADSTA
+1541 LNQEAANKVIADIAA

-1580 LNKYAQYIVEYAKP
+1580 LNEYAQYIVKCAEP
-1594 VNYYTLLDAEV
+1594 VDYYTLAAAEAR
-1605 KLKELQDAAAEQER
+1605 LKELQDAAAEQER

-1629 NLIDAIGE
+1629 NLIDEIGK
-1637 VTLKSKQAIET
+1637 VTLESKQAIET

-1661 TYVTKLDTLTAA
+1661 TYVTKLNTLTAA
-1673 ETAYKALVDR
+1673 EAAYKTLVDR
-1683 KAADDVIEKINA
+1683 KAADDVTEKINE

-1717 TNDQKLLVENYD
+1717 TDDQKPLVENYD

-1735 AELARLEAEAKD
+1735 AELARLEAEAKYE
-1747 KADREAA
+1747 ADLAAA

-1766 VTRYS
+1766 VNRYS
-1771 GPAIRMARAAYEA
+1771 GPAIRMARAAYDA

-1792 VTRYSDLVRAEKEYS
+1792 VKHYDDLVKAEAEFA
-1807 AIPPLTPSTPAKP
+1807 AIPPITPVGPSKP
-1820 SQKPDTSKDN
+1820 SKPAEPDTGRK
-1830 LSFTDVTSG
+1830 LPFTDVASG

-1845 VKYVCDNGLMNGTSA
+1845 VKYVCDNGLMNGTGA
-1860 NEFNPNANT
+1860 NAFNPNADT

-1883 VNTSGGETWYARGR
+1883 VNTSGGATWYARGR
-1897 EWSMGAGISDG
+1897 EWAMGAGISDG

-1941 SGYTDASSVSGWAT
+1941 SGYTDASSVSGWAKE
-1955 DAMRWAVSAG
+1955 AMQWAVGSG
-1965 LINGRTATTLAPQG
+1965 LIQGSG
-1979 NATRAEVASIL
+1979 NALTPQANASRAQIATIL
-1990 MRFMQKYT
+1990 MRFAQSIAQ
-1998 K
+1998 

>member
-1 MLENNASESHACQFF
+1 M
-16 SETKMGQK
+16 K
-24 NRPRGKIRKTI
+24 KIVSLLLVIT
-35 SVLLCFALVLAL
+35 LLCGLLVPVYAEAKTVTVELLASGLAENTYDSTYTGSISLPNNKTFSGTTYIKAIEDIGATLEYKNSTNKNIGLKYTGLL
-47 IPISVLATAL
+47 ISPTVGLNGTSVLASAL
-57 HFYPVIT
+57 TGISVSGTDLTSAGFPEASIKSGYDYYFIVIFCSQLKKGGKPIGDDYAVLVQIKKAGSDSVYKSDLAAEIT
-64 YTENGQ
+64 KAEGKNASNCKTEN
-70 TKTLS
+70 
-75 LSNDDS
+75 
-81 VGLWN
+81 
-86 YGGDNDADLF
+86 
-96 LISLPSGAEIQNIS
+96 
-110 IPDMSQYVIEMEIDG
+110 
-125 VDDVLDATSYYSQKT
+125 
-140 FPTLQTIKE
+140 
-149 QVTIISDTG
+149 
-158 FRTPDS
+158 
-164 NADEGYSYALADD
+164 
-177 ETGITEEMLNKI
+177 
-189 PNKSVEGYLL
+189 
-199 VFYVKDSRDNWIA
+199 
-212 LPGIIIQYP
+212 
-221 TGNSSVP
+221 
-228 ETPEIK
+228 
-234 EIKTEIAKVDGE
+234 
-246 AASKW
+246 
-251 IQSGDRYNGKTTSQ
+251 DRYNAGTKAVSE
-265 NEAGFWS
+265 NGFWS
-272 DLQPILT
+272 DFQAALTSAKSVNDSTAATQKQVDSALKALT
-279 TAKDIVAGKSSA
+279 TAMA
-291 NPSEILT
+291 
-298 KLKNAIVNLIP
+298 NLIP

-351 AYLDALFQKDA
+351 AYLESLFQKND

-372 NVAGNQGKADGYA
+372 NVAANQGKADGYA

-406 LALDAIPALCELADK
+406 LALDAIPALCDLADK

-636 VTGTLTVNEGEPLTL
+636 VTGTLTVDEGEPLTL

-656 YASLQNYTGEY
+656 YASLQNHTGEY
-667 SAFSGAK
+667 SAFSGAE

-683 TTAAAAGEAAAPTF
+683 TTAATAGDAAAPSL
-697 DTGYQTDEN
+697 DTGYQTDAN
-706 GNVTVTLY
+706 GDVTVTLY
-714 GSGWVHLYAVDPRDG
+714 GSGWVHLYAADLRDD
-729 KGFWGNT
+729 KGYFGNT

-747 PSMTVGASVWIY
+747 PSMTAGASVWVY
-759 VNAKSGDELTAG
+759 VNPKSGDELASG

-790 FTNDELKQIDDT
+790 FTEAELKQIDDT
-802 YAEKREA
+802 YNESCEK
-809 FQTVTNLTNAKNLVR
+809 FKSLDNLTDAKKLVR
-824 EFDALVAQLEKAHK
+824 EFDALVAQLSKQHQG
-838 NSDFPKERSI
+838 SDAWRANNLRY
-848 QGALNCLPD
+848 ALDMLPD
-857 DVRDFTQGFAE
+857 DLNDFTQGFAE
-868 RFRYLQSMIDS
+868 RFRWLQSEMAL
-879 ATQHQI
+879 ATEHQI
-885 NQMTTAQKAKYEKLK
+885 NQMSTAQKAKYEKLK
-900 EAYGEDGTNLPA
+900 EAYGTDGSTLKEAVN
-912 EVDPTVTVK
+912 PTVTVT
-921 VMGDTDYQNDFIVAN
+921 VADGAEYQNDFIVAN
-936 DRSYSYVPSDYAK
+936 NRSYSYVSDEYANGNE
-949 DDSRVNVPGSDDN
+949 RVNIPSATGN
-962 RIRTSAA
+962 LRKEAA
-969 LGAFDGTDGY
+969 LGAFDATDY
-979 RVQEGSYYQL
+979 RVQEGSEYQL
-989 IIARKLEGGAYE
+989 IIARKLDGKVTE
-1001 CSYNATV
+1001 CDYNAKV
-1008 VKVEVEDEDGNPIEG
+1008 VKIEVLDKDTGKPIEG
-1023 VTVRTPNYTDANPDS
+1023 VTTGIYNYTEDRGS
-1038 SRRRF
+1038 SRARF
-1043 FYEPSSTGYDGKG
+1043 YYTPDGGGAYDQGEY
-1056 ANGMKAAIIT
+1056 GMTAAT
-1066 FDCVMP
+1066 VRFTCVMP
-1072 HNIVVK
+1072 HNILVK

-1093 KTSLKNELTTAYQAY
+1093 KTSLKNELTAAYQTY
-1108 VKSNYSNTNWN
+1108 TKSEYSNTNWN

-1131 IGKAED
+1131 IEKAED
-1137 VTTATA
+1137 VTTATD
-1143 AKTAALEAMAA
+1143 AKTAALAAMAA
-1154 VDADMAQD
+1154 VVKDMEAA

-1168 TIENT
+1168 TVENT
-1173 TFTHDLWPTGKT
+1173 TFTRDLWPTGKT
-1185 YWEGTPIN
+1185 YWDGTPID
-1193 HFEVNLTAASTM
+1193 HFPVELDSTSTM
-1205 MTCVVDALDQ
+1205 MSCVVEALDE
-1215 HGWSQTGASS
+1215 HGWKQTGASS
-1225 NYISSINGLSA
+1225 NYITSINGLSA

-1249 NDWFTNE
+1249 NDWFNNE

-1275 IMYTRTGYGEDLGGT
+1275 IMYTRTGYGADLGGT
-1290 WNNQNTTLRALD
+1290 WGGEDAQNTTLKALE
-1302 VTNGT
+1302 VTGGT
-1307 IFPAFTSGTIGS
+1307 IFPDFTSGTIGS

-1324 LQIDDEKAEIK
+1324 LQIADEKAEIK

-1353 QVTNNTEGVSFYK
+1353 QVTDNTEGVSFYK

-1390 MNTQAGNTQTANGT
+1390 MNTQAGNTQTSGGT

-1420 YVMGLIDKYCVKVE
+1420 YVMGLIDKYCIKVE

-1441 ENGLSITRAAYEAL
+1441 ESGLSITRAAYDAL
-1455 SDTSKQNVTNY
+1455 SEDSQKNVTNY

-1478 FKKTADLS
+1478 FKKTAELS

-1506 KSVQEIYESLTQ
+1506 KSVQETYESLTQ

-1541 LNQAAADKVIADSTA
+1541 LNQAAADKVIADIAA

-1565 ESAKQIQKARAGYDA
+1565 ESAEQIQKARAGYDA
-1580 LNKYAQYIVEYAKP
+1580 LNKYAQYIVECAEP
-1594 VNYYTLLDAEV
+1594 VSYYTLLEAEA
-1605 KLKELQDAAAEQER
+1605 KLKELQEAAAEQER

-1629 NLIDAIGE
+1629 SLIDEIGD
-1637 VTLKSKQAIET
+1637 VTLESKQAIET

-1673 ETAYKALVDR
+1673 EAAYKALVDQ
-1683 KAADDVIEKINA
+1683 KAADDVMEKINE
-1695 IGKVTLESK
+1695 IGEVTLDSK
-1704 TAIEAARAAYNAL
+1704 TAIEAARAAYDAL
-1717 TNDQKLLVENYD
+1717 TNDQKPLVENYN

-1735 AELARLEAEAKD
+1735 AELARLEAEAKYE
-1747 KADREAA
+1747 ADLAAA
-1754 AQVDEMIERLFP
+1754 AQVDEMIKRLFP
-1766 VTRYS
+1766 VNRYS

-1784 LTEDQKAL
+1784 LTADQKAL
-1792 VTRYSDLVRAEKEYS
+1792 VKHYDDLVKAEAEFA
-1807 AIPPLTPSTPAKP
+1807 AIPPLRPVGPTKPSKPST
-1820 SQKPDTSKDN
+1820 PDTSKDN
-1830 LSFTDVTSG
+1830 LPFTDVTSG

-1845 VKYVCDNGLMNGTSA
+1845 VKYACDNGLMNGTSSNA
-1860 NEFNPNANT
+1860 FSPNADT

-1883 VNTSGGETWYARGR
+1883 VNTSGGVTWYTAGR
-1897 EWSMGAGISDG
+1897 AWAMENGISDG
-1908 TNMTGKITREQLAA
+1908 TNMEGKITREQLAA

-1941 SGYTDASSVSGWAT
+1941 SGYTDASGVSGWAKE
-1955 DAMRWAVSAG
+1955 AMQWAVGSG
-1965 LINGRTATTLAPQG
+1965 LIQGSG
-1979 NATRAEVASIL
+1979 NALTPQANASRAQIATIL
-1990 MRFMQKYT
+1990 MRFAQSIAK
-1998 K
+1998 

>member
-1 MLENNASESHACQFF
+1 MKSVKFSRRGRPFGRPLLSLILICAIVVSLLPIYVVAADAAYTPSKAELATLEIGNCTF
-16 SETKMGQK
+16 SETNYKIYKYSVDTTKYDTLKFVVATNGAINPTNAPVVGKK
-24 NRPRGKIRKTI
+24 NTGA
-35 SVLLCFALVLAL
+35 V
-47 IPISVLATAL
+47 ATL
-57 HFYPVIT
+57 
-64 YTENGQ
+64 
-70 TKTLS
+70 
-75 LSNDDS
+75 
-81 VGLWN
+81 
-86 YGGDNDADLF
+86 
-96 LISLPSGAEIQNIS
+96 
-110 IPDMSQYVIEMEIDG
+110 
-125 VDDVLDATSYYSQKT
+125 
-140 FPTLQTIKE
+140 
-149 QVTIISDTG
+149 
-158 FRTPDS
+158 
-164 NADEGYSYALADD
+164 
-177 ETGITEEMLNKI
+177 
-189 PNKSVEGYLL
+189 
-199 VFYVKDSRDNWIA
+199 VKDSDDFKKGQT
-212 LPGIIIQYP
+212 LY
-221 TGNSSVP
+221 NSVSNSFSA
-228 ETPEIK
+228 ETKEKLDENADKTCFYWYTSSWKGVTEVYGLLVIEWPNGSIK
-234 EIKTEIAKVDGE
+234 PADPADKSTLKTTIDTAKEKEQGDYYGSDG
-246 AASKW
+246 
-251 IQSGDRYNGKTTSQ
+251 RYNAKTKAISENFWTDFQTALS
-265 NEAGFWS
+265 EAEEIY
-272 DLQPILT
+272 DDDALTKDEQETVDNAVAALT
-279 TAKDIVAGKSSA
+279 TAMA
-291 NPSEILT
+291 
-298 KLKNAIVNLIP
+298 NLIP

-321 IERCKKSNDDLKGY
+321 IERCKKSDDDLKGY

-636 VTGTLTVNEGEPLTL
+636 VTGTLTVDEGEPLTL

-667 SAFSGAK
+667 SAFSGAE
-674 LYVSPENSG
+674 LYVSPESASN
-683 TTAAAAGEAAAPTF
+683 TAATAGEAAAPSL
-697 DTGYQTDEN
+697 DTGYQTDAN
-706 GNVTVTLY
+706 GDVTVTLY
-714 GSGWVHLYAVDPRDG
+714 GSGWVHLYAADLRDD

-747 PSMTVGASVWIY
+747 PSMTAGASVWVY
-759 VNAKSGDELTAG
+759 VNPKSGDELASG

-790 FTNDELKQIDDT
+790 FTEEELKQIDDT
-802 YAEKREA
+802 YNESCEK
-809 FQTVTNLTNAKNLVR
+809 FKTLDNLTDAKALVR
-824 EFDALVAQLEKAHK
+824 EFDALVAQLSKQHQG
-838 NSDFPKERSI
+838 SDAWRANNLRY
-848 QGALNCLPD
+848 ALDMLPD
-857 DVRDFTQGFAE
+857 DLNDFTQGFAE
-868 RFRYLQSMIDS
+868 RFRWLQSEMAL
-879 ATQHQI
+879 ATEHQI
-885 NQMTTAQKAKYEKLK
+885 NQMSTAQKAKYEKLK
-900 EAYGEDGTNLPA
+900 EAYGTDGSTLPA
-912 EVDPTVTVK
+912 AVNPTVTVT
-921 VMGDTDYQNDFIVAN
+921 VADGTEYQGDFIVAN
-936 DRSYSYVPSDYAK
+936 NRSYSYVSSEYANGNE
-949 DDSRVNVPGSDDN
+949 RVNIPSATGN
-962 RIRTSAA
+962 LRKEAA
-969 LGAFDGTDGY
+969 LGAFDATDY
-979 RVQEGSYYQL
+979 RVQEGSEYQL
-989 IIARKLEGGAYE
+989 IIARKLDGKVTE
-1001 CSYNATV
+1001 CDYNAKV
-1008 VKVEVEDEDGNPIEG
+1008 VKIEVLDKDTGKPIEG
-1023 VTVRTPNYTDANPDS
+1023 VTTGIYNYTEDRGS
-1038 SRRRF
+1038 SRARF
-1043 FYEPSSTGYDGKG
+1043 YYTPDGGG
-1056 ANGMKAAIIT
+1056 AYGQGEYGMTAAT
-1066 FDCVMP
+1066 VRFTCVMP
-1072 HNIVVK
+1072 HNILVK

-1093 KTSLKNELTTAYQAY
+1093 KTSLKNELTAAYQTY
-1108 VKSNYSNTNWN
+1108 TKSEYSNANWN

-1131 IGKAED
+1131 IEKAED
-1137 VTTATA
+1137 VTTATD
-1143 AKTAALEAMAA
+1143 AKTAALAAMAA
-1154 VDADMAQD
+1154 VVKDMEAA

-1168 TIENT
+1168 TVENT
-1173 TFTHDLWPTGKT
+1173 TFTRDLWPTGKT
-1185 YWEGTPIN
+1185 YWDGTPID
-1193 HFEVNLTAASTM
+1193 HFPVELDSTSTM
-1205 MTCVVDALDQ
+1205 MSCVVEALDE
-1215 HGWSQTGASS
+1215 HGWKQTGASS
-1225 NYISSINGLSA
+1225 NYITSINGLSA

-1249 NDWFTNE
+1249 NDWFNNE

-1275 IMYTRTGYGEDLGGT
+1275 IMYTRTGYGADLGGT
-1290 WNNQNTTLRALD
+1290 WGGEDAQNTTLKALE
-1302 VTNGT
+1302 VTGGT
-1307 IFPAFTSGTIGS
+1307 IFPDFTSGTIGS

-1324 LQIDDEKAEIK
+1324 LQIADEKAEIK

-1353 QVTNNTEGVSFYK
+1353 QVTDNTEGVSFYK

-1390 MNTQAGNTQTANGT
+1390 MNTQAGNTQTSGGT

-1420 YVMGLIDKYCVKVE
+1420 YVMGLIDKYCIKVE

-1441 ENGLSITRAAYEAL
+1441 ESGLSITRAAYDAL
-1455 SDTSKQNVTNY
+1455 SEDSQKNVTNY

-1478 FKKTADLS
+1478 FKKTAELS

-1541 LNQAAADKVIADSTA
+1541 LNQAAADKVIADIAA

-1580 LNKYAQYIVEYAKP
+1580 LNKYAQYIVECAEP
-1594 VNYYTLLDAEV
+1594 VNYYTLLDAEA

-1619 IDRAAAAAVD
+1619 IDKAAAAAVD
-1629 NLIDAIGE
+1629 SLIAEIGD
-1637 VTLKSKQAIET
+1637 VTLDSKQAIET

-1661 TYVTKLDTLTAA
+1661 TYVTKLNTLTAA
-1673 ETAYKALVDR
+1673 EAAYKALVDQ
-1683 KAADDVIEKINA
+1683 KAADDVMEKINE
-1695 IGKVTLESK
+1695 IGEVTLDSK

-1717 TNDQKLLVENYD
+1717 TPDQKPLVENYN
-1729 VLTAAE
+1729 VLTDAE
-1735 AELARLEAEAKD
+1735 AELARLEAEAKYE
-1747 KADREAA
+1747 ADLAAA

-1766 VTRYS
+1766 VNRYS
-1771 GPAIRMARAAYEA
+1771 GPAIRMARAAYDA

-1792 VTRYSDLVRAEKEYS
+1792 VKHYDDLVKAEAEFA
-1807 AIPPLTPSTPAKP
+1807 AIPPITPVGPSKPSKPST
-1820 SQKPDTSKDN
+1820 PDTSKDN
-1830 LSFTDVTSG
+1830 LPFTDVASG

-1845 VKYVCDNGLMNGTSA
+1845 VKYTCDNGLMNGTSA
-1860 NEFNPNANT
+1860 NAFSPNADT

-1883 VNTSGGETWYARGR
+1883 VNTSGGATWYTAGR
-1897 EWSMGAGISDG
+1897 AWAMENGISDG
-1908 TNMTGKITREQLAA
+1908 TNMEGKITREQLAA

-1941 SGYTDASSVSGWAT
+1941 SGYTDASSVSGWAKE
-1955 DAMRWAVSAG
+1955 AMQWAVGSG
-1965 LINGRTATTLAPQG
+1965 LIQGSNNALTPQANASRAQIAT
-1979 NATRAEVASIL
+1979 IL
-1990 MRFMQKYT
+1990 MRFAQSIAK
-1998 K
+1998 

>member
-1 MLENNASESHACQFF
+1 M
-16 SETKMGQK
+16 K
-24 NRPRGKIRKTI
+24 KIVSLLLVIT
-35 SVLLCFALVLAL
+35 LLCGLLVPVYAEAKTVTVELLASGLAENTYDSTYTGSISLPNNKTFSGTTYIKAIEDIGATLEYKNSTNKNIGLKYTGLL
-47 IPISVLATAL
+47 ISPTVGLNGTSVLASAL
-57 HFYPVIT
+57 TGISVSGTDLTSAGFPEASIKSGYDYYFIVIFCSQLKKRGKPIGDDYAVLVQIKKAGSDSVDKSVLAAEIT
-64 YTENGQ
+64 KAEGKNASNCKTEN
-70 TKTLS
+70 
-75 LSNDDS
+75 
-81 VGLWN
+81 
-86 YGGDNDADLF
+86 
-96 LISLPSGAEIQNIS
+96 
-110 IPDMSQYVIEMEIDG
+110 
-125 VDDVLDATSYYSQKT
+125 
-140 FPTLQTIKE
+140 
-149 QVTIISDTG
+149 
-158 FRTPDS
+158 
-164 NADEGYSYALADD
+164 
-177 ETGITEEMLNKI
+177 
-189 PNKSVEGYLL
+189 
-199 VFYVKDSRDNWIA
+199 
-212 LPGIIIQYP
+212 
-221 TGNSSVP
+221 
-228 ETPEIK
+228 
-234 EIKTEIAKVDGE
+234 
-246 AASKW
+246 
-251 IQSGDRYNGKTTSQ
+251 DRYNAGTKAVSE
-265 NEAGFWS
+265 NGFWS
-272 DLQPILT
+272 DFQAALTSAKSVNDSTAATQKQVDSALEALT
-279 TAKDIVAGKSSA
+279 TAMA
-291 NPSEILT
+291 
-298 KLKNAIVNLIP
+298 NLIP

-351 AYLDALFQKDA
+351 AYLESLFQKND

-406 LALDAIPALCELADK
+406 LALDAIPALCDLADK

-476 GLTNT
+476 DLTNT

-491 TDSASLKKPTGFP
+491 TDTASLKDPDFYHVDST
-504 QGEWASTTWT
+504 WTSTTWT

-522 QTLGALETQLTD
+522 QTLGALETQL
-534 KGKLYYG
+534 GSKLYNKG
-541 GKIDNYGA
+541 RLDGYGA
-549 ASYAAIINGVYPHSL
+549 ASYAALINGVYAHSL
-564 QSFNSY
+564 QSFSYY
-570 FSDDYYENGTRV
+570 FSDDYNENGTRV

-591 DGDMVELALLPT
+591 DGDTVELVLLPQ
-603 PEVSSYAGAG
+603 PKISSYAGAP
-613 NSLNENYTMRYMQT
+613 NPLAENYTMRYMQT
-627 ARFEQDGEP
+627 ARFEQDGVP

-667 SAFSGAK
+667 SAFSGAE

-683 TTAAAAGEAAAPTF
+683 TTAATAGDAAAPSL
-697 DTGYQTDEN
+697 DTGYQTDAN
-706 GNVTVTLY
+706 GDVTVTLY
-714 GSGWVHLYAVDPRDG
+714 GSGWVHLYAADLRDD
-729 KGFWGNT
+729 KGYFGNT

-747 PSMTVGASVWIY
+747 PSMTAGASVWVY
-759 VNAKSGDELTAG
+759 VTPKSGDELASG

-780 DSYQDVDRTL
+780 DSYRDVDRTL
-790 FTNDELKQIDDT
+790 FTDDERKQIDDT
-802 YAEKREA
+802 YNESCEK
-809 FQTVTNLTNAKNLVR
+809 FKTLDNLTVAKNLVR
-824 EFDALVAQLEKAHK
+824 EFDALVAQLAKKH
-838 NSDFPKERSI
+838 
-848 QGALNCLPD
+848 QGNDAWRANNLRYALDMLPD
-857 DVRDFTQGFAE
+857 DLNDFTQGFAE
-868 RFRYLQSMIDS
+868 RFRWLQSEMAL
-879 ATQHQI
+879 ATEHQI
-885 NQMTTAQKAKYEKLK
+885 NQMSTAQKAKYEKLAK
-900 EAYGEDGTNLPA
+900 AYGEDGSTLPA
-912 EVDPTVTVK
+912 AVNPTVTVTIAD
-921 VMGDTDYQNDFIVAN
+921 GADYQGDFLVAN
-936 DRSYSYVPSDYAK
+936 NRSYAYVSDEYANGNE
-949 DDSRVNVPGSDDN
+949 RVNIPSATGKL
-962 RIRTSAA
+962 RKEAA
-969 LGAFDGTDGY
+969 LGAFDATDY
-979 RVQEGSYYQL
+979 RVQEGATYQL
-989 IIARKLEGGAYE
+989 TIARKLKSGAYE
-1001 CSYNATV
+1001 CNYRAKV

-1023 VTVRTPNYTDANPDS
+1023 VTVQTPNYTDANPDS

-1056 ANGMKAAIIT
+1056 EAGMTAAT
-1066 FDCVMP
+1066 VSFSCVMP
-1072 HNIVVK
+1072 RNIVVK

-1093 KTSLKNELTTAYQAY
+1093 KTQLKNELAAAYQKY
-1108 VKSNYSNTNWN
+1108 TKSEYSNANWN

-1131 IGKAED
+1131 IEKAAD
-1137 VTTATA
+1137 VTTATDE
-1143 AKTAALEAMAA
+1143 KNAALAAMQAVVKDMEA
-1154 VDADMAQD
+1154 D
-1162 YGTVYV
+1162 YGKVHV
-1168 TIENT
+1168 IVENQ
-1173 TFTHDLWPTGKT
+1173 TFTRDMWAGKA
-1185 YWEGTPIN
+1185 YWDGVLVDERIKLY
-1193 HFEVNLTAASTM
+1193 EDSTM
-1205 MTCVVDALDQ
+1205 MSCVVDALESC
-1215 HGWSQTGASS
+1215 GYSQTGASS
-1225 NYISSINGLSA
+1225 NYITSINGLAA

-1249 NDWFTNE
+1249 NDWFTNV

-1266 KLGDGDEIR
+1266 QLGDGDEIR
-1275 IMYTRTGYGEDLGGT
+1275 IMYTRTGYGADLGGT
-1290 WNNQNTTLRALD
+1290 WGGEDAQNTTLKALE
-1302 VTNGT
+1302 VTGGT

-1324 LQIDDEKAEIK
+1324 LKIDDEKAEIK

-1353 QVTNNTEGVSFYK
+1353 QVTGKTEGVSFYK

-1390 MNTQAGNTQTANGT
+1390 MNTQAGNTQTSNGT
-1404 WYVLKVVNAQ
+1404 WYVLKVVNAK

-1420 YVMGLIDKYCVKVE
+1420 YVMGLIDKYCIKVE

-1441 ENGLSITRAAYEAL
+1441 ESGLSITRAAYAAL
-1455 SDTSKQNVTNY
+1455 SETSQKNVTNY
-1466 QKLLDAEAGVAS
+1466 QKLVDAENGVAS

-1541 LNQAAADKVIADSTA
+1541 LNQEAANKVIDDIAA
-1556 IGPIDEITL
+1556 IGSIDEITL
-1565 ESAKQIQKARAGYDA
+1565 ESAKQIQEARAGYDA
-1580 LNKYAQYIVEYAKP
+1580 LNRYAQYIVKCAKP
-1594 VNYYTLLDAEV
+1594 VNYYTLLDAEA

-1619 IDRAAAAAVD
+1619 IDKAAAAAVD
-1629 NLIDAIGE
+1629 SLIDEIGD
-1637 VTLKSKQAIET
+1637 VTLDSKQAIET

-1661 TYVTKLDTLTAA
+1661 TYVTKLNTLTAA
-1673 ETAYKALVDR
+1673 EAAYKALVDR
-1683 KAADDVIEKINA
+1683 KAADDVTEKINE

-1717 TNDQKLLVENYD
+1717 TPDQKPRVENYN

-1784 LTEDQKAL
+1784 LTEDQKLL
-1792 VTRYSDLVRAEKEYS
+1792 VKRHDDLVRAEKEYA

-1830 LSFTDVTSG
+1830 LPFTDVTSG

-1845 VKYVCDNGLMNGTSA
+1845 VKYACDNGLMNGTSA

-1883 VNTSGGETWYARGR
+1883 VNTSGGATWYAHGR
-1897 EWSMGAGISDG
+1897 EWAIGAGVSDG
-1908 TNMTGKITREQLAA
+1908 TNMEGKITREQLAA

-1941 SGYTDASSVSGWAT
+1941 SGYTDASGVSGWAT